1 MKIRRYI
8 TMMLFLLMY
17 ITATAQNNLSVGK
30 LTGGQGKDVLIPI
43 SLENTDEV
51 VALQFDLQLP
61 FDRSSRT
68 APTLSQSR
76 INEHT
81 VSVRNLGNHKYRVV
95 VVNMSNRPLSGN
107 AGTIINFPMAVPTG
121 LDPGTEYAVSLSDV
135 IITNRKGDNIQ
146 GNSNVN
152 GSYTVQRENAP
163 DLATTDVNITEST
176 LVPGNYVTVTWKV
189 SNIGNADTRSG
200 WTERVY
206 LVSNGTEEA
215 VHIGNTYFSN
225 TLLKGGYI
233 ARSAIFNLSQTVGLE
248 GEVTA
253 KVVVEPNSGCGEYNA
268 DRANNTASGGT
279 AELEKHLFLTAP
291 DNSVKEGESMRLTLK
306 RSGDRSM
313 DETFSI
319 ASSLP
324 EHAKVPATVIISKGQ
339 SAASFDVVCPD
350 NNVVNT
356 YSKVTITVNKANG
369 YPQDV
374 ATSFNI
380 KDDELLPL
388 TVKLDKTEYNEGE
401 TMKATVSVPYRIGN
415 DTLTVYFSVEKPKR
429 FRLPKSYTF
438 EPGATEAVIDIPI
451 IDDNI
456 AANDETLQLSV
467 SADHH
472 LTGKALFVLKDN
484 DVPAISMTLLPTT
497 VSEAAGY
504 NAIHAT
510 IKRTEAKNSKI
521 TLKLSDDSN
530 GELYYTTPITMPEGT
545 EEVTFPIGVKDNQ
558 KVDGTRKVKFSA
570 AIYITDCGCSAI
582 GDKQTVVSDTITIL
596 DNDGPTLSVTSN
608 KTTIL
613 EGDATGATLTI
624 SRNDATTNPLTV
636 TLSAKGDDL
645 QFAKTV
651 TIPAGKESVTTP
663 FVAKSNETSEGN
675 RTISV
680 IASSD
685 GYSPG
690 TVWMLISDQ
699 TLPDAEMQT
708 PACDAEIEAGSKA
721 KVTITVKNIGA
732 IKMPKGTQIR
742 TSIGSSSTMTQ
753 TDADIAVGA
762 TYTSVVELDAP
773 SVPGKYRV
781 TAEIN
786 PNGTVTELQT
796 INNSAYT
803 ETTVTTAYTY
813 DVKSAKNTYNIGEKV
828 VLGGTVKTRSGA
840 TAANVEVEPYIIYAG
855 SRIALKATTDAEGKY
870 SAEYTIQ
877 AGMGGEYGYGVCTP
891 GENISA
897 QQGTF
902 AVYGISRTTTEY
914 IKHEMYEG
922 DVARGTIKVKNMSS
936 LPQHSLTA
944 TCEPNEQYEVTFSDN
959 TELAGG
965 GTAEISYTIKP
976 LSLSKTKEWD
986 RLTFN
991 ITTAEGASLS
1001 VVTYNYTRKHTPN
1014 LVVSTNSINTTVTKG
1029 KVRTYPIVLTNTG
1042 IAETGKITVSLP
1054 AALSD
1059 FISLATP
1066 ATMPSLATGDS
1077 ATVMLKFNAANYDV
1091 NVYQKGSIAINCS
1104 EGNGKQI
1111 GFNVK
1116 VVSEEKGNLRIRVRD
1131 ENTIYANKD
1140 GEHPYVSN
1148 ASVRL
1153 TDYNTGA
1160 LVMQDVTG
1168 EDGSITFNDLNEGYY
1183 HLHVTADRHDTY
1195 DQYVLV
1201 SPGET
1206 TEHLATIS
1214 YQAIRV
1220 DWTVEETEIEDEY
1233 DITTKLTYE
1242 TQVPVPV
1249 VEMNAPDAIILADIN
1264 RGKSALFNVVL
1275 RNRGL
1280 IAAQNVQY
1288 TPPTADGFVFMPM
1301 VEYSGFTL
1309 APEQSY
1315 VIPVL
1320 VMHEEDFNSDNFAQ
1334 NVKRKMVQYAEGRAK
1349 KKCFGDMGTRFEWP
1363 CGDNAKFAW
1372 IGSVIRYVQDN
1383 AECSDPPPAGGGH
1396 AVIYPQTQPGLG
1408 GGPYGDFG
1416 GYATASGGRTDAEA
1430 LMKLVC
1436 TAIECVPIPDLPLCM
1451 SPAITNALEGS
1462 ALQFAGDC
1470 AMEFIS
1476 GKIGEK
1482 IPLFDCL
1489 KGIASNYGPDMVEC
1503 LGNWGKKLAGMIS
1516 KAPMR
1521 KADAAEDKPM
1531 PALMESSGYKQ
1542 FLFYSYFDTYMEY
1555 NRQLTQAP
1563 EAISMKDFGVEL
1575 MAAIH
1580 NADLEL
1586 QKMRKDGTLWTFD
1599 LNTIPDNTT
1608 VDDKSQGMGTYLTS
1622 LMPNKSANIAD
1633 FSLRN
1638 YVERLRNTWS
1648 KEDGRGYI
1656 SNNHMD
1662 EAVVAD
1668 ILQTRQNCVAK
1679 LVNLGIPTWTDL
1691 MGSARKDMLQYME
1704 TQSENTCAQVKLEIK
1719 QKLVLTRQAF
1729 RGTLT
1734 IENGSSNAINDI
1746 LVDVNATNMETGF
1759 MATSREMQIAIE
1771 KIEGFEGEKDGAWRL
1786 GAGKKGVATI
1796 LFIPTKYAAPE
1807 NLTTYSFGGT
1817 LSFKDGSTTQNRS
1830 LYPVSLPVK
1839 PSPELDLTYFMQR
1852 DVYGDN
1858 PLTPDV
1864 VEPVI
1869 PAEFSVLIHNKGKG
1883 DANNVRM
1890 ITKKPEI
1897 VENEKGL
1904 LIDFDIISSSL
1915 NGGEKTMALD
1925 DDIATQFGTIAA
1937 GTASYATWDLTA
1949 SLMGHFTEYD
1959 VNVTHVTDYGN
1970 PDLSLLDRVTIHE
1983 LIHSMNATIGDKV
1996 YRAWI
2001 TNDEPDAE
2009 DAPDHIYFAN
2019 GTDEELATLSGETR
2033 MERIDATHYRVTVPT
2048 DVPRNWFYTAVAN
2061 PAGKYAKILSIT
2073 DETNNRKLDAANFWT
2088 TDYTMK
2094 DGIDPQLDYRLHIA
2108 DIVSGKGT
2116 NKYIVEFEPIPE
2128 LRLDVKSI
2136 TTVPAD
2142 DQIAEKPIE
2151 ELTVEFNKD
2160 IKPETF
2166 TREDIVVRH
2175 EGKLYSGDIAIA
2187 PKDEATK
2194 RVFKLN
2200 TSGLSENGYYVLQVK
2215 TDNITDAENYQGA
2228 EGKMVRW
2235 MLFKDGLVHYNV
2247 HVLPLAEWGS
2257 VECVKDA
2264 PIETPATAAKRGMKK
2279 AEANSGQLAYGGG
2292 MTFKATP
2299 SNGYKFVCWKDNATD
2314 EVLSNNAEYHVEARN
2329 TLDIS
2334 AVFEAETYKVT
2345 VKCDADGGTM
2355 DVASGLY
2362 EYGTKLTLDAKPNEG
2377 YRLDGYKLN
2386 GVQTE
2391 TAAPYELT
2399 VEGPTEVEVL
2409 FHDLSP
2415 VDVILDE
2422 RKDYQRPVEY
2432 VSAASLE
2439 NGTNV
2444 KLYRSFLKE
2453 AWNTICLPCAVENPE
2468 EVFGAGTQVAKLAG
2482 MTSTSLTFE
2491 YVEKMEANMPYIIK
2505 PTAVNNAAYANVAS
2519 PTVLYDLGMR
2529 TLEDLPEGKDR
2540 PTYETESGVS
2550 FIGAYRVENLPAN
2563 EGYYYISGNKFY
2575 YIDVPVPTTR
2585 YRGFFH
2591 SDVHNGA
2598 MLSLAF
2604 GGGTTNIE
2612 DVYFLPAGA
2621 GDIYDLTGKKVRS
2634 SGESLDGLKPGVYI
2648 TKNKKFVVK

>member
-1 MKIRRYI
+1 
-8 TMMLFLLMY
+8 MMLFLLMC
-17 ITATAQNNLSVGK
+17 ITAMAQNNLSVGK

-121 LDPGTEYAVSLSDV
+121 LDPGTEYVVSLSDV

-152 GSYTVQRENAP
+152 GSYTVQREDAP
-163 DLATTDVNITEST
+163 DLATTDVNITGST
-176 LVPGNYVTVTWKV
+176 LVPGKSVTVSWKV
-189 SNIGNADTRSG
+189 SNVGNADTRSG
-200 WTERVY
+200 WTERIY
-206 LVSNGTEEA
+206 LVSNETEEV
-215 VHIGNTYFSN
+215 VHVGNTYFSN

-233 ARSAIFNLSQTVGLE
+233 TRNATFNLSQTVGLE

-268 DRANNTASGGT
+268 DRANNTATGGT

-291 DNSVKEGESMRLTLK
+291 DKSVKEGQSMRLTLK

-319 ASSLP
+319 TSSLP
-324 EHAKVPATVIISKGQ
+324 EHTKVPATVTISKGQ
-339 SAASFDVVCPD
+339 SAASFDVACPD

-356 YSKVTITVNKANG
+356 YSEVTITVTKDHG

-388 TVKLDKTEYNEGE
+388 TVKLNKTEYNEGE

-438 EPGATEAVIDIPI
+438 EPGAKEAVIDIPI

-472 LTGKALFVLKDN
+472 LTGTALFVLKDN

-504 NAIHAT
+504 NAVHAT

-708 PACDAEIEAGSKA
+708 PVCDAEIEAGSKA

-732 IKMPKGTQIR
+732 IPMPKGTQIR
-742 TSIGSSSTMTQ
+742 TSIGSNSTMTQ

-773 SVPGKYRV
+773 SVPGNYRV

-813 DVKSAKNTYNIGEKV
+813 DVKAEKNTYNIGDKV
-828 VLGGTVKTRSGA
+828 VLSGTVKTRGGA

-936 LPQHSLTA
+936 LPQHSLKA
-944 TCEPNEQYEVTFSDN
+944 TCEPNEQYEVTFGGD

-1131 ENTIYANKD
+1131 ENTIYGNKD

-1168 EDGSITFNDLNEGYY
+1168 ADGSITFNDLNEGYY

-1195 DQYVLV
+1195 DQNVLV

-1301 VEYSGFTL
+1301 VEYEGFTL

-1320 VMHEEDFNSDNFAQ
+1320 VMHEEDFNSDDFAR
-1334 NVKRKMVQYAEGRAK
+1334 NVKRKVVQSVEGRAK
-1349 KKCFGDMGTRFEWP
+1349 KKCFGDMGTKFEWP
-1363 CGDNAKFAW
+1363 CGDNAKYAW
-1372 IGSVIRYVQDN
+1372 IGSIIRFVQDN

-1416 GYATASGGRTDAEA
+1416 DYATASGGRTDAKA
-1430 LMKLVC
+1430 LLKLFC
-1436 TAIECVPIPDLPLCM
+1436 TAIECVPLPDLPTCVA
-1451 SPAITNALEGS
+1451 PAITNALEGS

-1470 AMEFIS
+1470 AMDYLS
-1476 GKIGEK
+1476 GKVADK
-1482 IPLFDCL
+1482 IPLFSCL

-1503 LGNWGKKLAGMIS
+1503 LGNWGKELADKFS

-1521 KADAAEDKPM
+1521 KAAAAEDKPI

-1542 FLFYSYFDTYMEY
+1542 FLFFSYFDTYMEY
-1555 NRQLTQAP
+1555 NRQLTKAP
-1563 EAISMKDFGVEL
+1563 EALGMKDFGVEL
-1575 MAAIH
+1575 MSAIH
-1580 NADLEL
+1580 KADLEL
-1586 QKMRKDGTLWTFD
+1586 QKMRVDGTLWTFD

-1608 VDDKSQGMGTYLTS
+1608 VDDKSQGVGPYLTS

-1656 SNNHMD
+1656 SDNHMD

-1668 ILQTRQNCVAK
+1668 ILQTRQNCVTK
-1679 LVNLGIPTWTDL
+1679 LVNLGIPTWVDL

-1734 IENGSSNAINDI
+1734 IENGSSNAIEDI

-1807 NLTTYSFGGT
+1807 TLTTYSFGGT

-1830 LYPVSLPVK
+1830 LFPVSLQVK

-2001 TNDEPDAE
+2001 TNDVPDAE

-2019 GTDEELATLSGETR
+2019 GTDEELVTLSEETR

-2048 DVPRNWFYTAVAN
+2048 NVPRNWFYTAVAN

-2073 DETNNRKLDAANFWT
+2073 DETNNRSLDAANFWT

-2116 NKYIVEFEPIPE
+2116 NTYIVEFEPIPE

-2136 TTVPAD
+2136 TAVPAD

-2151 ELTVEFNKD
+2151 QLTVEFNKD

-2166 TREDIVVRH
+2166 TREDIVVRY
-2175 EGKLYSGDIAIA
+2175 EGALFSGDIAIT
-2187 PKDEATK
+2187 PKDDASK
-2194 RVFKLN
+2194 RIFNLN
-2200 TSGLSENGYYVLQVK
+2200 TSALNENGYYVLQVK
-2215 TDNITDAENYQGA
+2215 TDNIIDFENYQGA

-2247 HVLPLAEWGS
+2247 DILPLAACGR

-2264 PIETPATAAKRGMKK
+2264 PAETPAASAKRGMKK

-2292 MTFKATP
+2292 MTFKAAP
-2299 SNGYKFVCWKDNATD
+2299 NKGYKFVCWKDNNTG
-2314 EVLSNNAEYHVEARN
+2314 EVLSKDAEYHVEARN
-2329 TLDIS
+2329 TVNIS

-2355 DVASGLY
+2355 DVASGVY
-2362 EYGTKLTLDAKPNEG
+2362 EYGTKLTLDAKANEG

-2453 AWNTICLPCAVENPE
+2453 AWNTICLPCAVENPQ
-2468 EVFGAGTQVAKLAG
+2468 EVFGAGTQVAQLSG
-2482 MTSTSLTFE
+2482 MTPTSLTFE
-2491 YVEKMEANMPYIIK
+2491 YVDRMDANTPYIIK
-2505 PTAVNNAAYANVAS
+2505 PTAVNNVAYANVAS
-2519 PTVLYDLGMR
+2519 PTVLYDLGMS

-2540 PTYETESGVS
+2540 PTYEPGSGVS
-2550 FIGAYRVENLPAN
+2550 FIGAYSVVELPAN

-2604 GGGTTNIE
+2604 GGGMSSIE

-2634 SGESLDGLKPGVYI
+2634 GGEPLDGLKPGVYI
-2648 TKNKKFVVK
+2648 TNNKKFVVK

>member
-1 MKIRRYI
+1 
-8 TMMLFLLMY
+8 MMLFLLMC
-17 ITATAQNNLSVGK
+17 ITVMAQNNLSVGK

-121 LDPGTEYAVSLSDV
+121 LDPGTEYVVSLSDV

-152 GSYTVQRENAP
+152 GSYTVQREDAP
-163 DLATTDVNITEST
+163 DLATTNVNITGST
-176 LVPGNYVTVTWKV
+176 LVPGKSVTVSWKV
-189 SNIGNADTRSG
+189 SNVGNADTRSG

-206 LVSNGTEEA
+206 LVSNETEEV
-215 VHIGNTYFSN
+215 VHVGNTYFSN

-233 ARSAIFNLSQTVGLE
+233 TRNATFNLSQTVGLE

-268 DRANNTASGGT
+268 DRANNTATGGT
-279 AELEKHLFLTAP
+279 AELEKHLFLTVP
-291 DNSVKEGESMRLTLK
+291 DKSVKEGESMRLTLK

-313 DETFSI
+313 DEAFSI
-319 ASSLP
+319 TSSLP
-324 EHAKVPATVIISKGQ
+324 EHTKVPATVTISKGQ
-339 SAASFDVVCPD
+339 SAVSFDVACPD

-356 YSKVTITVNKANG
+356 YSEVTITVTKDHG

-388 TVKLDKTEYNEGE
+388 TVKLNKTEYNEGE

-438 EPGATEAVIDIPI
+438 EPGAKEAVIDIPI

-472 LTGKALFVLKDN
+472 LTGTALFVLKDN

-504 NAIHAT
+504 NAVHAT

-613 EGDATGATLTI
+613 EGDKTGATLTV

-663 FVAKSNETSEGN
+663 FVALSNETNEGN
-675 RTISV
+675 RTISI

-708 PACDAEIEAGSKA
+708 PVCDAEIEAGSKA
-721 KVTITVKNIGA
+721 KVTVTVKNIGA
-732 IKMPKGTQIR
+732 IAMPKGTQIR

-773 SVPGKYRV
+773 SVPGNYRV

-813 DVKSAKNTYNIGEKV
+813 GIGADKSTYNIGDKV
-828 VLGGTVKTRSGA
+828 VLSGTVKTRGGT
-840 TAANVEVEPYIIYAG
+840 TAASVEVEPYIIYAG
-855 SRIALKATTDAEGKY
+855 SRTALKATTDAEGKY
-870 SAEYTIQ
+870 SVEYTIQ

-902 AVYGISRTTTEY
+902 NVYGISRTTTEY

-922 DVARGTIKVKNMSS
+922 DVVTGTIKVKNMSS
-936 LPQHSLTA
+936 LPQTKLKA
-944 TCEPNEQYEVTFSDN
+944 ACEPNEQYDVTFSGD

-965 GTAEISYTIKP
+965 GTAEINYTIKP

-991 ITTAEGASLS
+991 ITTAEGASLC

-1077 ATVMLKFNAANYDV
+1077 ATVMLKFNAAKYDV
-1091 NVYQKGSIAINCS
+1091 NIYQKGSIAINCS

-1131 ENTIYANKD
+1131 ENTIYGNKD

-1168 EDGSITFNDLNEGYY
+1168 QDGSITFSDLNEGYY

-1195 DQYVLV
+1195 NQNVLV

-1220 DWTVEETEIEDEY
+1220 DWTVEETEVEDEY

-1249 VEMNAPDAIILADIN
+1249 VEMNAPEAIILADIN

-1320 VMHEEDFNSDNFAQ
+1320 VMHEEDFNSEDFAR
-1334 NVKRKMVQYAEGRAK
+1334 NVKRKVVQRAEGRTK
-1349 KKCFGDMGTRFEWP
+1349 KKCFGNMDTRFEWP
-1363 CGDNAKFAW
+1363 CGDDAKFAW

-1396 AVIYPQTQPGLG
+1396 SVFYPTQPGPG
-1408 GGPYGDFG
+1408 GGPHGDFG
-1416 GYATASGGRTDAEA
+1416 SYETASGGRTDAEA

-1436 TAIECVPIPDLPLCM
+1436 TVIECVPLPDLPTCVA
-1451 SPAITNALEGS
+1451 PAITNALEGS

-1470 AMEFIS
+1470 AMDYLS
-1476 GKIGEK
+1476 GKVADK
-1482 IPLFDCL
+1482 IPLFSCL

-1503 LGNWGKKLAGMIS
+1503 LGNWGKELAGMVS
-1516 KAPMR
+1516 KMPKR
-1521 KADAAEDKPM
+1521 KAGAAEDKPM

-1542 FLFYSYFDTYMEY
+1542 FLFFSYFDTYMEY

-1575 MAAIH
+1575 MSAIH
-1580 NADLEL
+1580 DVDYVL
-1586 QKMRKDGTLWTFD
+1586 QKMREDGSLWTLD

-1608 VDDKSQGMGTYLTS
+1608 VDDKSQGVGPYLTS
-1622 LMPNKSANIAD
+1622 LMPNKNAVIAD

-1656 SNNHMD
+1656 SDNHMD

-1668 ILQTRQNCVAK
+1668 ILQTRQNCVTK
-1679 LVNLGIPTWTDL
+1679 LVNLGIPTWVDL

-1734 IENGSSNAINDI
+1734 IENGSSNAIEDI

-1807 NLTTYSFGGT
+1807 TLTTYSFGGT

-1830 LYPVSLPVK
+1830 LFPVSLQVK

-2001 TNDEPDAE
+2001 TNDVPDAE

-2019 GTDEELATLSGETR
+2019 GTDEELVTLSEETR

-2048 DVPRNWFYTAVAN
+2048 NVPRNWFYTAVAN

-2073 DETNNRKLDAANFWT
+2073 DETNNRSLDAANFWT

-2116 NKYIVEFEPIPE
+2116 NTYIVEFEPIPE

-2151 ELTVEFNKD
+2151 QLTVEFNKD

-2166 TREDIVVRH
+2166 TREDIVVRY
-2175 EGKLYSGDIAIA
+2175 EGALFSGDIAIT
-2187 PKDEATK
+2187 PKDDASK
-2194 RVFKLN
+2194 RIFNLN
-2200 TSGLSENGYYVLQVK
+2200 TSALNENGYYVLQVK
-2215 TDNITDAENYQGA
+2215 TDNIIDFENYQGA

-2247 HVLPLAEWGS
+2247 DILPLAACGR

-2264 PIETPATAAKRGMKK
+2264 PAETPAASAKRGMKK

-2292 MTFKATP
+2292 MTFKAAP
-2299 SNGYKFVCWKDNATD
+2299 NKGYKFVCWKDNNTG
-2314 EVLSNNAEYHVEARN
+2314 EVLSKDAEYHVEARN
-2329 TLDIS
+2329 TVNIS

-2355 DVASGLY
+2355 DVASGVY
-2362 EYGTKLTLDAKPNEG
+2362 EYGTKLTLDAKANEG

-2399 VEGPTEVEVL
+2399 VEEPTEVEVI

-2444 KLYRSFLKE
+2444 KFYRSFLKE
-2453 AWNTICLPCAVENPE
+2453 AWNTICLPCAVENPQ
-2468 EVFGAGTQVAKLAG
+2468 EVFGAGTQVAQLSG
-2482 MTSTSLTFE
+2482 MTPTSLTFE
-2491 YVEKMEANMPYIIK
+2491 YVDKMDANTPYIIK
-2505 PTAVNNAAYANVAS
+2505 PTAVNNVAYANVAS
-2519 PTVLYDLGMR
+2519 PTVLYDLGMS

-2540 PTYETESGVS
+2540 PTYEPGSGVS
-2550 FIGAYRVENLPAN
+2550 FIGAYSVVELPAN

-2604 GGGTTNIE
+2604 GGGMSSIE

-2634 SGESLDGLKPGVYI
+2634 GGEPLDGLKPGVYI
-2648 TKNKKFVVK
+2648 TNNKKFVVK

>member
-146 GNSNVN
+146 GDSNVN

-206 LVSNGTEEA
+206 LVSNETEEA
-215 VHIGNTYFSN
+215 VHVGNTYFSN

-233 ARSAIFNLSQTVGLE
+233 ARSAIFNLSQTVGLA

-319 ASSLP
+319 TSSLP
-324 EHAKVPATVIISKGQ
+324 EHAKVPATVTISKGQ

-388 TVKLDKTEYNEGE
+388 EVKLDKTEYNEGE

-472 LTGKALFVLKDN
+472 LTGTALFVLKDN

-663 FVAKSNETSEGN
+663 FVALSNEASEGN

-742 TSIGSSSTMTQ
+742 TSIGTSSTMTQ

-813 DVKSAKNTYNIGEKV
+813 DVKSEKNTYNIGEKV
-828 VLGGTVKTRSGA
+828 VLGGTVKTRGGA
-840 TAANVEVEPYIIYAG
+840 AAANVEVEPYIIYAG

-870 SAEYTIQ
+870 SVEYTIQ

-922 DVARGTIKVKNMSS
+922 DVVRGTIKVKNMSS

-944 TCEPNEQYEVTFSDN
+944 TCEQNEQYEVTFGGD

-1042 IAETGKITVSLP
+1042 IAETGKITISLP

-1131 ENTIYANKD
+1131 ENTIYGNKD

-1301 VEYSGFTL
+1301 VEYEGFTL

-1320 VMHEEDFNSDNFAQ
+1320 VMHEEDFNSDDFAR
-1334 NVKRKMVQYAEGRAK
+1334 NVKRKVVQSVEGRAK
-1349 KKCFGDMGTRFEWP
+1349 KKCFGDMGTKFEWP
-1363 CGDNAKFAW
+1363 CGDNAKYAW
-1372 IGSVIRYVQDN
+1372 IGSIIRFVQDN

-1416 GYATASGGRTDAEA
+1416 DYATASGGRTDAKA
-1430 LMKLVC
+1430 LLKLFC
-1436 TAIECVPIPDLPLCM
+1436 TAIECVPLPDLPTCVA
-1451 SPAITNALEGS
+1451 PAITNALEGS

-1470 AMEFIS
+1470 AMDYLS
-1476 GKIGEK
+1476 GKVADK
-1482 IPLFDCL
+1482 IPLFSCL

-1503 LGNWGKKLAGMIS
+1503 LGKWGKEMADKFS
-1516 KAPMR
+1516 KAPLR
-1521 KADAAEDKPM
+1521 KAAAAEDKPI
-1531 PALMESSGYKQ
+1531 PAMMESSGYKQ
-1542 FLFYSYFDTYMEY
+1542 FLFFSYFDTYMEY
-1555 NRQLTQAP
+1555 NRQLTKAP

-1575 MAAIH
+1575 MSAIH
-1580 NADLEL
+1580 KADLEL
-1586 QKMRKDGTLWTFD
+1586 QKMRVDGTLWTFD

-1608 VDDKSQGMGTYLTS
+1608 VDDKSQGVGPYLTS
-1622 LMPNKSANIAD
+1622 LMPNKNAVIAD

-1656 SNNHMD
+1656 SDNHMD

-1668 ILQTRQNCVAK
+1668 ILQTRQNCVTK

-1734 IENGSSNAINDI
+1734 IENGSSNAIEDI

-1830 LYPVSLPVK
+1830 LFPVSLQVK

-1959 VNVTHVTDYGN
+1959 VSVTHVTDYGN

-2001 TNDEPDAE
+2001 TNDEPDSE

-2019 GTDEELATLSGETR
+2019 GTDAELVTLSGQTR
-2033 MERIDATHYRVTVPT
+2033 MERIDNTHYRVTVPT
-2048 DVPRNWFYTAVAN
+2048 DMPRNWFYTAVAN

-2108 DIVSGKGT
+2108 DIVSSKGT

-2215 TDNITDAENYQGA
+2215 TYNITDAENYLGA

-2264 PIETPATAAKRGMKK
+2264 PTETPAAFAKRGMKK

-2299 SNGYKFVCWKDNATD
+2299 SKGYKFVCWKDNATD

-2355 DVASGLY
+2355 DVASGVY
-2362 EYGTKLTLDAKPNEG
+2362 EYGTKLTLDAKANEG

-2482 MTSTSLTFE
+2482 MTPTSLTFE

-2529 TLEDLPEGKDR
+2529 TLEDLPEGMDR

-2604 GGGTTNIE
+2604 GGGTTTIK
-2612 DVYFLPAGA
+2612 DVYFLPSGA

>member
-1 MKIRRYI
+1 
-8 TMMLFLLMY
+8 MMLFLLMC
-17 ITATAQNNLSVGK
+17 ITSMGQNNLSVGK

-68 APTLSQSR
+68 APTLNQSR

-146 GNSNVN
+146 GDSNVN
-152 GSYTVQRENAP
+152 GSYTVQREDAP
-163 DLATTDVNITEST
+163 DLATTDVNITGSK
-176 LVPGNYVTVTWKV
+176 LVPGKSVTVSWKV
-189 SNIGNADTRSG
+189 SNVGNADTRSG

-206 LVSNGTEEA
+206 LVSTETEEV
-215 VHIGNTYFSN
+215 VHVGNAYFSN

-233 ARSAIFNLSQTVGLE
+233 TRNATFNLSQTVGLE

-268 DRANNTASGGT
+268 DRANNTATGGT

-291 DNSVKEGESMRLTLK
+291 DNSVKEGQSMRLTLK

-319 ASSLP
+319 TSSLTDN
-324 EHAKVPATVIISKGQ
+324 AKVPATVTISKGQ

-356 YSKVTITVNKANG
+356 YSKVTITVNKAHG

-388 TVKLDKTEYNEGE
+388 TVKLDKTDYNEGE

-415 DTLTVYFSVEKPKR
+415 DELTVYFSVEKPKR

-472 LTGKALFVLKDN
+472 QTRSALFVLRDN

-613 EGDATGATLTI
+613 EGDKTGATLTI

-663 FVAKSNETSEGN
+663 FVALSNETSEGN

-708 PACDAEIEAGSKA
+708 PACDAEVEAGSKA
-721 KVTITVKNIGA
+721 KVTVTVKNIGA

-742 TSIGSSSTMTQ
+742 TSIGSNSTMTQ

-773 SVPGKYRV
+773 SVPGNYRV

-813 DVKSAKNTYNIGEKV
+813 GIGTDKSTYNIGDKV
-828 VLGGTVKTRSGA
+828 VLGGTVKTRGGA
-840 TAANVEVEPYIIYAG
+840 TAASVEVEPYIIYAG

-870 SAEYTIQ
+870 SVEYTLQ

-902 AVYGISRTTTEY
+902 NVYGISRTTTEY

-922 DVARGTIKVKNMSS
+922 DVVSGTIKVKNMSS
-936 LPQHSLTA
+936 LPQHNLKA
-944 TCEPNEQYEVTFSDN
+944 TCEKNEQYDVTFSGD

-991 ITTAEGASLS
+991 IATAEGASLS

-1042 IAETGKITVSLP
+1042 IAETGKISVSLP

-1077 ATVMLKFNAANYDV
+1077 ATVMLKFNAAKYDV
-1091 NVYQKGSIAINCS
+1091 NIYQKGSIAINCS

-1131 ENTIYANKD
+1131 ENTIYGNKD

-1168 EDGSITFNDLNEGYY
+1168 EDGSITFSDLTEGYY
-1183 HLHVTADRHDTY
+1183 HLHVTADRHDSY
-1195 DQYVLV
+1195 DQNVLV

-1220 DWTVEETEIEDEY
+1220 DWTVEETEVEDEY

-1301 VEYSGFTL
+1301 VEYEGFTL

-1334 NVKRKMVQYAEGRAK
+1334 NVKRHMVQRAEGRAK
-1349 KKCFGDMGTRFEWP
+1349 KKCFGNMGTKFEWP
-1363 CGDNAKFAW
+1363 CGDDAKFAW
-1372 IGSVIRYVQDN
+1372 IGSIIRYVQDN

-1396 AVIYPQTQPGLG
+1396 AVVYPQTQPGLG

-1416 GYATASGGRTDAEA
+1416 SYATASGGRTDAEA

-1470 AMEFIS
+1470 AMEFIN
-1476 GKIGEK
+1476 GKIGDK
-1482 IPLFDCL
+1482 IPLFDCM
-1489 KGIASNYGPDMVEC
+1489 KGIASNYGPDMVDC
-1503 LGNWGKKLAGMIS
+1503 LGNWGKQLAGMVS
-1516 KAPMR
+1516 KAPRR
-1521 KADAAEDKPM
+1521 KAGDKDDKPM

-1580 NADLEL
+1580 KADLEL
-1586 QKMRKDGTLWTFD
+1586 KKMREDGTLWTFD

-1608 VDDKSQGMGTYLTS
+1608 VDDKSQGMGAYLTS

-1668 ILQTRQNCVAK
+1668 ILKTRQNCVEK

-1734 IENGSSNAINDI
+1734 IENGSSNAIEDI

-1759 MATSREMQIAIE
+1759 MATSREMQISIE

-1807 NLTTYSFGGT
+1807 NITTYSFGGT

-1830 LYPVSLPVK
+1830 LYPVSLQVK
-1839 PSPELDLTYFMQR
+1839 PTPELDLTYFMQR

-1858 PLTPDV
+1858 PLTTDV

-1869 PAEFSVLIHNKGKG
+1869 PAEFSVLIHNKGYG

-1959 VNVTHVTDYGN
+1959 VSVTHVTDYGN

-2001 TNDEPDAE
+2001 TNDVPDAE

-2019 GTDEELATLSGETR
+2019 GTDEELATLSEATR

-2048 DVPRNWFYTAVAN
+2048 NVPRNWFYTTVAN

-2073 DETNNRKLDAANFWT
+2073 DETNNRPLDAANFWT

-2116 NKYIVEFEPIPE
+2116 NTYIVEFEPIPE

-2151 ELTVEFNKD
+2151 QLTVEFNKD

-2166 TREDIVVRH
+2166 TREDIMVRY
-2175 EGKLYSGDIAIA
+2175 EGKLFSGDIAIT
-2187 PKDEATK
+2187 PKDDASK
-2194 RVFKLN
+2194 RIFNLN
-2200 TSGLSENGYYVLQVK
+2200 TSTLSENGYYVLQVK
-2215 TDNITDAENYQGA
+2215 TDNITDTENYLGA

-2247 HVLPLAEWGS
+2247 DILPLAACGH
-2257 VECVKDA
+2257 VDCVKDA
-2264 PIETPATAAKRGMKK
+2264 APETQAASAKRVMKK
-2279 AEANSGQLAYGGG
+2279 AGANSGQLVYGGG

-2299 SNGYKFVCWKDNATD
+2299 SKGYKFVCWKDNVSG
-2314 EVLSNNAEYHVEARN
+2314 EVLSKDTEYHVEARN

-2355 DVASGLY
+2355 DVASGVY
-2362 EYGTKLTLDAKPNEG
+2362 EYGTKLTLDAKANEG

-2399 VEGPTEVEVL
+2399 VEEPTEVEVI

-2422 RKDYQRPVEY
+2422 RKDYQRPIEY

-2444 KLYRSFLKE
+2444 KFYRSFLKE
-2453 AWNTICLPCAVENPE
+2453 AWNTICLPCAVENPQ
-2468 EVFGAGTQVAKLAG
+2468 EVFGAGTQVAKLTG
-2482 MTSTSLTFE
+2482 MTKTSLTFE
-2491 YVEKMEANMPYIIK
+2491 YVEKMDANTPYIIK

-2529 TLEDLPEGKDR
+2529 TLEDLPMGKDR

-2550 FIGAYRVENLPAN
+2550 FIGAYKVEELPAN
-2563 EGYYYISGNKFY
+2563 EGYYYISSNKFY
-2575 YIDVPVPTTR
+2575 FVDVPVPTTR

-2591 SDVHNGA
+2591 SDVHNSA
-2598 MLSLAF
+2598 KLSLAF
-2604 GGGTTNIE
+2604 GDGTTNIE
-2612 DVYFLPAGA
+2612 NVYFLPVGA

-2634 SGESLDGLKPGVYI
+2634 SGESLDELKPGVYI
-2648 TKNKKFVVK
+2648 TNNKKFVVK

>member
-1 MKIRRYI
+1 
-8 TMMLFLLMY
+8 MMLFLLMC
-17 ITATAQNNLSVGK
+17 ITAMAQNNLSVGK

-68 APTLSQSR
+68 APTLNQSR

-121 LDPGTEYAVSLSDV
+121 LDPGTEYTVSLSDV

-146 GNSNVN
+146 GDSNVN
-152 GSYTVQRENAP
+152 GSYTVQREDAP
-163 DLATTDVNITEST
+163 DLATTDVNITGST
-176 LVPGNYVTVTWKV
+176 LVPGKSVTVSWKV
-189 SNIGNADTRSG
+189 SNVGNADTRSG

-206 LVSNGTEEA
+206 LVSTGTEEV
-215 VHIGNTYFSN
+215 VHVGNTYFSN

-233 ARSAIFNLSQTVGLE
+233 TRNATFNLSQTVGLE

-268 DRANNTASGGT
+268 DRANNTATGGT

-291 DNSVKEGESMRLTLK
+291 DNSVKEGQSMRLTLK

-324 EHAKVPATVIISKGQ
+324 DHAKVPATVTISKGQ
-339 SAASFDVVCPD
+339 SAASFNVVCPD

-388 TVKLDKTEYNEGE
+388 EVKLDKTDYNEGE

-438 EPGATEAVIDIPI
+438 EPGAKEAVIDIPI

-472 LTGKALFVLKDN
+472 LTGTALFVLKDN

-504 NAIHAT
+504 NAVHAT

-613 EGDATGATLTI
+613 EGDKTGATLTV

-663 FVAKSNETSEGN
+663 FVALSNETSEGN
-675 RTISV
+675 RTISI

-708 PACDAEIEAGSKA
+708 PVCDAEVEAGSKA
-721 KVTITVKNIGA
+721 KVTVTVKNIGA
-732 IKMPKGTQIR
+732 TKMPKGTQIR

-773 SVPGKYRV
+773 SVPGNYRV
-781 TAEIN
+781 TSEIN

-813 DVKSAKNTYNIGEKV
+813 GIGADKSTYNIGDKV
-828 VLGGTVKTRSGA
+828 VLGGTVKTRGGA

-870 SAEYTIQ
+870 SVEYTLQ

-902 AVYGISRTTTEY
+902 NVYGISRTTTEY

-936 LPQHSLTA
+936 LPQTKLKA
-944 TCEPNEQYEVTFSDN
+944 TCEPNEQYDVTFSGD

-991 ITTAEGASLS
+991 IATAEGASLS

-1077 ATVMLKFNAANYDV
+1077 ATVMLKFNAAKYDV
-1091 NVYQKGSIAINCS
+1091 NIYQKGSIAINCS

-1131 ENTIYANKD
+1131 ENTIYGNKD

-1168 EDGSITFNDLNEGYY
+1168 EDGSITFSDLTEGYY

-1195 DQYVLV
+1195 NQNVLV

-1214 YQAIRV
+1214 YQAIKV
-1220 DWTVEETEIEDEY
+1220 DWTVEETEVEDEY
-1233 DITTKLTYE
+1233 EITTKFTYE

-1301 VEYSGFTL
+1301 VEYEGFTL

-1334 NVKRKMVQYAEGRAK
+1334 NVKRHMVQRAEGRAK
-1349 KKCFGDMGTRFEWP
+1349 KKCFGNMGTKFEWP
-1363 CGDNAKFAW
+1363 CGDDAKFAW
-1372 IGSVIRYVQDN
+1372 IGSIIRYVQDN

-1396 AVIYPQTQPGLG
+1396 SVSYPQTQPGLG

-1470 AMEFIS
+1470 AMEFIN
-1476 GKIGEK
+1476 GKIGDK

-1489 KGIASNYGPDMVEC
+1489 KGIASNYGPDMVDC
-1503 LGNWGKKLAGMIS
+1503 LGNWGKQLAGMVS
-1516 KAPMR
+1516 KAPRR
-1521 KADAAEDKPM
+1521 KAGDKDDKPM

-1555 NRQLTQAP
+1555 NRQLTKAP
-1563 EAISMKDFGVEL
+1563 KAISMKDFGVEL

-1586 QKMRKDGTLWTFD
+1586 QKMREDGTLWTFD

-1608 VDDKSQGMGTYLTS
+1608 VDDKSQGVGPYLTS
-1622 LMPNKSANIAD
+1622 LMPNKNAVIAD

-1656 SNNHMD
+1656 SDNHMD

-1668 ILQTRQNCVAK
+1668 ILKTRQNCVEK
-1679 LVNLGIPTWTDL
+1679 LVNLGIPTWVDL

-1734 IENGSSNAINDI
+1734 IENGSSNAIEDI
-1746 LVDVNATNMETGF
+1746 LVNVNATNMETGF
-1759 MATSREMQIAIE
+1759 MATSREMQISIE

-1807 NLTTYSFGGT
+1807 KLTTYSFGGT

-1830 LYPVSLPVK
+1830 LFPVSLQVK
-1839 PSPELDLTYFMQR
+1839 PTPELDLTYFMQR

-1858 PLTPDV
+1858 PLTTDV

-1869 PAEFSVLIHNKGKG
+1869 PAEFSVLIHNKGYG

-1959 VNVTHVTDYGN
+1959 VSVTHVTDYGN

-2001 TNDEPDAE
+2001 TNDVPDAE

-2019 GTDEELATLSGETR
+2019 GTDEELVTLSEETR

-2048 DVPRNWFYTAVAN
+2048 NVPRNWFYTAVAN

-2073 DETNNRKLDAANFWT
+2073 DETNNRPLDAANFWT

-2116 NKYIVEFEPIPE
+2116 NTYIVEFEPIPE
-2128 LRLDVKSI
+2128 QRLDVKSI

-2151 ELTVEFNKD
+2151 QLTVEFNKD

-2166 TREDIVVRH
+2166 TRDDIMVRY
-2175 EGKLYSGDIAIA
+2175 EGKLFSGDIAIT
-2187 PKDEATK
+2187 PKDDASK
-2194 RVFKLN
+2194 RVFNLN
-2200 TSGLSENGYYVLQVK
+2200 TSALSENGYYVLQVK
-2215 TDNITDAENYQGA
+2215 TDNITDAENYLGA

-2247 HVLPLAEWGS
+2247 NVLPLAACGH
-2257 VECVKDA
+2257 VDCVKDA
-2264 PIETPATAAKRGMKK
+2264 APETQAASAKRVMKK
-2279 AEANSGQLAYGGG
+2279 AGANSGQLAYGGG

-2299 SNGYKFVCWKDNATD
+2299 SKGYKFVCWKDNVSG
-2314 EVLSNNAEYHVEARN
+2314 EVLSKDAEYHVEARN

-2355 DVASGLY
+2355 DVASGVY
-2362 EYGTKLTLDAKPNEG
+2362 EYGTKLTLDAKANEG

-2444 KLYRSFLKE
+2444 KFYRSFLKE
-2453 AWNTICLPCAVENPE
+2453 AWNTICLPCAVENPQ
-2468 EVFGAGTQVAKLAG
+2468 EVFGAGTQVAKLTG
-2482 MTSTSLTFE
+2482 MTPTSLTFE
-2491 YVEKMEANMPYIIK
+2491 YVEKMDANTPYIIK

-2529 TLEDLPEGKDR
+2529 TLEDLPVGMDR
-2540 PTYETESGVS
+2540 PTYETESGVL
-2550 FIGAYRVENLPAN
+2550 FIGAYYVENLPAN
-2563 EGYYYISGNKFY
+2563 EGYYYISDNKFY

-2598 MLSLAF
+2598 KLSLAF
-2604 GGGTTNIE
+2604 GGGMTNIE
-2612 DVYFLPAGA
+2612 DVYFLPVGA

-2648 TKNKKFVVK
+2648 TNNKKFVVK

>member
-1 MKIRRYI
+1 
-8 TMMLFLLMY
+8 MMLFLLIC
-17 ITATAQNNLSVGK
+17 ITSMGQNNLSVGK

-121 LDPGTEYAVSLSDV
+121 LDPGKEYAVSLSDV

-152 GSYTVQRENAP
+152 GSYTVQREDAP
-163 DLATTDVNITEST
+163 DLATTDVNITGST
-176 LVPGNYVTVTWKV
+176 LVPGNSVTVSWKV
-189 SNIGNADTRSG
+189 SNVGNADTRSG

-206 LVSNGTEEA
+206 LVSTETEEV
-215 VHIGNTYFSN
+215 VHVGNTYFSN

-233 ARSAIFNLSQTVGLE
+233 TRNATFNLSQTVGLE

-268 DRANNTASGGT
+268 DRANNTATGGT
-279 AELEKHLFLTAP
+279 ADLEKHLFLTAP
-291 DNSVKEGESMRLTLK
+291 DKSVKEGQSMRLTLK

-319 ASSLP
+319 TSSLP
-324 EHAKVPATVIISKGQ
+324 DHAKVPATVTISKGQ
-339 SAASFDVVCPD
+339 SAASFDVACPD

-356 YSKVTITVNKANG
+356 YSEVTITVTKANG

-374 ATSFNI
+374 ATSLNI

-388 TVKLDKTEYNEGE
+388 EVKLDKTEYNEGQ

-438 EPGATEAVIDIPI
+438 EPGATKAVIDIPI

-472 LTGKALFVLKDN
+472 LTGTALFVLKDN

-497 VSEAAGY
+497 ISEAAGY
-504 NAIHAT
+504 NAVHAT

-613 EGDATGATLTI
+613 EGDNTGATLTI

-636 TLSAKGDDL
+636 TLNAKGDDL

-663 FVAKSNETSEGN
+663 FVALSNATSEGN
-675 RTISV
+675 RTISI

-708 PACDAEIEAGSKA
+708 PSCDAEIEAGSKA
-721 KVTITVKNIGA
+721 KVTVTVKNIGA

-742 TSIGSSSTMTQ
+742 TNIGTSSTMTQ

-813 DVKSAKNTYNIGEKV
+813 DIGTDKSTYNIGDKV
-828 VLGGTVKTRSGA
+828 VLNGTVKTRGGA

-855 SRIALKATTDAEGKY
+855 SRIALKATADAEGKY
-870 SAEYTIQ
+870 SVEYTIQ

-902 AVYGISRTTTEY
+902 NVYGISRTTTEY

-922 DVARGTIKVKNMSS
+922 DVVSGTIKVKNMSS
-936 LPQHSLTA
+936 LPQTKLKA
-944 TCEPNEQYEVTFSDN
+944 ACEPNEQYEVTFGGD

-1077 ATVMLKFNAANYDV
+1077 ATVMLKFNAAKYDV
-1091 NVYQKGSIAINCS
+1091 NIYQKGSIAINCS

-1116 VVSEEKGNLRIRVRD
+1116 VVSEEKGNLRICVRD
-1131 ENTIYANKD
+1131 ENTIYGNKD

-1168 EDGSITFNDLNEGYY
+1168 EDGSITFSDLNEGYY

-1195 DQYVLV
+1195 DQNVLV

-1220 DWTVEETEIEDEY
+1220 DWTVEETEVEDEY

-1249 VEMNAPDAIILADIN
+1249 VEMNAPDAIILADID

-1301 VEYSGFTL
+1301 VEYEGFTL

-1320 VMHEEDFNSDNFAQ
+1320 VMHEEDFNSDNFAR
-1334 NVKRKMVQYAEGRAK
+1334 NVKRKVVQRAEGRGK
-1349 KKCFGDMGTRFEWP
+1349 KKCFANMGTRFEWP

-1383 AECSDPPPAGGGH
+1383 AECSDPPPAGGGQS
-1396 AVIYPQTQPGLG
+1396 VYYPTQPGLG
-1408 GGPYGDFG
+1408 GGPHGDFG
-1416 GYATASGGRTDAEA
+1416 SYETASGGRTDAEA

-1436 TAIECVPIPDLPLCM
+1436 TAIECVPLPDLPLCM

-1476 GKIGEK
+1476 GKIGDK

-1489 KGIASNYGPDMVEC
+1489 KGVASNYGPDMVEC
-1503 LGNWGKKLAGMIS
+1503 LGNWGKELAGKVS
-1516 KAPMR
+1516 KMPKR
-1521 KADAAEDKPM
+1521 KADTAEDKPI

-1542 FLFYSYFDTYMEY
+1542 FLFYSYFDTFMEY
-1555 NRQLTQAP
+1555 NRKLTQAP

-1586 QKMRKDGTLWTFD
+1586 QKMREDGTLWTFD

-1608 VDDKSQGMGTYLTS
+1608 VDDKSQGVGAYLTS

-1656 SNNHMD
+1656 SDNHMD

-1734 IENGSSNAINDI
+1734 IENGSSNAIEDI

-1830 LYPVSLPVK
+1830 LYPVSLQVK

-1959 VNVTHVTDYGN
+1959 VSVTHVTDYGN

-1983 LIHSMNATIGDKV
+1983 LIHSMNATIGDNV

-2001 TNDEPDAE
+2001 TNDVPDAE

-2019 GTDEELATLSGETR
+2019 GTDEELVTLSTETK

-2048 DVPRNWFYTAVAN
+2048 DIPRNWFYTAVAN
-2061 PAGKYAKILSIT
+2061 PAGKYSKILSIT
-2073 DETNNRKLDAANFWT
+2073 DETNSRLLDAANFWT

-2116 NKYIVEFEPIPE
+2116 NTYIVEFEPIPE

-2142 DQIAEKPIE
+2142 NQIAEKPIE
-2151 ELTVEFNKD
+2151 QLTVEFNKD

-2175 EGKLYSGDIAIA
+2175 EGTLFSGDIAIT
-2187 PKDEATK
+2187 PKEDASK
-2194 RVFKLN
+2194 RIFNLN
-2200 TSGLSENGYYVLQVK
+2200 TSALSENGYYVLQVK
-2215 TDNITDAENYQGA
+2215 TDNITDTENYQGA

-2247 HVLPLAEWGS
+2247 DILPLAACGR

-2264 PIETPATAAKRGMKK
+2264 TAETPAASAKRGMKK

-2299 SNGYKFVCWKDNATD
+2299 SKGYKFVCWKDKATG
-2314 EVLSNNAEYHVEARN
+2314 EVLSKDTEYHVEARN

-2355 DVASGLY
+2355 DVASGVY
-2362 EYGTKLTLDAKPNEG
+2362 EYGTKLTLDAKANEG

-2399 VEGPTEVEVL
+2399 VEGPTEVEVI

-2432 VSAASLE
+2432 VSSASLE

-2444 KLYRSFLKE
+2444 KFYRSFLKD
-2453 AWNTICLPCAVENPE
+2453 AWNTICLPCAVENPQ
-2468 EVFGAGTQVAKLAG
+2468 EVFGAGTQVAQLSG

-2491 YVEKMEANMPYIIK
+2491 YVDKMDANTPYLIK

-2519 PTVLYDLGMR
+2519 PTVLYDLGMS

-2540 PTYETESGVS
+2540 PTYENGSGVS
-2550 FIGAYRVENLPAN
+2550 FIGAYSVVELPAN

-2604 GGGTTNIE
+2604 GGGMSSIE

-2634 SGESLDGLKPGVYI
+2634 KGESLDGLKPGVYI
-2648 TKNKKFVVK
+2648 TNNKKFVVK

>member
-1 MKIRRYI
+1 
-8 TMMLFLLMY
+8 MMLFLLMC
-17 ITATAQNNLSVGK
+17 ITAMAQNNLSVGK

-121 LDPGTEYAVSLSDV
+121 LDPGTEYVVSLSDV

-152 GSYTVQRENAP
+152 GSYTVQREDAP
-163 DLATTDVNITEST
+163 DLATTDVNITGST
-176 LVPGNYVTVTWKV
+176 LVPGKSVTVSWKV
-189 SNIGNADTRSG
+189 SNVGNADTRSG
-200 WTERVY
+200 WTERIY
-206 LVSNGTEEA
+206 LVSNETEEV
-215 VHIGNTYFSN
+215 VHVGNTYFSN

-233 ARSAIFNLSQTVGLE
+233 TRNATFNLSQTVGLE

-268 DRANNTASGGT
+268 DRANNTATGGT

-291 DNSVKEGESMRLTLK
+291 DKSVKEGESMRLTLK

-319 ASSLP
+319 TSSLP
-324 EHAKVPATVIISKGQ
+324 EHTKVPATVTISKGQ
-339 SAASFDVVCPD
+339 SAVSFDVACPD

-356 YSKVTITVNKANG
+356 YSEVTITVTKDHG

-388 TVKLDKTEYNEGE
+388 TVKLNKTEYNEGE

-438 EPGATEAVIDIPI
+438 EPGAKEAVIDIPI

-472 LTGKALFVLKDN
+472 LTGTALFVLKDN

-504 NAIHAT
+504 NAVHAT

-530 GELYYTTPITMPEGT
+530 GELYYTTPITLPEGT

-613 EGDATGATLTI
+613 EGDKTGATLTVT
-624 SRNDATTNPLTV
+624 RNDATTNPLTV

-663 FVAKSNETSEGN
+663 FVALSNATNEGN
-675 RTISV
+675 RTISI

-708 PACDAEIEAGSKA
+708 PVCDAEIEAGSKA
-721 KVTITVKNIGA
+721 KVTVTVKNIGA
-732 IKMPKGTQIR
+732 IAMPKGTQIR
-742 TSIGSSSTMTQ
+742 TSIGTSSTMTQ

-773 SVPGKYRV
+773 SVPGNYRV

-813 DVKSAKNTYNIGEKV
+813 GIGADKSTYNIGDKV
-828 VLGGTVKTRSGA
+828 VLSGTVKTRGGT
-840 TAANVEVEPYIIYAG
+840 TAASVEVEPYIIYAG
-855 SRIALKATTDAEGKY
+855 SRTALKATTDAEGKY
-870 SAEYTIQ
+870 SVEYTIQ

-902 AVYGISRTTTEY
+902 NVYGISRTTTEY

-922 DVARGTIKVKNMSS
+922 DVVTGTIKVKNMSS
-936 LPQHSLTA
+936 LPQTKLKA
-944 TCEPNEQYEVTFSDN
+944 ACEPNEQYDVTFSGD

-965 GTAEISYTIKP
+965 GTAEINYTIKP

-991 ITTAEGASLS
+991 ITTAEGASLC

-1077 ATVMLKFNAANYDV
+1077 ATVMLKFNAAKYDV
-1091 NVYQKGSIAINCS
+1091 NIYQKGSIAINCS

-1131 ENTIYANKD
+1131 ENTIYGNKD

-1168 EDGSITFNDLNEGYY
+1168 EDGSITFSDLNEGYY

-1195 DQYVLV
+1195 DQNVLV

-1220 DWTVEETEIEDEY
+1220 DWTVEETEVEDEY

-1249 VEMNAPDAIILADIN
+1249 VEMNAPEAIILADIN

-1320 VMHEEDFNSDNFAQ
+1320 VMHEEDFNSEDFAR
-1334 NVKRKMVQYAEGRAK
+1334 NVKRKVVQRAEGRAK
-1349 KKCFGDMGTRFEWP
+1349 KKCFGNMDTRFEWP
-1363 CGDNAKFAW
+1363 CGDDAKFAW

-1396 AVIYPQTQPGLG
+1396 SVFYPTQPGPG
-1408 GGPYGDFG
+1408 GGPHGDFG
-1416 GYATASGGRTDAEA
+1416 SYETASGGRTDAEA

-1436 TAIECVPIPDLPLCM
+1436 TVIECVPLPDLPTCVA
-1451 SPAITNALEGS
+1451 PAITNALEGS

-1470 AMEFIS
+1470 AMDYLS
-1476 GKIGEK
+1476 GKVADK
-1482 IPLFDCL
+1482 IPLFSCL

-1503 LGNWGKKLAGMIS
+1503 LGNWGKELAGMVS
-1516 KAPMR
+1516 KMPKR
-1521 KADAAEDKPM
+1521 KADAAEDKPI

-1542 FLFYSYFDTYMEY
+1542 FLFFSYFDTYMEY

-1575 MAAIH
+1575 MSAIH
-1580 NADLEL
+1580 DVDYVL
-1586 QKMRKDGTLWTFD
+1586 QKMREDGSLWTLD

-1608 VDDKSQGMGTYLTS
+1608 VDDKSQGVGPYLTS
-1622 LMPNKSANIAD
+1622 LMPNKNAVIAD

-1656 SNNHMD
+1656 SDNHMD

-1668 ILQTRQNCVAK
+1668 ILQTRQNCVTK
-1679 LVNLGIPTWTDL
+1679 LVNLGIPTWVDL

-1734 IENGSSNAINDI
+1734 IENGSSNAIEDI

-1807 NLTTYSFGGT
+1807 TLTTYSFGGT

-1830 LYPVSLPVK
+1830 LFPVSLQVK

-2001 TNDEPDAE
+2001 TNDVPDAE

-2019 GTDEELATLSGETR
+2019 GTDEELVTLSEETR

-2048 DVPRNWFYTAVAN
+2048 NVPRNWFYTAVAN

-2073 DETNNRKLDAANFWT
+2073 DETNNRSLDAANFWT

-2116 NKYIVEFEPIPE
+2116 NTYIVEFEPIPE

-2151 ELTVEFNKD
+2151 QLTVEFNKD

-2166 TREDIVVRH
+2166 TREDIVVRY
-2175 EGKLYSGDIAIA
+2175 EGALFSGDIAIT
-2187 PKDEATK
+2187 PKDDASK
-2194 RVFKLN
+2194 RIFNLN
-2200 TSGLSENGYYVLQVK
+2200 TSALNENGYYVLQVK
-2215 TDNITDAENYQGA
+2215 TDNIIDFENYQGA

-2247 HVLPLAEWGS
+2247 DILPLAACGR

-2264 PIETPATAAKRGMKK
+2264 PAETPAASAKRGMKK

-2292 MTFKATP
+2292 MTFKAAP
-2299 SNGYKFVCWKDNATD
+2299 NKGYKFVCWKDNNTG
-2314 EVLSNNAEYHVEARN
+2314 EVLSKDAEYHVEARN
-2329 TLDIS
+2329 TVNIS

-2355 DVASGLY
+2355 DVASGVY
-2362 EYGTKLTLDAKPNEG
+2362 EYGTKLTLDAKANEG

-2399 VEGPTEVEVL
+2399 VEEPTEVEVI

-2422 RKDYQRPVEY
+2422 RKDYQRPIEY

-2444 KLYRSFLKE
+2444 KFYRSFLKE
-2453 AWNTICLPCAVENPE
+2453 AWNTICLPCAVENPQK
-2468 EVFGAGTQVAKLAG
+2468 VFGAGTQVAQLSG
-2482 MTSTSLTFE
+2482 MTPTSLTFE
-2491 YVEKMEANMPYIIK
+2491 YVDKMDANTPYIIK
-2505 PTAVNNAAYANVAS
+2505 PTAVNNVAYANVAS
-2519 PTVLYDLGMR
+2519 PTVLYDLGMS

-2540 PTYETESGVS
+2540 PTYEPGSGVS
-2550 FIGAYRVENLPAN
+2550 FIGAYSVVELPAN

-2604 GGGTTNIE
+2604 GGGMSSIE

-2634 SGESLDGLKPGVYI
+2634 GGEPLDGLKPGVYI
-2648 TKNKKFVVK
+2648 TNNKKFVVK

>member
-1 MKIRRYI
+1 
-8 TMMLFLLMY
+8 MMLFLLMC
-17 ITATAQNNLSVGK
+17 ITSMGQNNLSVGK

-152 GSYTVQRENAP
+152 GSYTVQREDAP
-163 DLATTDVNITEST
+163 DLATTDVSISGST

-189 SNIGNADTRSG
+189 SNVGNADTRSG

-206 LVSNGTEEA
+206 LVSTETEEV
-215 VHIGNTYFSN
+215 VHVGNTYFSN

-233 ARSAIFNLSQTVGLE
+233 TRNATFSLSQTVGLE

-268 DRANNTASGGT
+268 DRANNTATGGT
-279 AELEKHLFLTAP
+279 AQLEKHLFLTAP
-291 DNSVKEGESMRLTLK
+291 DTSVKEGQSMRLTLK

-319 ASSLP
+319 TSSLTDK
-324 EHAKVPATVIISKGQ
+324 AKVPTTVTISKGQ

-350 NNVVNT
+350 NNVVND
-356 YSKVTITVNKANG
+356 YSKVTITVNKAHG

-374 ATSFNI
+374 AASFNI

-388 TVKLDKTEYNEGE
+388 EVKLDKTDYNEGE

-472 LTGKALFVLKDN
+472 LTGSALFVLKDN

-504 NAIHAT
+504 NAVHAT

-663 FVAKSNETSEGN
+663 FVALSNETSEGN

-708 PACDAEIEAGSKA
+708 PVCDAEIEAGSKA
-721 KVTITVKNIGA
+721 KVTVTVKNIGA
-732 IKMPKGTQIR
+732 TKMPKGTQIR

-773 SVPGKYRV
+773 SVPGNYRV

-813 DVKSAKNTYNIGEKV
+813 GIGTDKRTYNIGDKV
-828 VLGGTVKTRSGA
+828 VLGGTVKTRGGA
-840 TAANVEVEPYIIYAG
+840 TAASVEVEPYIIYAG

-870 SAEYTIQ
+870 SVEYTLQ

-902 AVYGISRTTTEY
+902 NVYGISRTTTEY

-922 DVARGTIKVKNMSS
+922 DVVSGTIKVKNMSS
-936 LPQHSLTA
+936 LPQHNLKA
-944 TCEPNEQYEVTFSDN
+944 TCEKNEQYDVTFNGD

-991 ITTAEGASLS
+991 IATAEGASLS

-1042 IAETGKITVSLP
+1042 IAETGKISVSLP

-1111 GFNVK
+1111 SFNVK

-1131 ENTIYANKD
+1131 ENTIYGNKD

-1168 EDGSITFNDLNEGYY
+1168 EDGSITFSDLTEGYY

-1195 DQYVLV
+1195 NQNVLV

-1214 YQAIRV
+1214 YQAIKV
-1220 DWTVEETEIEDEY
+1220 DWTVEETEVEDEY
-1233 DITTKLTYE
+1233 EITTKFTYE

-1249 VEMNAPDAIILADIN
+1249 VEMNAPEAIILADIN

-1301 VEYSGFTL
+1301 VEYEGFTL

-1334 NVKRKMVQYAEGRAK
+1334 NVKRHMVQRAEGRAK
-1349 KKCFGDMGTRFEWP
+1349 KKCFGNMGTKFEWP
-1363 CGDNAKFAW
+1363 CGDDAKFAW

-1396 AVIYPQTQPGLG
+1396 SVSYPQTQPGLG

-1470 AMEFIS
+1470 AMEFIN
-1476 GKIGEK
+1476 GKIGDK
-1482 IPLFDCL
+1482 IPLFDCM
-1489 KGIASNYGPDMVEC
+1489 KGIASNYGPDMVDC
-1503 LGNWGKKLAGMIS
+1503 LGNWGKQLAGMVS
-1516 KAPMR
+1516 KAPRR
-1521 KADAAEDKPM
+1521 KAGDKDDKPM

-1563 EAISMKDFGVEL
+1563 KAISMKDFGVEL

-1586 QKMRKDGTLWTFD
+1586 QKMREDGTLWTFD

-1608 VDDKSQGMGTYLTS
+1608 VDDKSQGVGPYLTS
-1622 LMPNKSANIAD
+1622 LMPNKNAVIAD

-1656 SNNHMD
+1656 SDNHMD

-1668 ILQTRQNCVAK
+1668 ILKTRQNCVEK

-1734 IENGSSNAINDI
+1734 IENGSSNAIEDI

-1759 MATSREMQIAIE
+1759 MATSREMQISIE

-1830 LYPVSLPVK
+1830 LFPVSLQVK
-1839 PSPELDLTYFMQR
+1839 PTPELDLTYFMQR

-1858 PLTPDV
+1858 PLTTDV

-1869 PAEFSVLIHNKGKG
+1869 PAEFSVLIHNKGYG

-1959 VNVTHVTDYGN
+1959 VSVTHVTDYGN

-2019 GTDEELATLSGETR
+2019 GTDEELATLSEATR

-2048 DVPRNWFYTAVAN
+2048 DVPRNWFYTTVAN

-2073 DETNNRKLDAANFWT
+2073 DETNNRPLDAANFWT

-2116 NKYIVEFEPIPE
+2116 NTYIVEFEPIPE

-2151 ELTVEFNKD
+2151 QLTVEFNKD

-2166 TREDIVVRH
+2166 TREDIMVRY
-2175 EGKLYSGDIAIA
+2175 EGKLFSGDIAIT
-2187 PKDEATK
+2187 PKDEASK
-2194 RVFKLN
+2194 RIFNLN
-2200 TSGLSENGYYVLQVK
+2200 TSTLSENGYYVLQVK
-2215 TDNITDAENYQGA
+2215 TDNITDTENYLGA

-2247 HVLPLAEWGS
+2247 NVLPLAACGH
-2257 VECVKDA
+2257 VDCVKDA
-2264 PIETPATAAKRGMKK
+2264 DTETPAPAAKRSMK
-2279 AEANSGQLAYGGG
+2279 ATANNSGQLAYGGG

-2299 SNGYKFVCWKDNATD
+2299 SKGYKFVCWKDNASG
-2314 EVLSNNAEYHVEARN
+2314 EMLSKDAEYHVEARN

-2355 DVASGLY
+2355 DVASGVY
-2362 EYGTKLTLDAKPNEG
+2362 EYGTKLTLDAKANEG

-2444 KLYRSFLKE
+2444 KFYRSFLKN
-2453 AWNTICLPCAVENPE
+2453 AWNTICLPCAVEDPE
-2468 EVFGAGTQVAKLAG
+2468 EVFGTGTQVAKLTG
-2482 MTSTSLTFE
+2482 MTPTSLTFE
-2491 YVEKMEANMPYIIK
+2491 YVEKMEANTPYIIK

-2529 TLEDLPEGKDR
+2529 TLEDLPEGMER

-2550 FIGAYRVENLPAN
+2550 FIGAYKVEELPAN
-2563 EGYYYISGNKFY
+2563 EGYYYISSNKFY
-2575 YIDVPVPTTR
+2575 FVDVPVPTTR

-2591 SDVHNGA
+2591 SDVHNSA
-2598 MLSLAF
+2598 KLSLAF
-2604 GGGTTNIE
+2604 GDGTTNIE
-2612 DVYFLPAGA
+2612 NVYFLPAGA

-2648 TKNKKFVVK
+2648 TNNKKFVVK

>member
-1 MKIRRYI
+1 MKTRRYI

-17 ITATAQNNLSVGK
+17 ITAMAQNNLSVGK

-146 GNSNVN
+146 GDSNVN

-189 SNIGNADTRSG
+189 SNVGNADTRSG

-206 LVSNGTEEA
+206 LVSNETEEA
-215 VHIGNTYFSN
+215 VHVGNTYFSN
-225 TLLKGGYI
+225 TLLQGGYI
-233 ARSAIFNLSQTVGLE
+233 TRNATFNLSQTVGLE

-253 KVVVEPNSGCGEYNA
+253 RVVVEPNSGCGEYNA
-268 DRANNTASGGT
+268 DRANNTATGGT
-279 AELEKHLFLTAP
+279 AQLEKHLFLTAP
-291 DNSVKEGESMRLTLK
+291 DKSVKEGESMRLTLK

-319 ASSLP
+319 TSSLP
-324 EHAKVPATVIISKGQ
+324 EHAKVPATVTISKGQ

-388 TVKLDKTEYNEGE
+388 SVKLDKTEYNEGE
-401 TMKATVSVPYRIGN
+401 MMKATVSVPYRIGN

-438 EPGATEAVIDIPI
+438 EPGATEAVINIPI

-472 LTGKALFVLKDN
+472 LAGTALFVLKDN

-504 NAIHAT
+504 NAVHAT

-675 RTISV
+675 RTISIIV
-680 IASSD
+680 SSD

-721 KVTITVKNIGA
+721 KVTVKVKNIGA
-732 IKMPKGTQIR
+732 IAMPKGTQIR

-773 SVPGKYRV
+773 SVPGNYRV

-803 ETTVTTAYTY
+803 ETTITTAYTY
-813 DVKSAKNTYNIGEKV
+813 GIGADKNTYNIGDKV
-828 VLGGTVKTRSGA
+828 VLSGEVKTRGGA
-840 TAANVEVEPYIIYAG
+840 AAANVEVEPYIIYAG

-870 SAEYTIQ
+870 SVEYTIQ

-891 GENISA
+891 GENINA

-936 LPQHSLTA
+936 LPQHSLKA
-944 TCEPNEQYEVTFSDN
+944 TCEPNEQYEVTFGGD

-1077 ATVMLKFNAANYDV
+1077 ATVMLKFNAAKYDV
-1091 NVYQKGSIAINCS
+1091 NIYQKGSIAINCS

-1116 VVSEEKGNLRIRVRD
+1116 VVSEEKGNLLIRVRD
-1131 ENTIYANKD
+1131 ENTIYGNKD

-1168 EDGSITFNDLNEGYY
+1168 EDGSITFNNLNEGYY

-1195 DQYVLV
+1195 DQNVLV

-1301 VEYSGFTL
+1301 VEYEGFTL

-1320 VMHEEDFNSDNFAQ
+1320 VMHEEDFNSDDFAR
-1334 NVKRKMVQYAEGRAK
+1334 NVKRKVVQRVEGRAK
-1349 KKCFGDMGTRFEWP
+1349 KKCFGNMGTQFEWP
-1363 CGDNAKFAW
+1363 CGDGAKYAW
-1372 IGSVIRYVQDN
+1372 IGSIIRFVQDN
-1383 AECSDPPPAGGGH
+1383 AECSDPQPAGGH
-1396 AVIYPQTQPGLG
+1396 AVFYPNIQTGLGRGPGLK
-1408 GGPYGDFG
+1408 PGD
-1416 GYATASGGRTDAEA
+1416 YATASGGRTDAKA
-1430 LMKLVC
+1430 LLKLFC
-1436 TAIECVPIPDLPLCM
+1436 TAIECVPLPDLPTCVA
-1451 SPAITNALEGS
+1451 PAITNALEGS

-1470 AMEFIS
+1470 AMDYLS
-1476 GKIGEK
+1476 GKVADK
-1482 IPLFDCL
+1482 IPLFSCL

-1503 LGNWGKKLAGMIS
+1503 LGKWGKEMADKFS

-1521 KADAAEDKPM
+1521 KAAAAEDKPI

-1542 FLFYSYFDTYMEY
+1542 FLFFSYFDTYMEY

-1575 MAAIH
+1575 MSAIH
-1580 NADLEL
+1580 QADLEL
-1586 QKMRKDGTLWTFD
+1586 QKMRVDGTLWTFD

-1608 VDDKSQGMGTYLTS
+1608 VDDKSQGMGAYLTS

-1656 SNNHMD
+1656 SDNHMD

-1668 ILQTRQNCVAK
+1668 ILQTRQNCVTK

-1734 IENGSSNAINDI
+1734 IENGSSNAIEDI

-1759 MATSREMQIAIE
+1759 MATSREMQITIE
-1771 KIEGFEGEKDGAWRL
+1771 KIEGFDGEKDGAWRL

-1830 LYPVSLPVK
+1830 LFPVSLQVK

-1959 VNVTHVTDYGN
+1959 VSVTHVTDYGN

-1983 LIHSMNATIGDKV
+1983 LIHSLNATIGDKV

-2019 GTDEELATLSGETR
+2019 GTDAELVTLSEQTR
-2033 MERIDATHYRVTVPT
+2033 MERIDNTHYRVTVPT
-2048 DVPRNWFYTAVAN
+2048 NVPRNWFYTAVAN

-2073 DETNNRKLDAANFWT
+2073 DETNNRPLDAANFWT

-2108 DIVSGKGT
+2108 DIVSDKGT

-2175 EGKLYSGDIAIA
+2175 EGKLFSGDIAITPKDDA
-2187 PKDEATK
+2187 PK
-2194 RVFKLN
+2194 RIFRLN
-2200 TSGLSENGYYVLQVK
+2200 TSALSENGYYVLQVK
-2215 TDNITDAENYQGA
+2215 TDNITDAENYLGA

-2247 HVLPLAEWGS
+2247 DILPLAACGR

-2264 PIETPATAAKRGMKK
+2264 TAETPAASAKRGMKK

-2299 SNGYKFVCWKDNATD
+2299 SKGYKFVCWKDNATG
-2314 EVLSNNAEYHVEARN
+2314 EVLSKDAEYHVEARN

-2355 DVASGLY
+2355 DVASGVY

-2386 GVQTE
+2386 GKQTA
-2391 TAAPYELT
+2391 TADPYELT
-2399 VEGPTEVEVL
+2399 VEGPTEVEVV

-2422 RKDYQRPVEY
+2422 RKDYQRPIEY

-2468 EVFGAGTQVAKLAG
+2468 EVFGAGTQVAQLAG

-2491 YVEKMEANMPYIIK
+2491 YVEKMDANTPYIIK

-2550 FIGAYRVENLPAN
+2550 FIGAYKVEELPAD

-2575 YIDVPVPTTR
+2575 YIDVPVSTTR

-2591 SDVHNGA
+2591 SNVHNGA

-2612 DVYFLPAGA
+2612 NVYFLPAGA

>member
-1 MKIRRYI
+1 
-8 TMMLFLLMY
+8 MMLFLLMC
-17 ITATAQNNLSVGK
+17 ITAMAQNNLSVGK

-107 AGTIINFPMAVPTG
+107 AGTIISFPMAVPTG
-121 LDPGTEYAVSLSDV
+121 LDPGTEYVVSLSDV

-152 GSYTVQRENAP
+152 GSYTVQREDAP
-163 DLATTDVNITEST
+163 DLATTDVNITGST
-176 LVPGNYVTVTWKV
+176 LVPGKSVTVSWKV
-189 SNIGNADTRSG
+189 SNVGNADTRSG

-206 LVSNGTEEA
+206 LVSNETEEV
-215 VHIGNTYFSN
+215 VHVGNTYFSN

-233 ARSAIFNLSQTVGLE
+233 TRNATFNLSQTVGLE

-268 DRANNTASGGT
+268 DRANNTATGGT
-279 AELEKHLFLTAP
+279 AELEKHLFLTVP
-291 DNSVKEGESMRLTLK
+291 DKSVKEGESMRLTLK

-313 DETFSI
+313 DEAFSI
-319 ASSLP
+319 TSSLP
-324 EHAKVPATVIISKGQ
+324 EHTKVPATVTISKGQ
-339 SAASFDVVCPD
+339 SAVSFDVACPD

-356 YSKVTITVNKANG
+356 YSEVTITVTKDHG

-388 TVKLDKTEYNEGE
+388 TVKLNKTEYNEGE

-438 EPGATEAVIDIPI
+438 EPGAKEAVIDIPI

-472 LTGKALFVLKDN
+472 LTGTALFVLKDN

-504 NAIHAT
+504 NAVHAT

-545 EEVTFPIGVKDNQ
+545 KEVTFPIGVKDNQ

-613 EGDATGATLTI
+613 EGDKTGATLTV

-663 FVAKSNETSEGN
+663 FVALSNETNEGN
-675 RTISV
+675 RTISI

-708 PACDAEIEAGSKA
+708 PVCDAEIEAGSKA
-721 KVTITVKNIGA
+721 KVTVTVKNIGA
-732 IKMPKGTQIR
+732 IAMPKGTQIR
-742 TSIGSSSTMTQ
+742 TSIGISSTMTQ

-773 SVPGKYRV
+773 SVPGNYRV

-813 DVKSAKNTYNIGEKV
+813 GIGADKSTYNIGDKV
-828 VLGGTVKTRSGA
+828 VLSGTVKTRGGT
-840 TAANVEVEPYIIYAG
+840 TAASVEVEPYIIYAG
-855 SRIALKATTDAEGKY
+855 SRTALKATTDAEGKY
-870 SAEYTIQ
+870 SVEYAIQ

-902 AVYGISRTTTEY
+902 NVYGISRTTTEY

-922 DVARGTIKVKNMSS
+922 DVVTGTIKVKNMSS
-936 LPQHSLTA
+936 LPQTKLKA
-944 TCEPNEQYEVTFSDN
+944 ACEPNEQYDVTFSGD

-965 GTAEISYTIKP
+965 GTAEINYTIKP

-991 ITTAEGASLS
+991 ITTAEGASLC

-1077 ATVMLKFNAANYDV
+1077 ATVMLKFNAAKYDV
-1091 NVYQKGSIAINCS
+1091 NIYQKGSIAINCS

-1131 ENTIYANKD
+1131 ENTIYGNKD

-1168 EDGSITFNDLNEGYY
+1168 QDGSITFSDLNEGYY

-1195 DQYVLV
+1195 DQNVLV

-1220 DWTVEETEIEDEY
+1220 DWTVEETEVEDEY

-1249 VEMNAPDAIILADIN
+1249 VEMNAPEAIILADIN

-1320 VMHEEDFNSDNFAQ
+1320 VMHEEDFNSEDFAR
-1334 NVKRKMVQYAEGRAK
+1334 NVKRKVVQRAEGRAK
-1349 KKCFGDMGTRFEWP
+1349 KKCFGNMDTRFEWP
-1363 CGDNAKFAW
+1363 CGDDAKFAW

-1396 AVIYPQTQPGLG
+1396 SVFYPTQPGLG
-1408 GGPYGDFG
+1408 GGPHGDFG
-1416 GYATASGGRTDAEA
+1416 SYETASGGRTDAEA

-1436 TAIECVPIPDLPLCM
+1436 TVIECVPLPDLPTCVA
-1451 SPAITNALEGS
+1451 PAITNALEGS

-1470 AMEFIS
+1470 AMDYLS
-1476 GKIGEK
+1476 GKVADK
-1482 IPLFDCL
+1482 IPLFSCL

-1503 LGNWGKKLAGMIS
+1503 LGNWGKELAGMVS
-1516 KAPMR
+1516 KMPKR
-1521 KADAAEDKPM
+1521 KAGAAEDKPM

-1542 FLFYSYFDTYMEY
+1542 FLFFSYFDTYMEY

-1575 MAAIH
+1575 MSAIH
-1580 NADLEL
+1580 DVDYVL
-1586 QKMRKDGTLWTFD
+1586 QKMREDGSLWTLD

-1608 VDDKSQGMGTYLTS
+1608 VDDKSQGVGPYLTS
-1622 LMPNKSANIAD
+1622 LMPNKNAVIAD

-1656 SNNHMD
+1656 SDNHMD

-1668 ILQTRQNCVAK
+1668 ILKTRQNCVEK

-1734 IENGSSNAINDI
+1734 IENGSSNAIEDI

-1807 NLTTYSFGGT
+1807 TLTTYSFGGT

-1830 LYPVSLPVK
+1830 LFPVSLQVK

-2001 TNDEPDAE
+2001 TNDVPDAE

-2019 GTDEELATLSGETR
+2019 GTDEELVTLSEETR

-2048 DVPRNWFYTAVAN
+2048 NVPRNWFYTAVAN

-2073 DETNNRKLDAANFWT
+2073 DETNNRSLDAANFWT

-2116 NKYIVEFEPIPE
+2116 NTYIVEFEPIPE

-2151 ELTVEFNKD
+2151 QLTVEFNKD

-2166 TREDIVVRH
+2166 TREDIVVRY
-2175 EGKLYSGDIAIA
+2175 EGALFSGDIAIT
-2187 PKDEATK
+2187 PKDDASK
-2194 RVFKLN
+2194 RIFNLN
-2200 TSGLSENGYYVLQVK
+2200 TSALNENGYYVLQVK
-2215 TDNITDAENYQGA
+2215 TDNIIDFENYQGA

-2247 HVLPLAEWGS
+2247 NVLPLAACGQ
-2257 VECVKDA
+2257 VDCVKDA
-2264 PIETPATAAKRGMKK
+2264 APETQAASAKRVMKK
-2279 AEANSGQLAYGGG
+2279 AGANSGQLAYGGG
-2292 MTFKATP
+2292 MTFKAAP
-2299 SNGYKFVCWKDNATD
+2299 NKGYKFVCWKDNNTG
-2314 EVLSNNAEYHVEARN
+2314 EVLSKDAEYHVEARN
-2329 TLDIS
+2329 TVNIS

-2355 DVASGLY
+2355 DVASGVY
-2362 EYGTKLTLDAKPNEG
+2362 EYGTKLTLDAKANEG

-2399 VEGPTEVEVL
+2399 VERPTEVEVI

-2444 KLYRSFLKE
+2444 KFYRSFLKE
-2453 AWNTICLPCAVENPE
+2453 AWNTICLPCAVENPQ
-2468 EVFGAGTQVAKLAG
+2468 EVFGAGTQVAQLSG
-2482 MTSTSLTFE
+2482 MTPTSLTFE
-2491 YVEKMEANMPYIIK
+2491 YVDRMDANTPYIIK
-2505 PTAVNNAAYANVAS
+2505 PTAVNNVAYANVAS
-2519 PTVLYDLGMR
+2519 PTVLYDLGMS

-2540 PTYETESGVS
+2540 PTYEPGSGVS
-2550 FIGAYRVENLPAN
+2550 FIGAYSVVELPAN

-2604 GGGTTNIE
+2604 GGGMSSIE

-2634 SGESLDGLKPGVYI
+2634 GGEPLDGLKPGVYI
-2648 TKNKKFVVK
+2648 TNNKKFVVK

>member
-1 MKIRRYI
+1 
-8 TMMLFLLMY
+8 MMLFLLMC
-17 ITATAQNNLSVGK
+17 ITSMGQNNLSVGK

-152 GSYTVQRENAP
+152 GSYTVQREDAP
-163 DLATTDVNITEST
+163 DLATTDVSISEST
-176 LVPGNYVTVTWKV
+176 LVPGKPVTVSWKV
-189 SNIGNADTRSG
+189 SNVGNADTRSG

-206 LVSNGTEEA
+206 LVSTGTEEV
-215 VHIGNTYFSN
+215 VHVGNTYFSN

-233 ARSAIFNLSQTVGLE
+233 TRNATFSLSQTVGLE
-248 GEVTA
+248 GDVTA

-268 DRANNTASGGT
+268 DRANNTATGGT
-279 AELEKHLFLTAP
+279 AQLEKHLFLTAP
-291 DNSVKEGESMRLTLK
+291 DTSVKEGQSMRLTLK

-319 ASSLP
+319 TSSLP
-324 EHAKVPATVIISKGQ
+324 DHAKVSATVTIAKGQ

-356 YSKVTITVNKANG
+356 YSKVTVTVNKAHG

-374 ATSFNI
+374 AASFNI

-388 TVKLDKTEYNEGE
+388 EVKLDKTDYNEGE

-415 DTLTVYFSVEKPKR
+415 DELTVYFSVEKPKR

-472 LTGKALFVLKDN
+472 LTGSALFVLRDN

-596 DNDGPTLSVTSN
+596 DNDGPTLSVSSN

-613 EGDATGATLTI
+613 EGDKTGATLTI

-663 FVAKSNETSEGN
+663 FVALSNATNEGN

-721 KVTITVKNIGA
+721 KVTVTVKNIGA

-773 SVPGKYRV
+773 SVPGSYRV

-813 DVKSAKNTYNIGEKV
+813 GIGADKSTYNIGDKV
-828 VLGGTVKTRSGA
+828 VLGGTVKTRGGA
-840 TAANVEVEPYIIYAG
+840 AAANVEVEPYIIYAG
-855 SRIALKATTDAEGKY
+855 SRTALKATTDAEGKY
-870 SAEYTIQ
+870 SVEYTLQ

-891 GENISA
+891 GENIST
-897 QQGTF
+897 QQSTF
-902 AVYGISRTTTEY
+902 NVYGISRTTTEY

-922 DVARGTIKVKNMSS
+922 DVVSGTVKVKNMSS
-936 LPQHSLTA
+936 LPQHNLKA
-944 TCEPNEQYEVTFSDN
+944 TCEKNEQYEVTFGGD

-991 ITTAEGASLS
+991 IATAEGASLS

-1042 IAETGKITVSLP
+1042 IAETGKISVSLP

-1131 ENTIYANKD
+1131 ENTIYGNKD

-1168 EDGSITFNDLNEGYY
+1168 EDGSITFSDLTEGYY

-1195 DQYVLV
+1195 NQNVLV

-1214 YQAIRV
+1214 YQAIKV
-1220 DWTVEETEIEDEY
+1220 DWTVEETEVEDEY
-1233 DITTKLTYE
+1233 EITTKFTYE

-1249 VEMNAPDAIILADIN
+1249 VEMNAPEAIILADIN

-1301 VEYSGFTL
+1301 VEYEGFTL

-1334 NVKRKMVQYAEGRAK
+1334 NVKRHMVQRAEGRAK
-1349 KKCFGDMGTRFEWP
+1349 KKCFGNMGTKFEWP
-1363 CGDNAKFAW
+1363 CGDDAKFAW

-1396 AVIYPQTQPGLG
+1396 SVSYPQTQPGLG

-1470 AMEFIS
+1470 AMEFIN
-1476 GKIGEK
+1476 GKIGDK

-1503 LGNWGKKLAGMIS
+1503 LGNWGKQLAGMVS
-1516 KAPMR
+1516 KAPRR
-1521 KADAAEDKPM
+1521 KAGDKDDKPM

-1555 NRQLTQAP
+1555 NRQLTKAP
-1563 EAISMKDFGVEL
+1563 KAISMKDFGVEL
-1575 MAAIH
+1575 MSAIH

-1586 QKMRKDGTLWTFD
+1586 QKMREDGTLWTFD

-1608 VDDKSQGMGTYLTS
+1608 VDDKSQGVGPYLTS
-1622 LMPNKSANIAD
+1622 LMPNKNAVIAD

-1656 SNNHMD
+1656 SDNHLD

-1668 ILQTRQNCVAK
+1668 ILKTRQNCVEK

-1734 IENGSSNAINDI
+1734 IENGSSNAIEDI
-1746 LVDVNATNMETGF
+1746 LVDLNATNMETGF

-1807 NLTTYSFGGT
+1807 TLTTYSFGGT

-1830 LYPVSLPVK
+1830 LFPVSLQVK

-1869 PAEFSVLIHNKGKG
+1869 PAEFSVLIHNKGYG

-1890 ITKKPEI
+1890 ITKKPKI

-1959 VNVTHVTDYGN
+1959 VSVTHVTDYGN

-2019 GTDEELATLSGETR
+2019 GTDEELVTLSEQTR

-2048 DVPRNWFYTAVAN
+2048 NVPRNWFYTAVAN

-2073 DETNNRKLDAANFWT
+2073 DETNNRPLDAANFWT

-2116 NKYIVEFEPIPE
+2116 NTYIVEFEPIPE

-2151 ELTVEFNKD
+2151 QLTVEFNKD

-2166 TREDIVVRH
+2166 TREDIMVRY
-2175 EGKLYSGDIAIA
+2175 EGKLFSGDIAIT
-2187 PKDEATK
+2187 PKDDASK
-2194 RVFKLN
+2194 RVFNLN
-2200 TSGLSENGYYVLQVK
+2200 TSALNENGYYVLQVK
-2215 TDNITDAENYQGA
+2215 TDNITDTENYLGA

-2247 HVLPLAEWGS
+2247 NVLPLADCGH
-2257 VECVKDA
+2257 VDCVKDA
-2264 PIETPATAAKRGMKK
+2264 APETQAASAKRVMKK
-2279 AEANSGQLAYGGG
+2279 AGANSGQLTYGGG

-2299 SNGYKFVCWKDNATD
+2299 SKGYKFVCWKDNVSG
-2314 EVLSNNAEYHVEARN
+2314 EVLSKDAEYHVEARN

-2355 DVASGLY
+2355 DVASGVY
-2362 EYGTKLTLDAKPNEG
+2362 EYGTKLTLDAKANEG

-2399 VEGPTEVEVL
+2399 VEGATEVEVI

-2432 VSAASLE
+2432 VSAASLQ

-2444 KLYRSFLKE
+2444 KFYRSFLKN

-2468 EVFGAGTQVAKLAG
+2468 EVFGTGTQVAKLTG
-2482 MTSTSLTFE
+2482 MTPTSLTFE
-2491 YVEKMEANMPYIIK
+2491 YVVKMEANTPYIIK
-2505 PTAVNNAAYANVAS
+2505 PTAVNSAAYANVAS

-2529 TLEDLPEGKDR
+2529 TLEDLPVGKDR

-2550 FIGAYRVENLPAN
+2550 FIGAYKVEELPAN
-2563 EGYYYISGNKFY
+2563 EGYYYISSNKFY
-2575 YIDVPVPTTR
+2575 FVDVPVPTTR

-2591 SDVHNGA
+2591 SDVHNA
-2598 MLSLAF
+2598 AKLSLAF
-2604 GGGTTNIE
+2604 GDGTTNIE
-2612 DVYFLPAGA
+2612 NVYFLPAGA

-2648 TKNKKFVVK
+2648 TNNKKFVVK

>member
-1 MKIRRYI
+1 
-8 TMMLFLLMY
+8 MMLFLLMY
-17 ITATAQNNLSVGK
+17 ITAMAQNNLSVGK

-146 GNSNVN
+146 GDSNVN

-206 LVSNGTEEA
+206 LVSNETEEA
-215 VHIGNTYFSN
+215 VHVGNTYFSN

-268 DRANNTASGGT
+268 DRANNTATGGT
-279 AELEKHLFLTAP
+279 AQLEKHLFLTAP
-291 DNSVKEGESMRLTLK
+291 DKSVKEGQSMRLTLK

-324 EHAKVPATVIISKGQ
+324 EHAKVPATVTISKGQ

-350 NNVVNT
+350 NNVVND

-369 YPQDV
+369 YLQDV

-388 TVKLDKTEYNEGE
+388 EVKLDKTEYNEGE

-472 LTGKALFVLKDN
+472 LTGTALFVLKDN

-663 FVAKSNETSEGN
+663 FVALSNETSEGN

-680 IASSD
+680 IASSE

-708 PACDAEIEAGSKA
+708 PACDTEIEAGSKA
-721 KVTITVKNIGA
+721 KVTVMVKNIGA

-773 SVPGKYRV
+773 SVPGNYRV
-781 TAEIN
+781 SAEIN

-803 ETTVTTAYTY
+803 ETTITTAYTY
-813 DVKSAKNTYNIGEKV
+813 DVKADKNTYNIGEKV

-840 TAANVEVEPYIIYAG
+840 AAANVEVEPYIIYAG

-870 SAEYTIQ
+870 SVEYTIQ

-944 TCEPNEQYEVTFSDN
+944 TCEPNEQYEVTFGGD

-976 LSLSKTKEWD
+976 LSLSKSKEWD

-1042 IAETGKITVSLP
+1042 IADTGKITVSLP

-1131 ENTIYANKD
+1131 ENTIYGNKD

-1195 DQYVLV
+1195 DQNVLV

-1288 TPPTADGFVFMPM
+1288 TPPAADGFVFMPM
-1301 VEYSGFTL
+1301 VEYTGFTL

-1320 VMHEEDFNSDNFAQ
+1320 VMHEEDFNSDDFAR
-1334 NVKRKMVQYAEGRAK
+1334 NVKRKVVQRVEGRA
-1349 KKCFGDMGTRFEWP
+1349 KKCFGDMGTKFEWP
-1363 CGDNAKFAW
+1363 CGDGAKFAW

-1383 AECSDPPPAGGGH
+1383 AECSPPAGGGH

-1408 GGPYGDFG
+1408 GGPWGGAG
-1416 GYATASGGRTDAEA
+1416 GYATASGGRTDAKA
-1430 LMKLVC
+1430 LLKLFC
-1436 TAIECVPIPDLPLCM
+1436 TAIECVPLPDLPTCVA
-1451 SPAITNALEGS
+1451 PAITNALEGS

-1470 AMEFIS
+1470 AMDYLS
-1476 GKIGEK
+1476 GKVADK
-1482 IPLFDCL
+1482 IPLFSCL

-1503 LGNWGKKLAGMIS
+1503 LGKWGKEMADKFS

-1521 KADAAEDKPM
+1521 KAAAAEDKPI

-1542 FLFYSYFDTYMEY
+1542 FLFFSYFDTYMEY

-1563 EAISMKDFGVEL
+1563 EALGMKDFGVEL
-1575 MAAIH
+1575 MSAIH
-1580 NADLEL
+1580 KADLEL
-1586 QKMRKDGTLWTFD
+1586 QKMRVDGTLWTFD

-1608 VDDKSQGMGTYLTS
+1608 VDDKSQGVGPYLTS
-1622 LMPNKSANIAD
+1622 LMPNKNAVIAD

-1656 SNNHMD
+1656 SDNHMD

-1668 ILQTRQNCVAK
+1668 ILQTRQNCVTK

-1734 IENGSSNAINDI
+1734 IENGSSNAIEDI

-1830 LYPVSLPVK
+1830 LFPVSLQVK

-1959 VNVTHVTDYGN
+1959 VSVTHVTDYGN

-1983 LIHSMNATIGDKV
+1983 LIHSLNATIGDKV

-2019 GTDEELATLSGETR
+2019 GTDEELVTLSGETR
-2033 MERIDATHYRVTVPT
+2033 MERIDNTHYRVTVPT
-2048 DVPRNWFYTAVAN
+2048 NVPRNWFYTAVAN

-2073 DETNNRKLDAANFWT
+2073 DETNNRPLDPANFWT

-2175 EGKLYSGDIAIA
+2175 EGKLFSGDIAITPKADA
-2187 PKDEATK
+2187 PK
-2194 RVFKLN
+2194 RIFSLN
-2200 TSGLSENGYYVLQVK
+2200 TSALSENGYYVLQVK
-2215 TDNITDAENYQGA
+2215 TDNITDAENYLGA

-2247 HVLPLAEWGS
+2247 DILPLAACGH

-2264 PIETPATAAKRGMKK
+2264 PVETPAASAKRGMKK

-2299 SNGYKFVCWKDNATD
+2299 SKGYKFVCWKDNATG
-2314 EVLSNNAEYHVEARN
+2314 EVLSKDAEYHVEARN

-2355 DVASGLY
+2355 DVASGVY

-2386 GVQTE
+2386 GVQTA
-2391 TAAPYELT
+2391 TADPYELT
-2399 VEGPTEVEVL
+2399 VEGPTEVEVV

-2468 EVFGAGTQVAKLAG
+2468 EVFGAGTQVAQLAG

-2491 YVEKMEANMPYIIK
+2491 YVEKMDANTPYIIK

-2612 DVYFLPAGA
+2612 NVYFLPAGA

>member
-8 TMMLFLLMY
+8 TMTLFLLMY

-30 LTGGQGKDVLIPI
+30 LTGGQGKDVLIPV

-61 FDRSSRT
+61 FHRSSTT

-107 AGTIINFPMAVPTG
+107 AGTIISFPMAVPTG
-121 LDPGTEYAVSLSDV
+121 LNPGTEYAVSLSDV

-146 GNSNVN
+146 GDSNVN

-176 LVPGNYVTVTWKV
+176 LVPGKSVTVTWKV

-206 LVSNGTEEA
+206 LVSNETEEA

-225 TLLKGGYI
+225 TLIQGGYI
-233 ARSAIFNLSQTVGLE
+233 ARSATFNLSQTVGLE

-291 DNSVKEGESMRLTLK
+291 DKSVKEGESMRLTLK

-324 EHAKVPATVIISKGQ
+324 EHAKVPATVTISKGQ
-339 SAASFDVVCPD
+339 SAASFDVRCPD
-350 NNVVNT
+350 NNVVND
-356 YSKVTITVNKANG
+356 YSKVTITVNKVNG

-438 EPGATEAVIDIPI
+438 EPGAKEAVIDIPI

-472 LTGKALFVLKDN
+472 LTDTALFVLKDN

-510 IKRTEAKNSKI
+510 VKRTEAKNSKI

-651 TIPAGKESVTTP
+651 TIPVGKESVTTP
-663 FVAKSNETSEGN
+663 FVALSNETSEGN

-721 KVTITVKNIGA
+721 KVTVTVKNIGA

-773 SVPGKYRV
+773 SVPGNYRV

-803 ETTVTTAYTY
+803 ETTVTTAYTF
-813 DVKSAKNTYNIGEKV
+813 DVKAEKNTYNIGEKV
-828 VLGGTVKTRSGA
+828 VLGGTVKTRGGA

-944 TCEPNEQYEVTFSDN
+944 TCEPNDQYEVTFGGD

-1131 ENTIYANKD
+1131 ENTIYGNKD

-1168 EDGSITFNDLNEGYY
+1168 ADGSITFNGLNEGYY

-1195 DQYVLV
+1195 DQNVLV

-1301 VEYSGFTL
+1301 VEYTGFTL

-1320 VMHEEDFNSDNFAQ
+1320 VMHEEDFNSDDFAR
-1334 NVKRKMVQYAEGRAK
+1334 NVKRKMVQRAEGRA
-1349 KKCFGDMGTRFEWP
+1349 KKCFGDMGTKFEWP
-1363 CGDNAKFAW
+1363 CGDNAKYAW
-1372 IGSVIRYVQDN
+1372 IGSIIRFVQDN

-1416 GYATASGGRTDAEA
+1416 DYATASGGRTDAKA
-1430 LMKLVC
+1430 LLKLFC
-1436 TAIECVPIPDLPLCM
+1436 TAIECVPLPDLPTCVA
-1451 SPAITNALEGS
+1451 PAITNALEGS

-1470 AMEFIS
+1470 AMDYLS
-1476 GKIGEK
+1476 GKVADK
-1482 IPLFDCL
+1482 IPLFSCL

-1503 LGNWGKKLAGMIS
+1503 LGKWGKEMADKFS

-1521 KADAAEDKPM
+1521 KAAAAEDKPI

-1555 NRQLTQAP
+1555 NRQLTKAP

-1575 MAAIH
+1575 MSAIH
-1580 NADLEL
+1580 KADLEL
-1586 QKMRKDGTLWTFD
+1586 QKMRVDGTLWTFD

-1608 VDDKSQGMGTYLTS
+1608 VDDKSQGVGPYLTS

-1656 SNNHMD
+1656 SANHMD

-1668 ILQTRQNCVAK
+1668 ILQTRQNCVTK

-1734 IENGSSNAINDI
+1734 IENGSSNAIEDI

-1830 LYPVSLPVK
+1830 LFPVSLQVK

-1959 VNVTHVTDYGN
+1959 VSVTHVTDYGN

-1983 LIHSMNATIGDKV
+1983 LIHSLNATIGDKV

-2019 GTDEELATLSGETR
+2019 GTDEELVTLSEQTR
-2033 MERIDATHYRVTVPT
+2033 MERIDNTHYRVTVPT

-2073 DETNNRKLDAANFWT
+2073 DETNNRPLDPANFWT

-2142 DQIAEKPIE
+2142 DQIAEKLIE

-2200 TSGLSENGYYVLQVK
+2200 TSALSENGYYVLQVK
-2215 TDNITDAENYQGA
+2215 TDNITDAENYPGA

-2247 HVLPLAEWGS
+2247 HVLPLADWGS

-2264 PIETPATAAKRGMKK
+2264 PTETPAASAKRAMKK

-2299 SNGYKFVCWKDNATD
+2299 SKGYRFVCWKDNATD

-2362 EYGTKLTLDAKPNEG
+2362 EYGTKLTLDAKPNDG

-2399 VEGPTEVEVL
+2399 VDGPIEVEVL

-2432 VSAASLE
+2432 VSAASLQ

-2482 MTSTSLTFE
+2482 MTPTSLTFE
-2491 YVEKMEANMPYIIK
+2491 YVEKMEANTPYIIK

-2612 DVYFLPAGA
+2612 NVYFLPAGA

-2648 TKNKKFVVK
+2648 TQNKKFVVK

>member
-1 MKIRRYI
+1 
-8 TMMLFLLMY
+8 MMLFLLMC
-17 ITATAQNNLSVGK
+17 ITAMAQNNLSVGK

-121 LDPGTEYAVSLSDV
+121 LDPGTEYVVSLSDV

-152 GSYTVQRENAP
+152 GSYTVQREDAP
-163 DLATTDVNITEST
+163 DLATTDVNITGST
-176 LVPGNYVTVTWKV
+176 LVPGKSVTVSWKV
-189 SNIGNADTRSG
+189 SNVGNADTRSG

-206 LVSNGTEEA
+206 LVSNETEEV
-215 VHIGNTYFSN
+215 VHVGNTYFSN

-233 ARSAIFNLSQTVGLE
+233 TRNATFNLSQTVGLE

-268 DRANNTASGGT
+268 DRANNTATGGT

-291 DNSVKEGESMRLTLK
+291 DKSVKEGESMRLTLK

-319 ASSLP
+319 TSSLP
-324 EHAKVPATVIISKGQ
+324 EHTKVPATVTISKGQ
-339 SAASFDVVCPD
+339 SAVSFDVACPD

-356 YSKVTITVNKANG
+356 YSEVTITVTKDHG

-388 TVKLDKTEYNEGE
+388 TVKLNKTEYNEGE

-438 EPGATEAVIDIPI
+438 EPGAKEAVIDIPI

-472 LTGKALFVLKDN
+472 LTGTALFVLKDN

-504 NAIHAT
+504 NAVHAT

-613 EGDATGATLTI
+613 EGDKTGATLTV

-663 FVAKSNETSEGN
+663 FVALSNETNEGN
-675 RTISV
+675 RTISI

-708 PACDAEIEAGSKA
+708 PVCDAEIEAGSKA
-721 KVTITVKNIGA
+721 KVTVTVKNIGA
-732 IKMPKGTQIR
+732 IAMPKGTQIR
-742 TSIGSSSTMTQ
+742 TSIGISSTMTQ

-773 SVPGKYRV
+773 SVPGNYRV

-813 DVKSAKNTYNIGEKV
+813 GIGADKSTYNIGDKV
-828 VLGGTVKTRSGA
+828 VLSGTVKTRGGT
-840 TAANVEVEPYIIYAG
+840 TAASVEVEPYIIYAG
-855 SRIALKATTDAEGKY
+855 SRTALKATTDAEGKY
-870 SAEYTIQ
+870 SVEYAIQ

-902 AVYGISRTTTEY
+902 NVYGISRTTTEY

-922 DVARGTIKVKNMSS
+922 DVVTGTIKVKNMSS
-936 LPQHSLTA
+936 LPQTKLKA
-944 TCEPNEQYEVTFSDN
+944 ACEPNEQYDVTFSGD

-965 GTAEISYTIKP
+965 GTAEINYTIKP

-991 ITTAEGASLS
+991 ITTAEGASLC

-1077 ATVMLKFNAANYDV
+1077 ATVMLKFNAAKYDV
-1091 NVYQKGSIAINCS
+1091 NIYQKGSIAINCS

-1131 ENTIYANKD
+1131 ENTIYGNKD

-1168 EDGSITFNDLNEGYY
+1168 QDGSITFSDLNEGYY

-1195 DQYVLV
+1195 DQNVLV

-1220 DWTVEETEIEDEY
+1220 DWTVEETEVEDEY

-1249 VEMNAPDAIILADIN
+1249 VEMNAPEAIILADIN

-1320 VMHEEDFNSDNFAQ
+1320 VMHEEDFNSEDFAR
-1334 NVKRKMVQYAEGRAK
+1334 NVKRKVVQRAEGRAK
-1349 KKCFGDMGTRFEWP
+1349 KKCFGNMDTRFEWP
-1363 CGDNAKFAW
+1363 CGDDAKFAW

-1396 AVIYPQTQPGLG
+1396 SVFYPTQPGLG
-1408 GGPYGDFG
+1408 GGPHGDFG
-1416 GYATASGGRTDAEA
+1416 SYETASGGRTDAEA

-1436 TAIECVPIPDLPLCM
+1436 TVIECVPLPDLPTCVA
-1451 SPAITNALEGS
+1451 PAITNALEGS

-1470 AMEFIS
+1470 AMDYLS
-1476 GKIGEK
+1476 GKVADK
-1482 IPLFDCL
+1482 IPLFSCL

-1503 LGNWGKKLAGMIS
+1503 LGNWGKELAGMVS
-1516 KAPMR
+1516 KMPKR
-1521 KADAAEDKPM
+1521 KAGAAEDKPM

-1542 FLFYSYFDTYMEY
+1542 FLFFSYFDTYMEY

-1575 MAAIH
+1575 MSAIH
-1580 NADLEL
+1580 DVDYVL
-1586 QKMRKDGTLWTFD
+1586 QKMREDGSLWTLD

-1608 VDDKSQGMGTYLTS
+1608 VDDKSQGVGPYLTS
-1622 LMPNKSANIAD
+1622 LMPNKNAVIAD

-1656 SNNHMD
+1656 SDNHMD

-1668 ILQTRQNCVAK
+1668 ILQTRQNCVTK
-1679 LVNLGIPTWTDL
+1679 LVNLGIPTWVDL

-1734 IENGSSNAINDI
+1734 IENGSSNAIEDI

-1807 NLTTYSFGGT
+1807 TLTTYSFGGT

-1830 LYPVSLPVK
+1830 LFPVSLQVK

-2001 TNDEPDAE
+2001 TNDVPDAE

-2019 GTDEELATLSGETR
+2019 GTDEELVTLSEETR

-2048 DVPRNWFYTAVAN
+2048 NVPRNWFYTAVAN

-2073 DETNNRKLDAANFWT
+2073 DETNNRSLDAANFWT

-2116 NKYIVEFEPIPE
+2116 NTYIVEFEPIPE

-2151 ELTVEFNKD
+2151 QLTVEFNKD

-2166 TREDIVVRH
+2166 TREDIVVRY
-2175 EGKLYSGDIAIA
+2175 EGALFSGDIAIT
-2187 PKDEATK
+2187 PKDDASK
-2194 RVFKLN
+2194 RIFNLN
-2200 TSGLSENGYYVLQVK
+2200 TSALNENGYYVLQVK
-2215 TDNITDAENYQGA
+2215 TDNIIDFENYQGA

-2247 HVLPLAEWGS
+2247 DILPLAACGR

-2264 PIETPATAAKRGMKK
+2264 PAETPAASAKRGMKK

-2292 MTFKATP
+2292 MTFKAAP
-2299 SNGYKFVCWKDNATD
+2299 NKGYKFVCWKDNNTG
-2314 EVLSNNAEYHVEARN
+2314 EVLSKDAEYHVEARN
-2329 TLDIS
+2329 TVNIS

-2355 DVASGLY
+2355 DVASGVY
-2362 EYGTKLTLDAKPNEG
+2362 EYGTKLTLDAKANEG

-2399 VEGPTEVEVL
+2399 VERPTEVEVI

-2444 KLYRSFLKE
+2444 KFYRSFLKE
-2453 AWNTICLPCAVENPE
+2453 AWNTICLPCAVENPQ
-2468 EVFGAGTQVAKLAG
+2468 EVFGAGTQVAQLSG
-2482 MTSTSLTFE
+2482 MTPTSLTFE
-2491 YVEKMEANMPYIIK
+2491 YVDKMDANTPYIIK
-2505 PTAVNNAAYANVAS
+2505 PTAVNNVAYANVAS
-2519 PTVLYDLGMR
+2519 PTVLYDLGMS

-2540 PTYETESGVS
+2540 PTYEPGSGVS
-2550 FIGAYRVENLPAN
+2550 FIGAYSVVELPAN

-2604 GGGTTNIE
+2604 GGGMSSIE

-2634 SGESLDGLKPGVYI
+2634 GGEPLDGLKPGVYI
-2648 TKNKKFVVK
+2648 TNNKKFVVK

>member
-1 MKIRRYI
+1 
-8 TMMLFLLMY
+8 MMLFLLIC
-17 ITATAQNNLSVGK
+17 ITSMGQNNLSVGK

-68 APTLSQSR
+68 APTLNQSR

-121 LDPGTEYAVSLSDV
+121 LDPGKEYAVSLSDV

-152 GSYTVQRENAP
+152 GSYTVQREDAP
-163 DLATTDVNITEST
+163 DLATTDVNITGST
-176 LVPGNYVTVTWKV
+176 LVPGNSVTVSWKV
-189 SNIGNADTRSG
+189 SNVGNADTRSG

-206 LVSNGTEEA
+206 LVSTETEEV
-215 VHIGNTYFSN
+215 VHVGNTYFSN

-233 ARSAIFNLSQTVGLE
+233 TRNATFNLSQTVGLE

-268 DRANNTASGGT
+268 DRANNTATGGT

-291 DNSVKEGESMRLTLK
+291 DKSVKEGQSMRLTLK

-319 ASSLP
+319 TSSLP
-324 EHAKVPATVIISKGQ
+324 DHAKVPATVTISKGQ
-339 SAASFDVVCPD
+339 SAASFDVACPD

-356 YSKVTITVNKANG
+356 YSEVTITVTKDHG

-374 ATSFNI
+374 ATSLNI

-388 TVKLDKTEYNEGE
+388 EVKLDKTEYNEGQ

-438 EPGATEAVIDIPI
+438 EPGATKAVIDIPI

-472 LTGKALFVLKDN
+472 LTGTALFVLKDN

-497 VSEAAGY
+497 ISEAAGY
-504 NAIHAT
+504 NAVHAT

-613 EGDATGATLTI
+613 EGDNTGATLTI

-636 TLSAKGDDL
+636 TLNAKGDDL

-663 FVAKSNETSEGN
+663 FVALSNATSEGN
-675 RTISV
+675 RTISI

-708 PACDAEIEAGSKA
+708 PSCDAEVEAGSKA
-721 KVTITVKNIGA
+721 KVTVTVKNIGA

-742 TSIGSSSTMTQ
+742 TSIGTNSTMTQ

-762 TYTSVVELDAP
+762 TFTSVVELDAP

-813 DVKSAKNTYNIGEKV
+813 GIGTDKSTYNIGDKV
-828 VLGGTVKTRSGA
+828 VLNGTVKTRGGA
-840 TAANVEVEPYIIYAG
+840 TAASVEVEPYIIYAG
-855 SRIALKATTDAEGKY
+855 SRIALKATADAEGKY
-870 SAEYTIQ
+870 SVEYTIQ

-902 AVYGISRTTTEY
+902 NVYGISRATTEY

-922 DVARGTIKVKNMSS
+922 DVVSGTIKVKNMSS
-936 LPQHSLTA
+936 LPQTKLKA
-944 TCEPNEQYEVTFSDN
+944 ACEPNEQYEVTFGGD

-1077 ATVMLKFNAANYDV
+1077 ATVMLKFNAAKYDV
-1091 NVYQKGSIAINCS
+1091 NIYQKGSIAINCS

-1131 ENTIYANKD
+1131 ENTIYGNKD

-1168 EDGSITFNDLNEGYY
+1168 EDGSITFSDLNEGYY

-1195 DQYVLV
+1195 DQNVLV

-1220 DWTVEETEIEDEY
+1220 DWTVEETEVEDEY

-1249 VEMNAPDAIILADIN
+1249 VEMNAPDAIILADID

-1320 VMHEEDFNSDNFAQ
+1320 VMHEEDFNSDNFAR
-1334 NVKRKMVQYAEGRAK
+1334 NVKRKVVQRAEGRAK
-1349 KKCFGDMGTRFEWP
+1349 KCFANMGTRFEWP

-1383 AECSDPPPAGGGH
+1383 AECSDPPPAGGGQS
-1396 AVIYPQTQPGLG
+1396 VYYPTQPGLG
-1408 GGPYGDFG
+1408 GGPHGDFG
-1416 GYATASGGRTDAEA
+1416 SYETASGGRTDAEA

-1436 TAIECVPIPDLPLCM
+1436 TAIECVPLPDLPLCM

-1476 GKIGEK
+1476 GKIGDK

-1489 KGIASNYGPDMVEC
+1489 KGVASNYGPDMVEC
-1503 LGNWGKKLAGMIS
+1503 LGNWGKELAGMVS
-1516 KAPMR
+1516 KMPKR
-1521 KADAAEDKPM
+1521 KADTAEDKPI

-1542 FLFYSYFDTYMEY
+1542 FLVYSYFDTFMEY
-1555 NRQLTQAP
+1555 NRKLTNAP

-1586 QKMRKDGTLWTFD
+1586 QKMREDGTLWKFD

-1608 VDDKSQGMGTYLTS
+1608 VDDKSQGVGAYLTS

-1656 SNNHMD
+1656 SDNHMD

-1734 IENGSSNAINDI
+1734 IENGSSNAIEDI

-1830 LYPVSLPVK
+1830 LYPVSLQVK

-2001 TNDEPDAE
+2001 TNDVPDAE

-2019 GTDEELATLSGETR
+2019 GTDEELVTLSTETK

-2048 DVPRNWFYTAVAN
+2048 DIPRNWFYTAVAN
-2061 PAGKYAKILSIT
+2061 PAGKYSKILSIT
-2073 DETNNRKLDAANFWT
+2073 DETNNRPLDAANFWT

-2094 DGIDPQLDYRLHIA
+2094 DGIDPLLDYRLHIA

-2116 NKYIVEFEPIPE
+2116 NTYIVEFEPIPE

-2142 DQIAEKPIE
+2142 NQIAEKPIE
-2151 ELTVEFNKD
+2151 QLTVEFNKD

-2175 EGKLYSGDIAIA
+2175 EGTLFSGDIAIT
-2187 PKDEATK
+2187 PKDDASK
-2194 RVFKLN
+2194 RIFNLN
-2200 TSGLSENGYYVLQVK
+2200 TSALSENGYYVLQVK
-2215 TDNITDAENYQGA
+2215 TDNITDTENYQGA

-2247 HVLPLAEWGS
+2247 DILPLAACGR

-2264 PIETPATAAKRGMKK
+2264 TAETPAASAKRGMKK

-2299 SNGYKFVCWKDNATD
+2299 SKGYKFVCWKDNATG
-2314 EVLSNNAEYHVEARN
+2314 EVLSKDAEYHVEARN

-2355 DVASGLY
+2355 DVASGVY
-2362 EYGTKLTLDAKPNEG
+2362 EYGTKLTLDAKANEG

-2399 VEGPTEVEVL
+2399 VEGPTEVEVI

-2432 VSAASLE
+2432 VSSASLE

-2444 KLYRSFLKE
+2444 KFYRSFLKE
-2453 AWNTICLPCAVENPE
+2453 AWNTICLPCAVEDPQ
-2468 EVFGAGTQVAKLAG
+2468 EVFGAGTQVAQLSG
-2482 MTSTSLTFE
+2482 MTPTSLTFE
-2491 YVEKMEANMPYIIK
+2491 YVDRMDANTPYLIK

-2519 PTVLYDLGMR
+2519 PTVLYDLGMS

-2540 PTYETESGVS
+2540 PTYENGSGVS
-2550 FIGAYRVENLPAN
+2550 FIGAYSVVELPAN

-2591 SDVHNGA
+2591 SDVHSGA

-2604 GGGTTNIE
+2604 GGGMSSIE

-2634 SGESLDGLKPGVYI
+2634 KGESLDGLKPGVYI
-2648 TKNKKFVVK
+2648 TNNKKFVVK

>member
-1 MKIRRYI
+1 
-8 TMMLFLLMY
+8 MMLFLLMC
-17 ITATAQNNLSVGK
+17 ITAMAQNNLSVGK

-121 LDPGTEYAVSLSDV
+121 LDPGTEYVVSLSDV

-152 GSYTVQRENAP
+152 GSYTVQREDAP
-163 DLATTDVNITEST
+163 DLATTNVNITGST
-176 LVPGNYVTVTWKV
+176 LVPGKSVTVSWKV
-189 SNIGNADTRSG
+189 SNVGNADTRSG

-206 LVSNGTEEA
+206 LVSNETEEV
-215 VHIGNTYFSN
+215 VHVGNTYFSN

-233 ARSAIFNLSQTVGLE
+233 TRNATFNLSQTVGLE

-253 KVVVEPNSGCGEYNA
+253 KVVVEPNSGCGEYNV
-268 DRANNTASGGT
+268 DRANNTATGGT
-279 AELEKHLFLTAP
+279 AELEKHLFLTVP
-291 DNSVKEGESMRLTLK
+291 DKSVKEGESMRLTLK

-319 ASSLP
+319 TSSLP
-324 EHAKVPATVIISKGQ
+324 EHTKVPATVTISKGQ
-339 SAASFDVVCPD
+339 SAVSFDVACPD

-356 YSKVTITVNKANG
+356 YSEVTITVTKDHG

-388 TVKLDKTEYNEGE
+388 TVKLNKTEYNEGE

-438 EPGATEAVIDIPI
+438 EPGAKEAVIDIPI

-472 LTGKALFVLKDN
+472 LTGTALFVLKDN

-504 NAIHAT
+504 NAVHAT

-570 AIYITDCGCSAI
+570 AIYITDCGCSVI

-613 EGDATGATLTI
+613 EGDATGATLTV

-663 FVAKSNETSEGN
+663 FVALSNETNEGN
-675 RTISV
+675 RTISI

-708 PACDAEIEAGSKA
+708 PVCDAEIEAGSKA
-721 KVTITVKNIGA
+721 KVTVTVKNIGA
-732 IKMPKGTQIR
+732 IAMPKGTQIR
-742 TSIGSSSTMTQ
+742 TSIGISSTMTQ

-773 SVPGKYRV
+773 SVPGNYRV

-813 DVKSAKNTYNIGEKV
+813 GIGADKSTYNIGDKV
-828 VLGGTVKTRSGA
+828 VLSGTVKTRGGA

-855 SRIALKATTDAEGKY
+855 SRTALKATTDAEGKY
-870 SAEYTIQ
+870 SVEYTIQ

-902 AVYGISRTTTEY
+902 NVYGISRTTTEY

-922 DVARGTIKVKNMSS
+922 DVVTGTIKVKNMSS
-936 LPQHSLTA
+936 LPQTKLKA
-944 TCEPNEQYEVTFSDN
+944 ACEPNEQYDVTFSGD

-965 GTAEISYTIKP
+965 GTAEINYTIKP

-991 ITTAEGASLS
+991 ITTAEGASLC

-1077 ATVMLKFNAANYDV
+1077 ATVMLKFNAAKYDV
-1091 NVYQKGSIAINCS
+1091 NIYQKGSIAINCS

-1131 ENTIYANKD
+1131 ENTIYGNKD

-1168 EDGSITFNDLNEGYY
+1168 EDGSITFSDLNEGYY

-1195 DQYVLV
+1195 DQNVLV

-1220 DWTVEETEIEDEY
+1220 DWIVEETEVEDEY

-1249 VEMNAPDAIILADIN
+1249 VEMNAPEAIILADIN

-1320 VMHEEDFNSDNFAQ
+1320 VMHEEDFNSEDFAR
-1334 NVKRKMVQYAEGRAK
+1334 NVKRKVVQCAEGRAK
-1349 KKCFGDMGTRFEWP
+1349 KKCFGNMDTRFEWP
-1363 CGDNAKFAW
+1363 CGDDAKFAW

-1396 AVIYPQTQPGLG
+1396 SVFYPTQPGPG
-1408 GGPYGDFG
+1408 GGPHGDFG
-1416 GYATASGGRTDAEA
+1416 SYETASGGRTDAEA

-1436 TAIECVPIPDLPLCM
+1436 TVIECVPLPDLPTCVA
-1451 SPAITNALEGS
+1451 PAITNALEGS

-1470 AMEFIS
+1470 AMDYLS
-1476 GKIGEK
+1476 GKVADK
-1482 IPLFDCL
+1482 IPLFSCL

-1503 LGNWGKKLAGMIS
+1503 LGNWGKELAGMVS
-1516 KAPMR
+1516 KMPKR
-1521 KADAAEDKPM
+1521 KAGAAEDKPM

-1542 FLFYSYFDTYMEY
+1542 FLFFSYFDTYMEY

-1575 MAAIH
+1575 MSAIH
-1580 NADLEL
+1580 DVDYVL
-1586 QKMRKDGTLWTFD
+1586 QKMREDGSLWTLD

-1608 VDDKSQGMGTYLTS
+1608 VDDKSQGVGPYLTS
-1622 LMPNKSANIAD
+1622 LMPNKNAVIAD

-1656 SNNHMD
+1656 SDNHMD

-1668 ILQTRQNCVAK
+1668 ILQTRQNCVTK

-1734 IENGSSNAINDI
+1734 IENGSSNAIEDI

-1807 NLTTYSFGGT
+1807 TLTTYSFGGT

-1830 LYPVSLPVK
+1830 LFPVSLQVK

-2001 TNDEPDAE
+2001 TNDVPDAE

-2019 GTDEELATLSGETR
+2019 GTDEELVTLSEETR

-2048 DVPRNWFYTAVAN
+2048 NVPRNWFYTAVAN

-2073 DETNNRKLDAANFWT
+2073 DETNNRSLDAANFWT

-2108 DIVSGKGT
+2108 DIVSSKGT
-2116 NKYIVEFEPIPE
+2116 NTYIVEFEPIPE

-2151 ELTVEFNKD
+2151 QLTVEFNKD

-2166 TREDIVVRH
+2166 TREDIVVRY
-2175 EGKLYSGDIAIA
+2175 EGALFSGDIAIT
-2187 PKDEATK
+2187 PKDDASK
-2194 RVFKLN
+2194 RIFNLN
-2200 TSGLSENGYYVLQVK
+2200 TSALNENGYYVLQVK
-2215 TDNITDAENYQGA
+2215 TDNIIDFENYQGA

-2247 HVLPLAEWGS
+2247 DILPLAACGR

-2264 PIETPATAAKRGMKK
+2264 PAETPAASAKRGMKK

-2292 MTFKATP
+2292 MTFKAAP
-2299 SNGYKFVCWKDNATD
+2299 NKGYKFVCWKDNNTG
-2314 EVLSNNAEYHVEARN
+2314 EVLSKDAEYHVEARN
-2329 TLDIS
+2329 TVNIS

-2355 DVASGLY
+2355 DVASGVY
-2362 EYGTKLTLDAKPNEG
+2362 EYGTKLTLDAKANEG
-2377 YRLDGYKLN
+2377 YRLNGYKLN

-2399 VEGPTEVEVL
+2399 VERPTEVEVI

-2444 KLYRSFLKE
+2444 KFYRSFLKE
-2453 AWNTICLPCAVENPE
+2453 AWNTICLPCAVENPQ
-2468 EVFGAGTQVAKLAG
+2468 EVFGAGTQVAQLSG
-2482 MTSTSLTFE
+2482 MTPTSLTFE
-2491 YVEKMEANMPYIIK
+2491 YVDRMDANTPYIIK
-2505 PTAVNNAAYANVAS
+2505 PTAVNNVAYANVAS
-2519 PTVLYDLGMR
+2519 PTVLYDLGMS

-2540 PTYETESGVS
+2540 PTYEPGSGVS
-2550 FIGAYRVENLPAN
+2550 FIGAYSVVELPAN

-2604 GGGTTNIE
+2604 GGGMSSIE

-2634 SGESLDGLKPGVYI
+2634 GGEPLDGLKPGVYI
-2648 TKNKKFVVK
+2648 TNNKKFVVK

>member
-17 ITATAQNNLSVGK
+17 ITATPQNNLSVGK
-30 LTGGQGKDVLIPI
+30 LTGGQGKDVLIPV

-61 FDRSSRT
+61 FHRSSRT

-146 GNSNVN
+146 GDSNAN

-163 DLATTDVNITEST
+163 DIATTDVNITEST
-176 LVPGNYVTVTWKV
+176 LVPGKSLAVTWKV

-206 LVSNGTEEA
+206 LVSNETEEA

-225 TLLKGGYI
+225 TLIQGGYI
-233 ARSAIFNLSQTVGLE
+233 ARSATFNLSQTVGLE
-248 GEVTA
+248 GEVMA

-268 DRANNTASGGT
+268 DRANNTATGGT

-291 DNSVKEGESMRLTLK
+291 DKSVKEGESMRLTLK

-324 EHAKVPATVIISKGQ
+324 EHAKVPATVTISKGQ

-350 NNVVNT
+350 NNVVND
-356 YSKVTITVNKANG
+356 YSKVTITVNKANR

-438 EPGATEAVIDIPI
+438 EPGATETVIDIPI

-472 LTGKALFVLKDN
+472 LTDTALFVLKDN

-530 GELYYTTPITMPEGT
+530 GELYYTTPITMPEGI

-663 FVAKSNETSEGN
+663 FVALSNEASEGN

-721 KVTITVKNIGA
+721 KVTVTVKNIGA

-773 SVPGKYRV
+773 SVPGNYRV

-786 PNGTVTELQT
+786 PNGTITELQT

-803 ETTVTTAYTY
+803 ETTVTTAYTF
-813 DVKSAKNTYNIGEKV
+813 DVKAEKNTYNIGEKV
-828 VLGGTVKTRSGA
+828 VLSGTVKTRGGA

-897 QQGTF
+897 HQGTF

-944 TCEPNEQYEVTFSDN
+944 TCEPNDQYEVTFGGD

-1104 EGNGKQI
+1104 EGNGKLI

-1131 ENTIYANKD
+1131 ENTIYGNKD

-1168 EDGSITFNDLNEGYY
+1168 ADGSITFNDLNEGYY

-1195 DQYVLV
+1195 DQNVLV

-1301 VEYSGFTL
+1301 VEYTGFTL

-1320 VMHEEDFNSDNFAQ
+1320 VMHEEDFNSDDFAR
-1334 NVKRKMVQYAEGRAK
+1334 NVKRKVMQRAEGRA
-1349 KKCFGDMGTRFEWP
+1349 KKCFGDMGTKFEWP
-1363 CGDNAKFAW
+1363 CGDNAKYAW
-1372 IGSVIRYVQDN
+1372 IGSIIRFVQDN

-1416 GYATASGGRTDAEA
+1416 DYATASGGRTDAKA
-1430 LMKLVC
+1430 LLKLFC
-1436 TAIECVPIPDLPLCM
+1436 TAIECVPLPDLPTCVA
-1451 SPAITNALEGS
+1451 PAITNALEGS

-1470 AMEFIS
+1470 AMDYLS
-1476 GKIGEK
+1476 GKVADK
-1482 IPLFDCL
+1482 IPLFSCL

-1503 LGNWGKKLAGMIS
+1503 LGKWGKEMADKFS

-1521 KADAAEDKPM
+1521 KAAAAEDKPI

-1542 FLFYSYFDTYMEY
+1542 FLFFSYFDTYMEY
-1555 NRQLTQAP
+1555 NRQLTKAP

-1575 MAAIH
+1575 MSAIH
-1580 NADLEL
+1580 KADLEL
-1586 QKMRKDGTLWTFD
+1586 QKMRVDGTLWTFD

-1608 VDDKSQGMGTYLTS
+1608 VDDKSQGVGPYLTS

-1656 SNNHMD
+1656 STNHMD

-1668 ILQTRQNCVAK
+1668 ILQTRQNCVTK

-1734 IENGSSNAINDI
+1734 IENGSSNAIEDI

-1830 LYPVSLPVK
+1830 LFPVSLQVK

-1959 VNVTHVTDYGN
+1959 VSVTHVTDYGN

-1983 LIHSMNATIGDKV
+1983 LIHSLNATIGDKV

-2019 GTDEELATLSGETR
+2019 GTDEELVTLSGQTR
-2033 MERIDATHYRVTVPT
+2033 MERIDNTHYRVTVPT

-2073 DETNNRKLDAANFWT
+2073 DETNNRQLDPANFWT

-2136 TTVPAD
+2136 TSVPAD

-2200 TSGLSENGYYVLQVK
+2200 TSALSENGYYVLQVK
-2215 TDNITDAENYQGA
+2215 TDNITDAENYPGA

-2247 HVLPLAEWGS
+2247 HVLPLADWGS

-2264 PIETPATAAKRGMKK
+2264 PAETPAASAKRAMKK

-2299 SNGYKFVCWKDNATD
+2299 SKGYRFVCWKDNATD
-2314 EVLSNNAEYHVEARN
+2314 EVLSNNAEYHAEARN

-2399 VEGPTEVEVL
+2399 VEGQTEVEVL

-2432 VSAASLE
+2432 VSAASLQ

-2482 MTSTSLTFE
+2482 MTPTSLTFE
-2491 YVEKMEANMPYIIK
+2491 YVEKMEANTPYIIK

-2529 TLEDLPEGKDR
+2529 TLEDLPEGKER
-2540 PTYETESGVS
+2540 PTYETKSGVS

-2612 DVYFLPAGA
+2612 NVYFLPAGA

-2648 TKNKKFVVK
+2648 TQNKKFVVK

>member
-1 MKIRRYI
+1 
-8 TMMLFLLMY
+8 MMLFLLMC
-17 ITATAQNNLSVGK
+17 ITSMGQNNLSVGK

-68 APTLSQSR
+68 APTLNQSR

-146 GNSNVN
+146 GDSNVN
-152 GSYTVQRENAP
+152 GSYTVQREDAP
-163 DLATTDVNITEST
+163 DLATTDVNITGSK
-176 LVPGNYVTVTWKV
+176 LVPGKSVTVSWKV
-189 SNIGNADTRSG
+189 SNVGNADTRSG

-206 LVSNGTEEA
+206 LVSTETEEV
-215 VHIGNTYFSN
+215 VHVGNTYFSN

-233 ARSAIFNLSQTVGLE
+233 ARNATFNLSQTVGLE

-268 DRANNTASGGT
+268 DRANNTATGGT
-279 AELEKHLFLTAP
+279 AELEKHLFLAAP
-291 DNSVKEGESMRLTLK
+291 DNSVKEGQSMRLTLK

-319 ASSLP
+319 TSSLP
-324 EHAKVPATVIISKGQ
+324 EHAKVPATVTISKGQ

-356 YSKVTITVNKANG
+356 YSKVTITVNKAHG

-388 TVKLDKTEYNEGE
+388 EVKLDKTDYNEGE

-438 EPGATEAVIDIPI
+438 EPGAKEAVIDIPI

-472 LTGKALFVLKDN
+472 LTGSALFVLKDN

-504 NAIHAT
+504 NAVHAT

-613 EGDATGATLTI
+613 EGDKTGATLTI

-663 FVAKSNETSEGN
+663 FVALSNETSEGN

-708 PACDAEIEAGSKA
+708 PVCDAEIEAGSKA
-721 KVTITVKNIGA
+721 KVTVTVKNIGA
-732 IKMPKGTQIR
+732 TKMPKGTQIR

-773 SVPGKYRV
+773 SVPGNYRV

-813 DVKSAKNTYNIGEKV
+813 GIGADKSTYNIGEKV
-828 VLGGTVKTRSGA
+828 VLGGTVKTRGGA
-840 TAANVEVEPYIIYAG
+840 TAASVEVEPYIIYAG
-855 SRIALKATTDAEGKY
+855 SRTVLKATTDAEGKY
-870 SAEYTIQ
+870 SVEYTLQ

-902 AVYGISRTTTEY
+902 NVYGISRTTTEY

-922 DVARGTIKVKNMSS
+922 DVVSGTIKVKNMSS
-936 LPQHSLTA
+936 LPQHNLKA
-944 TCEPNEQYEVTFSDN
+944 TCEKNEQYEVTFDGD

-991 ITTAEGASLS
+991 IATAEGASLS

-1042 IAETGKITVSLP
+1042 IAETGKISVSLP

-1131 ENTIYANKD
+1131 ENTIYGNKD

-1168 EDGSITFNDLNEGYY
+1168 EDGSITFSDLTEGYY

-1195 DQYVLV
+1195 NQNVLV

-1220 DWTVEETEIEDEY
+1220 DWTVEETEVEDEY

-1301 VEYSGFTL
+1301 VEYEGFTL

-1334 NVKRKMVQYAEGRAK
+1334 NVKRHMVQRAEGRAK
-1349 KKCFGDMGTRFEWP
+1349 KKCFGNMGTKFEWP
-1363 CGDNAKFAW
+1363 CGDDAKFAW
-1372 IGSVIRYVQDN
+1372 IGSIIRYVQDN

-1396 AVIYPQTQPGLG
+1396 SVSYPQTQPGLG

-1470 AMEFIS
+1470 AMEFIN
-1476 GKIGEK
+1476 GKIGDK

-1489 KGIASNYGPDMVEC
+1489 KGIASNYGPDMVDC
-1503 LGNWGKKLAGMIS
+1503 LGNWGKQLAGMVS
-1516 KAPMR
+1516 KAPRR
-1521 KADAAEDKPM
+1521 KAGDKDDKPM

-1563 EAISMKDFGVEL
+1563 KAISMKDFGVEL
-1575 MAAIH
+1575 MSAIH
-1580 NADLEL
+1580 KADLEL
-1586 QKMRKDGTLWTFD
+1586 QKMREDGTLWTFD

-1608 VDDKSQGMGTYLTS
+1608 VDDKSQGVGPYLTS
-1622 LMPNKSANIAD
+1622 LMPNKNAVIAD

-1656 SNNHMD
+1656 SDNHMD

-1668 ILQTRQNCVAK
+1668 ILKTRQNCVEK
-1679 LVNLGIPTWTDL
+1679 LVNLGIPTWIDL

-1734 IENGSSNAINDI
+1734 IENGSSNAIEDI
-1746 LVDVNATNMETGF
+1746 LVNVNATNMETGF
-1759 MATSREMQIAIE
+1759 MATSREMQISIE

-1807 NLTTYSFGGT
+1807 NITTYSFGGT

-1830 LYPVSLPVK
+1830 LFPVSLQVK
-1839 PSPELDLTYFMQR
+1839 PTPELDLTYFMQR

-1858 PLTPDV
+1858 PLTTDV

-1869 PAEFSVLIHNKGKG
+1869 PAEFSVLIHNKGYG

-1890 ITKKPEI
+1890 ITKKPKI

-1959 VNVTHVTDYGN
+1959 VSVTHVTDYGN

-2019 GTDEELATLSGETR
+2019 GTDEELVTLSEQTR

-2048 DVPRNWFYTAVAN
+2048 NVPRNWFYTAVAN

-2073 DETNNRKLDAANFWT
+2073 DETNNRPLDAANFWT

-2116 NKYIVEFEPIPE
+2116 NTYIVEFEPIPE

-2151 ELTVEFNKD
+2151 QLTVEFNKD

-2166 TREDIVVRH
+2166 TREDIMVRY
-2175 EGKLYSGDIAIA
+2175 EGKLFSGDIAIT
-2187 PKDEATK
+2187 PKDEASK
-2194 RVFKLN
+2194 RIFNLN

-2215 TDNITDAENYQGA
+2215 TDNITDTENYLGA

-2247 HVLPLAEWGS
+2247 NVLPLAACGQ
-2257 VECVKDA
+2257 VDCVKDA
-2264 PIETPATAAKRGMKK
+2264 APETQAASAKRVMKK
-2279 AEANSGQLAYGGG
+2279 AGANSGQLTYGGG

-2299 SNGYKFVCWKDNATD
+2299 SKGYKFVCWKDNVSG
-2314 EVLSNNAEYHVEARN
+2314 EVLSKDAEYHVEARN

-2355 DVASGLY
+2355 DVASGVY
-2362 EYGTKLTLDAKPNEG
+2362 EYGTKLTLDAKANEG

-2399 VEGPTEVEVL
+2399 VEGTTEVEVL

-2444 KLYRSFLKE
+2444 KFYRSFLKE
-2453 AWNTICLPCAVENPE
+2453 AWNTICLPCAVENPQ
-2468 EVFGAGTQVAKLAG
+2468 EVFGAGTQVAKLTG
-2482 MTSTSLTFE
+2482 MTKTSLTFE
-2491 YVEKMEANMPYIIK
+2491 YVEKMEANTPYIIK

-2529 TLEDLPEGKDR
+2529 KLEDLPVGKDR
-2540 PTYETESGVS
+2540 PTYETEGGVS

-2598 MLSLAF
+2598 KLSLAF
-2604 GGGTTNIE
+2604 GGGMTNIE
-2612 DVYFLPAGA
+2612 DVYFLPVGA

-2648 TKNKKFVVK
+2648 TNNKKFVVK

>member
-30 LTGGQGKDVLIPI
+30 LTGGQGKDVLIPV

-146 GNSNVN
+146 GDSNVN

-176 LVPGNYVTVTWKV
+176 LVPGKSLAVTWKV

-206 LVSNGTEEA
+206 LVSNETEEA

-225 TLLKGGYI
+225 TLIQGGYI
-233 ARSAIFNLSQTVGLE
+233 ARSATFNLSQTVGLE

-268 DRANNTASGGT
+268 DRANNTATGGT

-291 DNSVKEGESMRLTLK
+291 DKSVKEGESMRLTLK

-324 EHAKVPATVIISKGQ
+324 EHAKVPATVTISKGQ

-350 NNVVNT
+350 NNVVND

-438 EPGATEAVIDIPI
+438 EPGAKEAVIDIPI

-456 AANDETLQLSV
+456 AANDETLKLSV

-472 LTGKALFVLKDN
+472 LTGTALFVLKDN

-663 FVAKSNETSEGN
+663 FIALSNEASEGN

-721 KVTITVKNIGA
+721 KVTVTVKNIGA

-773 SVPGKYRV
+773 SVPGNYRV

-786 PNGTVTELQT
+786 PNGTITELQT

-813 DVKSAKNTYNIGEKV
+813 GIGADKNTYNIGDKV
-828 VLGGTVKTRSGA
+828 VLSGTVKTRGGA

-944 TCEPNEQYEVTFSDN
+944 TCEPNDQYEVTFGGD

-1104 EGNGKQI
+1104 EGNGKLI

-1116 VVSEEKGNLRIRVRD
+1116 VVSDEKGNLRIRVRD
-1131 ENTIYANKD
+1131 ENTIYGNKD

-1168 EDGSITFNDLNEGYY
+1168 ADGSITFNGLNEGYY

-1195 DQYVLV
+1195 DQNVLV

-1301 VEYSGFTL
+1301 VEYTGFTL

-1320 VMHEEDFNSDNFAQ
+1320 VMHEEDFNSDDFAR
-1334 NVKRKMVQYAEGRAK
+1334 NVKRKVMQRAEGRA
-1349 KKCFGDMGTRFEWP
+1349 KKCFGDMGTKFEWP
-1363 CGDNAKFAW
+1363 CGDNAKYAW
-1372 IGSVIRYVQDN
+1372 IGSIIRFVQDN

-1416 GYATASGGRTDAEA
+1416 DYATASGGRTDAKA
-1430 LMKLVC
+1430 LLKLFC
-1436 TAIECVPIPDLPLCM
+1436 TAIECVPLPDLPTCVA
-1451 SPAITNALEGS
+1451 PAITNALEGS

-1470 AMEFIS
+1470 AMDYLS
-1476 GKIGEK
+1476 GKVADK
-1482 IPLFDCL
+1482 IPLFSCL

-1503 LGNWGKKLAGMIS
+1503 LGKWGKEMADKFS

-1521 KADAAEDKPM
+1521 KAAAAEDKPI

-1555 NRQLTQAP
+1555 NRQLTKAP

-1575 MAAIH
+1575 MSAIH
-1580 NADLEL
+1580 KADIEL
-1586 QKMRKDGTLWTFD
+1586 QKMRVDGTLWTFD

-1608 VDDKSQGMGTYLTS
+1608 VDDKSQGMGAYLTS

-1656 SNNHMD
+1656 SANHMD

-1668 ILQTRQNCVAK
+1668 ILQTRQNCVTK

-1734 IENGSSNAINDI
+1734 IENGSSNAIEDI

-1830 LYPVSLPVK
+1830 LFPVSLQVK

-1959 VNVTHVTDYGN
+1959 VSVTHVTDYGN

-1983 LIHSMNATIGDKV
+1983 LIHSLNATIGDKV

-2001 TNDEPDAE
+2001 TNDESDAE

-2019 GTDEELATLSGETR
+2019 GTDEELVTLSEQTR
-2033 MERIDATHYRVTVPT
+2033 MERIDNTHYRVTVPT
-2048 DVPRNWFYTAVAN
+2048 DLPRNWFYTAVAN

-2073 DETNNRKLDAANFWT
+2073 DETNNRQLDPANFWT

-2136 TTVPAD
+2136 TSVPAD

-2200 TSGLSENGYYVLQVK
+2200 TSALSENGYYVLQVK
-2215 TDNITDAENYQGA
+2215 TDNITDAENYPGA

-2247 HVLPLAEWGS
+2247 HVLPLEEWGS

-2264 PIETPATAAKRGMKK
+2264 PAETPAASAKRAMKK

-2299 SNGYKFVCWKDNATD
+2299 SKGYRFVCWKDNATD
-2314 EVLSNNAEYHVEARN
+2314 EVLSNNAEYHAEARN

-2399 VEGPTEVEVL
+2399 VEGQTEVEVL

-2432 VSAASLE
+2432 VSAASLQ

-2482 MTSTSLTFE
+2482 MTPTSLTFE
-2491 YVEKMEANMPYIIK
+2491 YVEKMEANTPYIIK

-2529 TLEDLPEGKDR
+2529 TLEDLPEGKER
-2540 PTYETESGVS
+2540 PTYETKSGVS

-2612 DVYFLPAGA
+2612 NVYFLPAGA

-2648 TKNKKFVVK
+2648 TQNKKFVVK

>member
-1 MKIRRYI
+1 
-8 TMMLFLLMY
+8 MMLFLLIC
-17 ITATAQNNLSVGK
+17 ITSMGQNNLSVGK

-68 APTLSQSR
+68 APTLNQSR

-152 GSYTVQRENAP
+152 GSYTVQREDAP
-163 DLATTDVNITEST
+163 DLATTDVNITGST
-176 LVPGNYVTVTWKV
+176 LVPGNSVTVSWKV
-189 SNIGNADTRSG
+189 SNVGNADTRSG

-206 LVSNGTEEA
+206 LVSTETEEV
-215 VHIGNTYFSN
+215 VHVGNTYFSN

-233 ARSAIFNLSQTVGLE
+233 TRNATFNLSQTVGLE

-268 DRANNTASGGT
+268 DRANNTATGGT
-279 AELEKHLFLTAP
+279 ADLEKHLFLTAP
-291 DNSVKEGESMRLTLK
+291 DKSVKEGQSMRLTLK

-319 ASSLP
+319 TSSLP
-324 EHAKVPATVIISKGQ
+324 DHAKVPATVTISKGQ
-339 SAASFDVVCPD
+339 SAASFDVACPD

-356 YSKVTITVNKANG
+356 YSEVTITVTKANG

-374 ATSFNI
+374 ATSLNI

-388 TVKLDKTEYNEGE
+388 EVKLDKTEYNEGQ

-438 EPGATEAVIDIPI
+438 EPGATKAVIDIPI

-472 LTGKALFVLKDN
+472 LTGTALFVLKDN

-497 VSEAAGY
+497 ISEAAGY
-504 NAIHAT
+504 NAVHAT

-613 EGDATGATLTI
+613 EGDNTGATLTI

-636 TLSAKGDDL
+636 TLNAKGDDL

-663 FVAKSNETSEGN
+663 FVALSNATSEGN
-675 RTISV
+675 RTISI

-708 PACDAEIEAGSKA
+708 PSCDAEIEAGSKA
-721 KVTITVKNIGA
+721 KVTVTVKNIGA

-742 TSIGSSSTMTQ
+742 TSIGTNSTMTQ

-762 TYTSVVELDAP
+762 TYTAVVELDAP

-796 INNSAYT
+796 INNSAYS

-813 DVKSAKNTYNIGEKV
+813 DIGTDKSTYNIGDKV
-828 VLGGTVKTRSGA
+828 VLNGTVKTRGGA

-855 SRIALKATTDAEGKY
+855 SRIALKATADAEGKY
-870 SAEYTIQ
+870 SVEYTIQ

-902 AVYGISRTTTEY
+902 NVYGISRTTTEY

-922 DVARGTIKVKNMSS
+922 DVVSGTIKVKNMSS
-936 LPQHSLTA
+936 LPQTKLKA
-944 TCEPNEQYEVTFSDN
+944 ACEPNEQYEVTFGGE

-976 LSLSKTKEWD
+976 LSLSKTKDWD

-1077 ATVMLKFNAANYDV
+1077 ATVMLKFNAAKYDV
-1091 NVYQKGSIAINCS
+1091 NIYQKGSIAINCS

-1131 ENTIYANKD
+1131 ENTIYGNKD

-1168 EDGSITFNDLNEGYY
+1168 EDGSITFSDLNEGYY

-1195 DQYVLV
+1195 DQNVLV

-1220 DWTVEETEIEDEY
+1220 DWTVEETEVEDEY

-1249 VEMNAPDAIILADIN
+1249 VEMNAPDAIILADID

-1301 VEYSGFTL
+1301 VEYEGFTL

-1320 VMHEEDFNSDNFAQ
+1320 VMHEEDFNSNDFAR
-1334 NVKRKMVQYAEGRAK
+1334 NVKRKVVQRAEGRGK
-1349 KKCFGDMGTRFEWP
+1349 KKCFANMGTRFEWP

-1383 AECSDPPPAGGGH
+1383 AECSDPPPAGGGQS
-1396 AVIYPQTQPGLG
+1396 VYYPTQPGLG
-1408 GGPYGDFG
+1408 GGPHGDFG
-1416 GYATASGGRTDAEA
+1416 SYETASGGRTDAEA

-1436 TAIECVPIPDLPLCM
+1436 TAIECVPLPDLPLCM

-1476 GKIGEK
+1476 GKIGDK

-1489 KGIASNYGPDMVEC
+1489 KGVASNYGPDMVEC
-1503 LGNWGKKLAGMIS
+1503 LGNWGKELAGKVS
-1516 KAPMR
+1516 KMPKR
-1521 KADAAEDKPM
+1521 KADTAEDKPI

-1542 FLFYSYFDTYMEY
+1542 FLFYSYFDTFMEY
-1555 NRQLTQAP
+1555 NRKLTQAP

-1586 QKMRKDGTLWTFD
+1586 QKMREDGTLWTFD

-1608 VDDKSQGMGTYLTS
+1608 VDDKSQGVGAYLTS

-1648 KEDGRGYI
+1648 KEDGRGYV
-1656 SNNHMD
+1656 SDNHMD

-1734 IENGSSNAINDI
+1734 IENGSSNAIEDI

-1830 LYPVSLPVK
+1830 LYPVSLQVK

-1959 VNVTHVTDYGN
+1959 VSVTHVTDYGN

-2001 TNDEPDAE
+2001 TNDVPDAE

-2019 GTDEELATLSGETR
+2019 GTDEELVTLSTETK

-2048 DVPRNWFYTAVAN
+2048 DIPRNWFYTAVAN
-2061 PAGKYAKILSIT
+2061 PAGKYSKILSIT
-2073 DETNNRKLDAANFWT
+2073 DETNNRPLDAANFWT

-2116 NKYIVEFEPIPE
+2116 NTYIVEFEPIPE

-2142 DQIAEKPIE
+2142 NQIAEKPIE
-2151 ELTVEFNKD
+2151 QLTVEFNKD

-2175 EGKLYSGDIAIA
+2175 EGTLFSGDIAIT
-2187 PKDEATK
+2187 PKDDASK
-2194 RVFKLN
+2194 RIFNLN
-2200 TSGLSENGYYVLQVK
+2200 TSALSENGYYVLQVK
-2215 TDNITDAENYQGA
+2215 TDNITDTENYQGA

-2247 HVLPLAEWGS
+2247 DILPLAACGR

-2264 PIETPATAAKRGMKK
+2264 TAETPAASAKRGMKK

-2299 SNGYKFVCWKDNATD
+2299 SKGYKFVCWKDNATG
-2314 EVLSNNAEYHVEARN
+2314 EVLSKDTKYHVEARN

-2355 DVASGLY
+2355 DVASGVY
-2362 EYGTKLTLDAKPNEG
+2362 EYGTKLTLDAKANEG

-2399 VEGPTEVEVL
+2399 VEGPTEVEVI

-2444 KLYRSFLKE
+2444 KFYRSFLKE
-2453 AWNTICLPCAVENPE
+2453 AWNTICLPCAVEDPQ
-2468 EVFGAGTQVAKLAG
+2468 EVFGAGTQVAQLSG
-2482 MTSTSLTFE
+2482 MTPTSLTFE
-2491 YVEKMEANMPYIIK
+2491 YVDRMDANTPYLIK

-2519 PTVLYDLGMR
+2519 PTVLYDLGMS

-2540 PTYETESGVS
+2540 PTYENGSGVS
-2550 FIGAYRVENLPAN
+2550 FIGAYSVVELPAD

-2604 GGGTTNIE
+2604 GGGMSSIE

-2634 SGESLDGLKPGVYI
+2634 KGESLDGLKPGVYI
-2648 TKNKKFVVK
+2648 TNNKKFVVK

>member
-1 MKIRRYI
+1 
-8 TMMLFLLMY
+8 MMLFLLMC
-17 ITATAQNNLSVGK
+17 ITAMAQNNLSVGK

-68 APTLSQSR
+68 APTLNQSR

-121 LDPGTEYAVSLSDV
+121 LDPGTEYVVSLSDV

-146 GNSNVN
+146 GDSNVN
-152 GSYTVQRENAP
+152 GSYTVQREDAP
-163 DLATTDVNITEST
+163 DLATTDVNISGSK
-176 LVPGNYVTVTWKV
+176 LVPGKSVTVSWKV
-189 SNIGNADTRSG
+189 SNVGNADTRSG

-206 LVSNGTEEA
+206 LVSTGTEEV
-215 VHIGNTYFSN
+215 VHVGNAYFSN

-233 ARSAIFNLSQTVGLE
+233 TRNATFNLSQTVGLA

-291 DNSVKEGESMRLTLK
+291 DKSVKEGESMRLTLK

-319 ASSLP
+319 TSSLP
-324 EHAKVPATVIISKGQ
+324 EHTKVPATVTISKGQ
-339 SAASFDVVCPD
+339 SAVSFDVACPD

-356 YSKVTITVNKANG
+356 YSEVTITVTKDHG

-388 TVKLDKTEYNEGE
+388 TVKLNKTEYNEGE

-438 EPGATEAVIDIPI
+438 EPGAKEAVIDIPI

-472 LTGKALFVLKDN
+472 LTGTALFVLKDN

-504 NAIHAT
+504 NAVHAT

-613 EGDATGATLTI
+613 EGDKTGATLTV

-663 FVAKSNETSEGN
+663 FVALSNATNEGN
-675 RTISV
+675 RTISI

-708 PACDAEIEAGSKA
+708 PVCDAEIEAGSKA
-721 KVTITVKNIGA
+721 KVTVTVKNIGA
-732 IKMPKGTQIR
+732 IAMPKGTQIR
-742 TSIGSSSTMTQ
+742 TSIGTSSTMTQ

-773 SVPGKYRV
+773 SVPDKYRV

-796 INNSAYT
+796 INNNAYI

-813 DVKSAKNTYNIGEKV
+813 GIGADKSTYNIGDKV
-828 VLGGTVKTRSGA
+828 VLSGTVKTRGGA
-840 TAANVEVEPYIIYAG
+840 TAASVEVEPYIIYAG
-855 SRIALKATTDAEGKY
+855 SRTALKATTDAEGKY
-870 SAEYTIQ
+870 SIEYTIQ

-902 AVYGISRTTTEY
+902 NVYGISRTTTEY

-922 DVARGTIKVKNMSS
+922 DVVTGTIKVKNMSS
-936 LPQHSLTA
+936 LPQTKLKA
-944 TCEPNEQYEVTFSDN
+944 ACEPNEQYDVTFSGD

-991 ITTAEGASLS
+991 ITTAEGASLC

-1077 ATVMLKFNAANYDV
+1077 ATVMLKFNAAKYDV
-1091 NVYQKGSIAINCS
+1091 NIYQKGSIAINCS

-1131 ENTIYANKD
+1131 ENTIYGNKD

-1168 EDGSITFNDLNEGYY
+1168 EDGSITFSDLTEGYY

-1195 DQYVLV
+1195 NQNVLV

-1214 YQAIRV
+1214 YQAIKV
-1220 DWTVEETEIEDEY
+1220 DWTVEETEVEDEY
-1233 DITTKLTYE
+1233 EITTKFTYE

-1301 VEYSGFTL
+1301 VEYEGFTL

-1334 NVKRKMVQYAEGRAK
+1334 NVKRHMVQRAEGRAK
-1349 KKCFGDMGTRFEWP
+1349 KKCFGNMGTKFEWP
-1363 CGDNAKFAW
+1363 CGDDAKFAW
-1372 IGSVIRYVQDN
+1372 IGSIIRYVQDN

-1396 AVIYPQTQPGLG
+1396 SVSYPQTQPGLG

-1470 AMEFIS
+1470 AMEFIN
-1476 GKIGEK
+1476 GKIGDK

-1503 LGNWGKKLAGMIS
+1503 LGNWGKQLAGMVS
-1516 KAPMR
+1516 KAPRR
-1521 KADAAEDKPM
+1521 KAGDKDDKPM

-1555 NRQLTQAP
+1555 NRQLTKAP
-1563 EAISMKDFGVEL
+1563 KAISMKDFGVEL

-1586 QKMRKDGTLWTFD
+1586 QKMREDGTLWTFD

-1608 VDDKSQGMGTYLTS
+1608 VDDKSQGVGPYLTS
-1622 LMPNKSANIAD
+1622 LMPNKNAVIAD

-1656 SNNHMD
+1656 SDNHMD

-1668 ILQTRQNCVAK
+1668 ILQTRQNCVKK
-1679 LVNLGIPTWTDL
+1679 LVDLGIPTWTDL

-1734 IENGSSNAINDI
+1734 IENGSSNAIEDI

-1759 MATSREMQIAIE
+1759 MATSREMQISIE

-1807 NLTTYSFGGT
+1807 NITTYSFGGT

-1830 LYPVSLPVK
+1830 LYPVSLQVK
-1839 PSPELDLTYFMQR
+1839 PTPELDLTYFMQR

-1858 PLTPDV
+1858 PLTTDV

-1869 PAEFSVLIHNKGKG
+1869 PAEFSVLIHNKGYG

-1959 VNVTHVTDYGN
+1959 VSVTHVTDYGN

-2019 GTDEELATLSGETR
+2019 GTDEELATLSEVTR

-2048 DVPRNWFYTAVAN
+2048 NVPRNWFYTAVAN
-2061 PAGKYAKILSIT
+2061 PAGKYSKILSIT
-2073 DETNNRKLDAANFWT
+2073 DETNNRPLDAANFWT

-2116 NKYIVEFEPIPE
+2116 NTYIVEFEPIPE

-2151 ELTVEFNKD
+2151 QLTVEFNKD

-2166 TREDIVVRH
+2166 TREDIMVRH
-2175 EGKLYSGDIAIA
+2175 EGKLFSGDIAIT
-2187 PKDEATK
+2187 PKDDASK
-2194 RVFKLN
+2194 RIFNLN
-2200 TSGLSENGYYVLQVK
+2200 TSTLSENGYYVLQVK
-2215 TDNITDAENYQGA
+2215 TDNITDTENYLGA

-2247 HVLPLAEWGS
+2247 NVLPLAACGQ
-2257 VECVKDA
+2257 VDCVKDA
-2264 PIETPATAAKRGMKK
+2264 APETQAASAKRVMKK
-2279 AEANSGQLAYGGG
+2279 AGANSGQLAYGGG

-2299 SNGYKFVCWKDNATD
+2299 SKGYKFVCWKDNVSG
-2314 EVLSNNAEYHVEARN
+2314 EVLSKDAEYHVEARN

-2355 DVASGLY
+2355 DVASGVY
-2362 EYGTKLTLDAKPNEG
+2362 EYGTKLTLDAKANEG

-2386 GVQTE
+2386 GVKTE

-2399 VEGPTEVEVL
+2399 VEGTTEVEVL

-2432 VSAASLE
+2432 VSAASLA

-2444 KLYRSFLKE
+2444 KFYRSFLKE
-2453 AWNTICLPCAVENPE
+2453 AWNTICLPCAVENPQ
-2468 EVFGAGTQVAKLAG
+2468 EVFGAGTQVAKLTG
-2482 MTSTSLTFE
+2482 MTKTSLTFE
-2491 YVEKMEANMPYIIK
+2491 YVEKMEANTPYIIK

-2529 TLEDLPEGKDR
+2529 TLEDLPVGKDR

-2598 MLSLAF
+2598 KLSLAF
-2604 GGGTTNIE
+2604 GGGMTNIE
-2612 DVYFLPAGA
+2612 DVYFLPVGA

-2634 SGESLDGLKPGVYI
+2634 SGEPLDGLKPGVYI
-2648 TKNKKFVVK
+2648 TNNKKFVVK

>member
-1 MKIRRYI
+1 
-8 TMMLFLLMY
+8 MMLFLLMC
-17 ITATAQNNLSVGK
+17 ITSMAQNNLSVGK

-146 GNSNVN
+146 GDSNVN
-152 GSYTVQRENAP
+152 GSYTVQREDAP
-163 DLATTDVNITEST
+163 DLATTDVNITGSK
-176 LVPGNYVTVTWKV
+176 LVPGKSVTVSWKV
-189 SNIGNADTRSG
+189 SNVGNADTRSG

-206 LVSNGTEEA
+206 LVSTETEEV
-215 VHIGNTYFSN
+215 VHVGNTYFSN

-233 ARSAIFNLSQTVGLE
+233 TRNATFNLSQTVGLE

-268 DRANNTASGGT
+268 DRANNTATGGI

-319 ASSLP
+319 TSSLTDN
-324 EHAKVPATVIISKGQ
+324 AKVPATVTISKGQ
-339 SAASFDVVCPD
+339 SATSFDVVCPD

-356 YSKVTITVNKANG
+356 YSKVTVTVNKAHG

-388 TVKLDKTEYNEGE
+388 EVKLDKTDYNEGE

-415 DTLTVYFSVEKPKR
+415 DELTVYFSVEKPKR

-472 LTGKALFVLKDN
+472 LTGSALFVLRDN

-613 EGDATGATLTI
+613 EGDKTGATLTI

-663 FVAKSNETSEGN
+663 FVALSNETSEGN

-708 PACDAEIEAGSKA
+708 PVCDAEVEAGSKA
-721 KVTITVKNIGA
+721 KVTVTVKNIGA

-773 SVPGKYRV
+773 SVPGNYRV

-813 DVKSAKNTYNIGEKV
+813 GIGTDKSTYNIGDKV
-828 VLGGTVKTRSGA
+828 VLGGTVKTRGGA
-840 TAANVEVEPYIIYAG
+840 TAASVEVEPYIIYAG
-855 SRIALKATTDAEGKY
+855 SRIALKATTDTEGKY
-870 SAEYTIQ
+870 SVEYTLQ

-902 AVYGISRTTTEY
+902 NVYGISRTTTEY

-922 DVARGTIKVKNMSS
+922 DVVSGTIKVKNMSS
-936 LPQHSLTA
+936 LPQHNLKA
-944 TCEPNEQYEVTFSDN
+944 TCEKNEQYDVTFRGD

-991 ITTAEGASLS
+991 IATAEGASLS

-1042 IAETGKITVSLP
+1042 IAETGKISVSLP

-1077 ATVMLKFNAANYDV
+1077 ATVMLKFNAAKYDV
-1091 NVYQKGSIAINCS
+1091 NIYQKGSIAINCS

-1131 ENTIYANKD
+1131 ENTIYGNKD

-1168 EDGSITFNDLNEGYY
+1168 EDGSITFSDLTEGYY

-1195 DQYVLV
+1195 NQNVLV

-1214 YQAIRV
+1214 YQAIKV
-1220 DWTVEETEIEDEY
+1220 DWTVEETEVEDEY
-1233 DITTKLTYE
+1233 EITTKFTYE

-1249 VEMNAPDAIILADIN
+1249 VEMNAPEAIILADIN

-1301 VEYSGFTL
+1301 VEYEGFTL

-1334 NVKRKMVQYAEGRAK
+1334 NVKRYMVQRAEGRAK
-1349 KKCFGDMGTRFEWP
+1349 KKCFGNMGTKFEWP
-1363 CGDNAKFAW
+1363 CGDDAKFAW

-1396 AVIYPQTQPGLG
+1396 SVSYPQTQPGLG

-1470 AMEFIS
+1470 AMEFIN
-1476 GKIGEK
+1476 GKIGDK

-1503 LGNWGKKLAGMIS
+1503 LGNWGKQLAGMVS
-1516 KAPMR
+1516 KAPRR
-1521 KADAAEDKPM
+1521 KAGDKDDKPM

-1555 NRQLTQAP
+1555 NRQLTKAP
-1563 EAISMKDFGVEL
+1563 KAISMKDFGVEL

-1586 QKMRKDGTLWTFD
+1586 QKMREDGTLWTFD

-1608 VDDKSQGMGTYLTS
+1608 VDDKSQGVGPYLTS
-1622 LMPNKSANIAD
+1622 LMPNKNAVIAD

-1656 SNNHMD
+1656 SANHMD

-1668 ILQTRQNCVAK
+1668 ILQTRQNCVTK

-1734 IENGSSNAINDI
+1734 IENGSSNAIEDI

-1759 MATSREMQIAIE
+1759 MATSREMQISIE

-1807 NLTTYSFGGT
+1807 KLTTYSFGGT

-1830 LYPVSLPVK
+1830 LYPVSLQVK
-1839 PSPELDLTYFMQR
+1839 PTPELDLTYFMQR

-1858 PLTPDV
+1858 PLTTDV

-1869 PAEFSVLIHNKGKG
+1869 PAEFSVLIHNKGYG

-1959 VNVTHVTDYGN
+1959 VSVTHVTDYGN

-2019 GTDEELATLSGETR
+2019 GTDEELATLSEATR

-2048 DVPRNWFYTAVAN
+2048 NVPRNWFYTAVAN

-2073 DETNNRKLDAANFWT
+2073 DETNNRPLDAANFWT

-2116 NKYIVEFEPIPE
+2116 NTYIVEFEPIPE

-2151 ELTVEFNKD
+2151 QLTVEFNKD

-2166 TREDIVVRH
+2166 TREDIMVRY
-2175 EGKLYSGDIAIA
+2175 EGKLFSGDIAIT
-2187 PKDEATK
+2187 PKDDASK
-2194 RVFKLN
+2194 RIFNLN

-2215 TDNITDAENYQGA
+2215 TDNITDTENYLGA

-2247 HVLPLAEWGS
+2247 NVLPLAACGQ
-2257 VECVKDA
+2257 VDCVKDA
-2264 PIETPATAAKRGMKK
+2264 APETQAASAKRVMKK
-2279 AEANSGQLAYGGG
+2279 AGDNSGQLAYGGG

-2299 SNGYKFVCWKDNATD
+2299 SKGYKFVCWKDNVSG
-2314 EVLSNNAEYHVEARN
+2314 EVLSKDTEYHVEARN

-2362 EYGTKLTLDAKPNEG
+2362 EYGTKLTLDAKPNDG

-2391 TAAPYELT
+2391 TADAYELT

-2444 KLYRSFLKE
+2444 KFYRSFLKE

-2468 EVFGAGTQVAKLAG
+2468 EVFGTGTQVAKLTG
-2482 MTSTSLTFE
+2482 MTPTSLTFE
-2491 YVEKMEANMPYIIK
+2491 YVVKMDANTPYIIK

-2529 TLEDLPEGKDR
+2529 TLEDLPVGKDR

-2598 MLSLAF
+2598 KLSLAF
-2604 GGGTTNIE
+2604 GGGMTNIE

-2648 TKNKKFVVK
+2648 TNNKKFVVK

>member
-1 MKIRRYI
+1 
-8 TMMLFLLMY
+8 MMLFLLMC
-17 ITATAQNNLSVGK
+17 IMAMAQNNLSVGK

-146 GNSNVN
+146 GDSNVN

-176 LVPGNYVTVTWKV
+176 LVPGKSVTVTWKV
-189 SNIGNADTRSG
+189 SNVGNADTRSG

-206 LVSNGTEEA
+206 LVSNETEEA
-215 VHIGNTYFSN
+215 VHVGNTYFSN

-253 KVVVEPNSGCGEYNA
+253 KVVVEPSSGCGEYNA
-268 DRANNTASGGT
+268 DRANNIATGGT

-324 EHAKVPATVIISKGQ
+324 EHAKVPATVTISKGQ

-350 NNVVNT
+350 NNAVNT
-356 YSKVTITVNKANG
+356 YSKITITVNKANE

-596 DNDGPTLSVTSN
+596 DNDGPTLRVTSN

-613 EGDATGATLTI
+613 EGDKTGATLTV
-624 SRNDATTNPLTV
+624 SRNDATTNALTV

-663 FVAKSNETSEGN
+663 FVALSNETNEGN

-721 KVTITVKNIGA
+721 RVTVTVKNIGA

-742 TSIGSSSTMTQ
+742 TSIGTSSTMTQ

-773 SVPGKYRV
+773 SVPGNYRV

-813 DVKSAKNTYNIGEKV
+813 DVKAEKNTYNIGEKV
-828 VLGGTVKTRSGA
+828 VLGGTVKTRGGA
-840 TAANVEVEPYIIYAG
+840 AAANVGVEPYIIYAG
-855 SRIALKATTDAEGKY
+855 LRIALKATTDAEGKY

-944 TCEPNEQYEVTFSDN
+944 TCEPNEQYEVTFGGD

-1014 LVVSTNSINTTVTKG
+1014 LVVSANSINTTVTKG

-1131 ENTIYANKD
+1131 ENTIYGNKD

-1168 EDGSITFNDLNEGYY
+1168 EDGSITFSDLTEGYY
-1183 HLHVTADRHDTY
+1183 HLHVTADRHDSY
-1195 DQYVLV
+1195 DQNVLV

-1220 DWTVEETEIEDEY
+1220 DWTVEETEVEDEY

-1301 VEYSGFTL
+1301 VEYEGFTL

-1334 NVKRKMVQYAEGRAK
+1334 NVKRHMVQRAEGRAK
-1349 KKCFGDMGTRFEWP
+1349 KCFGNMGTKFEWP
-1363 CGDNAKFAW
+1363 CGDDAKFAW

-1383 AECSDPPPAGGGH
+1383 AECSDPPPAGGH
-1396 AVIYPQTQPGLG
+1396 AVFYPEIQPGLG
-1408 GGPYGDFG
+1408 GGPWGGAG
-1416 GYATASGGRTDAEA
+1416 GYATASGGRTDGEA

-1470 AMEFIS
+1470 AMEFIN
-1476 GKIGEK
+1476 GKIGDK

-1489 KGIASNYGPDMVEC
+1489 KGIASNYGPDMVDC
-1503 LGNWGKKLAGMIS
+1503 LGNWGKKLAGMLS
-1516 KAPMR
+1516 KAPRR
-1521 KADAAEDKPM
+1521 KAGDKDDKPM

-1555 NRQLTQAP
+1555 NRQLTKAP
-1563 EAISMKDFGVEL
+1563 EALGMKDFGVEL
-1575 MAAIH
+1575 MSAIH
-1580 NADLEL
+1580 KADLEL
-1586 QKMRKDGTLWTFD
+1586 QKMRVDGTLWTFD

-1608 VDDKSQGMGTYLTS
+1608 VDDKSQGVGPYLTS
-1622 LMPNKSANIAD
+1622 LMPNKNAVIAD

-1656 SNNHMD
+1656 SANHMD

-1668 ILQTRQNCVAK
+1668 ILQTRQNCVTK

-1734 IENGSSNAINDI
+1734 IENGSSNAIEDI

-1830 LYPVSLPVK
+1830 LFPVSLQVK

-1864 VEPVI
+1864 VEPII

-1959 VNVTHVTDYGN
+1959 VSVTHVTDYGN

-2019 GTDEELATLSGETR
+2019 GTDEELATLSEATR

-2048 DVPRNWFYTAVAN
+2048 NVPRKWFYTTVAN

-2073 DETNNRKLDAANFWT
+2073 DETNNRPLDAANFWT

-2116 NKYIVEFEPIPE
+2116 NTYIVEFEPIPE

-2151 ELTVEFNKD
+2151 QLTVEFNKD
-2160 IKPETF
+2160 IRPETF

-2175 EGKLYSGDIAIA
+2175 EGKLFSGDIAIT
-2187 PKDEATK
+2187 PKDDASK
-2194 RVFKLN
+2194 RIFNLN
-2200 TSGLSENGYYVLQVK
+2200 TSALSENGYYVLQVK
-2215 TDNITDAENYQGA
+2215 TDNITDTENYLGA

-2247 HVLPLAEWGS
+2247 GILPFVACGR
-2257 VECVKDA
+2257 VDCVKDA
-2264 PIETPATAAKRGMKK
+2264 DTETPAPAAKRSMK
-2279 AEANSGQLAYGGG
+2279 ATANNSGQLAYGGG

-2299 SNGYKFVCWKDNATD
+2299 SKGYKFVCWKDNVSG
-2314 EVLSNNAEYHVEARN
+2314 EVLSKDAEYHVEARN

-2355 DVASGLY
+2355 DVASGVY
-2362 EYGTKLTLDAKPNEG
+2362 EYGTKLTLDAKANEG

-2399 VEGPTEVEVL
+2399 VEGQTEVEVL

-2422 RKDYQRPVEY
+2422 RKDYKRPIEY

-2444 KLYRSFLKE
+2444 KFYRSFLKE
-2453 AWNTICLPCAVENPE
+2453 AWNTICLPCAVENPQ
-2468 EVFGAGTQVAKLAG
+2468 EVFGVGTQVAKLTG
-2482 MTSTSLTFE
+2482 MTKTSLTFE
-2491 YVEKMEANMPYIIK
+2491 YVEKMDANTPYIIK

-2529 TLEDLPEGKDR
+2529 TLEDLPVGKDR
-2540 PTYETESGVS
+2540 PTYETEGGVS

-2591 SDVHNGA
+2591 SDVHNSA
-2598 MLSLAF
+2598 KLSLAF
-2604 GGGTTNIE
+2604 GDGTTNIE
-2612 DVYFLPAGA
+2612 DVYFLPVGA

-2648 TKNKKFVVK
+2648 TNNKKFVVK

>member
-17 ITATAQNNLSVGK
+17 ITATPQNNLSVGK

-146 GNSNVN
+146 GDSNVN

-176 LVPGNYVTVTWKV
+176 LVPGKSGTVTWKV

-206 LVSNGTEEA
+206 LVSNETEEA

-225 TLLKGGYI
+225 TLIQGGYI
-233 ARSAIFNLSQTVGLE
+233 ARSATFNLSQTVGLE
-248 GEVTA
+248 GEVMA

-268 DRANNTASGGT
+268 DRANNTATGGT

-291 DNSVKEGESMRLTLK
+291 DKSVKEGESMRLTLK

-350 NNVVNT
+350 NNAVND

-438 EPGATEAVIDIPI
+438 EPGAKEAVIDIPI

-472 LTGKALFVLKDN
+472 LTDTALFVLKDN

-530 GELYYTTPITMPEGT
+530 GELYYTTPITMPEGI

-582 GDKQTVVSDTITIL
+582 GDKQTVVSDTITVL

-613 EGDATGATLTI
+613 EGDATGAMLTI
-624 SRNDATTNPLTV
+624 SRNDATTSPLTV

-663 FVAKSNETSEGN
+663 FIALSNEASEGN

-721 KVTITVKNIGA
+721 KVTVTVKNIGA

-773 SVPGKYRV
+773 SVPGNYRV

-813 DVKSAKNTYNIGEKV
+813 GIGADKNTYNIGDKV
-828 VLGGTVKTRSGA
+828 VLSGTVKTRGGA

-944 TCEPNEQYEVTFSDN
+944 TCEPNEQYEVTFGGD

-991 ITTAEGASLS
+991 IITAEGASLS

-1104 EGNGKQI
+1104 EGNGKLI

-1131 ENTIYANKD
+1131 ENTIYGNKD

-1168 EDGSITFNDLNEGYY
+1168 ADGSITFNGLNEGYY

-1195 DQYVLV
+1195 DQNVLV

-1264 RGKSALFNVVL
+1264 RCKSALFNVVL

-1301 VEYSGFTL
+1301 VEYTGFTL

-1320 VMHEEDFNSDNFAQ
+1320 VMHEEDFNSDDFAR
-1334 NVKRKMVQYAEGRAK
+1334 NVKRKVMQRADGRA
-1349 KKCFGDMGTRFEWP
+1349 KKCFGDMGTKFEWP
-1363 CGDNAKFAW
+1363 CGDNAKYAW
-1372 IGSVIRYVQDN
+1372 IGSIIRFVQDN

-1416 GYATASGGRTDAEA
+1416 DYATASGGRTDAKA
-1430 LMKLVC
+1430 LLKLFC
-1436 TAIECVPIPDLPLCM
+1436 TAIECVPLPDLPTCVA
-1451 SPAITNALEGS
+1451 PAITNALEGS

-1470 AMEFIS
+1470 AMDYLS
-1476 GKIGEK
+1476 GKVADK
-1482 IPLFDCL
+1482 IPLFSCL

-1503 LGNWGKKLAGMIS
+1503 LGKWGKEMADKFS

-1521 KADAAEDKPM
+1521 KAAAAEDKPI

-1555 NRQLTQAP
+1555 NRQLTKAP
-1563 EAISMKDFGVEL
+1563 EALGMKDFGVEL
-1575 MAAIH
+1575 MSAIH
-1580 NADLEL
+1580 KADLEL
-1586 QKMRKDGTLWTFD
+1586 QKMRVDGTLWTFD

-1608 VDDKSQGMGTYLTS
+1608 VDDKSQGVGPYLTS

-1656 SNNHMD
+1656 SANHMD

-1668 ILQTRQNCVAK
+1668 ILQTRQNCVTK

-1734 IENGSSNAINDI
+1734 IENGSSNAIEDI

-1830 LYPVSLPVK
+1830 LFPVSLQVK

-1959 VNVTHVTDYGN
+1959 VSVTHVTDYGN

-1983 LIHSMNATIGDKV
+1983 LIHSLNATIGDKV

-2001 TNDEPDAE
+2001 TNDESDAE

-2019 GTDEELATLSGETR
+2019 GTDEELLTLSEQTR
-2033 MERIDATHYRVTVPT
+2033 MERIDNTHYRVTVPT

-2073 DETNNRKLDAANFWT
+2073 DETNNRQLDPANFWT

-2136 TTVPAD
+2136 TSVPAD

-2200 TSGLSENGYYVLQVK
+2200 TSALSENGYYVLQVK
-2215 TDNITDAENYQGA
+2215 TDNITDAENYPGA

-2247 HVLPLAEWGS
+2247 HVLPLADWGS

-2264 PIETPATAAKRGMKK
+2264 PAETPAASAKRAMKK

-2299 SNGYKFVCWKDNATD
+2299 SKGYRFVCWKDNATD
-2314 EVLSNNAEYHVEARN
+2314 EMLSNNAEYHVEARN

-2399 VEGPTEVEVL
+2399 VDGPIEVEVL

-2432 VSAASLE
+2432 VSAASLQ

-2482 MTSTSLTFE
+2482 MTPTSLTFE
-2491 YVEKMEANMPYIIK
+2491 YVEKMEANTPYIIK
-2505 PTAVNNAAYANVAS
+2505 PTAVNNAAYANIAS

-2529 TLEDLPEGKDR
+2529 TLEDLPEGNDR

-2612 DVYFLPAGA
+2612 NVYFLPAGA

-2648 TKNKKFVVK
+2648 TQNKKFVVK

>member
-1 MKIRRYI
+1 
-8 TMMLFLLMY
+8 MMLFLLMY
-17 ITATAQNNLSVGK
+17 ITAMAQNNLSVGK

-146 GNSNVN
+146 GDSNVN
-152 GSYTVQRENAP
+152 GSYTVQREDAP
-163 DLATTDVNITEST
+163 DLATTDVNITGST
-176 LVPGNYVTVTWKV
+176 LVPGNSVTVSWKV
-189 SNIGNADTRSG
+189 SNVGNADTRSG

-206 LVSNGTEEA
+206 LVSTGTEEV
-215 VHIGNTYFSN
+215 VHVGNTYFSN

-233 ARSAIFNLSQTVGLE
+233 TRNATFSLSQTVGLE
-248 GEVTA
+248 GDVTA

-268 DRANNTASGGT
+268 DRANNTATGGT
-279 AELEKHLFLTAP
+279 AQLEKHLFLTAP
-291 DNSVKEGESMRLTLK
+291 DTSVKEGQSMRLTLK
-306 RSGDRSM
+306 RSGDRST
-313 DETFSI
+313 DETFNI
-319 ASSLP
+319 TSSLP
-324 EHAKVPATVIISKGQ
+324 DHAKVSATVTIAKGQ

-356 YSKVTITVNKANG
+356 YSEVTITVNKAHG

-374 ATSFNI
+374 AASFNI

-388 TVKLDKTEYNEGE
+388 EVKLDKTDYNEGE

-415 DTLTVYFSVEKPKR
+415 DELTVYFSVEKPKR

-472 LTGKALFVLKDN
+472 LTGSALFVLRDN
-484 DVPAISMTLLPTT
+484 DMPAISMTLLPTT

-596 DNDGPTLSVTSN
+596 DNDGPTLSVSSN

-613 EGDATGATLTI
+613 EGDKTGATLTI
-624 SRNDATTNPLTV
+624 SRNDATTNALTV

-663 FVAKSNETSEGN
+663 FVALSNATNEGN

-708 PACDAEIEAGSKA
+708 PACEAEIEAGSKA
-721 KVTITVKNIGA
+721 KVTVTVKNIGA
-732 IKMPKGTQIR
+732 IAMPKGTQIR

-773 SVPGKYRV
+773 SVPGSYRV

-813 DVKSAKNTYNIGEKV
+813 GIGADKSTYNIGDKV
-828 VLGGTVKTRSGA
+828 VLGGTVKTRGGA
-840 TAANVEVEPYIIYAG
+840 AAANVEVEPYIIYAG
-855 SRIALKATTDAEGKY
+855 SRTALKATTDAEGNY
-870 SAEYTIQ
+870 SVEYTLQ

-897 QQGTF
+897 QQSTF
-902 AVYGISRTTTEY
+902 NVYGISRTTTEY

-922 DVARGTIKVKNMSS
+922 DVVSGTVKVKNMSS
-936 LPQHSLTA
+936 LPQHNLKA
-944 TCEPNEQYEVTFSDN
+944 TCEKNEQYEVTFGGD

-976 LSLSKTKEWD
+976 LSLSKTMEWD

-991 ITTAEGASLS
+991 IATAEGASLS

-1042 IAETGKITVSLP
+1042 IAETGKISVSLP

-1077 ATVMLKFNAANYDV
+1077 ATVMLKFNAAKYDV
-1091 NVYQKGSIAINCS
+1091 NIYQKGSIAINCS

-1131 ENTIYANKD
+1131 ENTIYGNKD

-1153 TDYNTGA
+1153 SDYNTGA

-1195 DQYVLV
+1195 DQNVLV

-1301 VEYSGFTL
+1301 VEYEGFTL

-1320 VMHEEDFNSDNFAQ
+1320 VMHEEDFNSDDFAR
-1334 NVKRKMVQYAEGRAK
+1334 NVKRKVVQRAEGRA
-1349 KKCFGDMGTRFEWP
+1349 KKCFGDMGTKFEWP
-1363 CGDNAKFAW
+1363 CGDNAKYAW
-1372 IGSVIRYVQDN
+1372 IGSIIRFVQDN
-1383 AECSDPPPAGGGH
+1383 AECSDPPSGGGH
-1396 AVIYPQTQPGLG
+1396 AVFYPNIQPGLG
-1408 GGPYGDFG
+1408 RGPGLKPGD
-1416 GYATASGGRTDAEA
+1416 YATASGGRTDAKA
-1430 LMKLVC
+1430 LLKLFC
-1436 TAIECVPIPDLPLCM
+1436 TAIECVPLPDLPTCVA
-1451 SPAITNALEGS
+1451 PAITNALEGS

-1470 AMEFIS
+1470 AMDYLS
-1476 GKIGEK
+1476 GKIADK
-1482 IPLFDCL
+1482 IPLFSCL
-1489 KGIASNYGPDMVEC
+1489 KGVASNYGPDMVEC
-1503 LGNWGKKLAGMIS
+1503 LGNWGKEMADKFS

-1521 KADAAEDKPM
+1521 KAAAAEDKPI

-1542 FLFYSYFDTYMEY
+1542 FLFFSYFDTYMEY
-1555 NRQLTQAP
+1555 NRQLTKAP
-1563 EAISMKDFGVEL
+1563 EALGMKDFGVEL
-1575 MAAIH
+1575 MSAIH
-1580 NADLEL
+1580 KADLEL
-1586 QKMRKDGTLWTFD
+1586 QKMREDGTLWTFD

-1608 VDDKSQGMGTYLTS
+1608 VDDKSQGVGPYLTS

-1656 SNNHMD
+1656 SANHMD

-1668 ILQTRQNCVAK
+1668 ILQTRQNCVTK

-1734 IENGSSNAINDI
+1734 IENGSSNAIEDI

-1830 LYPVSLPVK
+1830 LFPVSLQVK

-1925 DDIATQFGTIAA
+1925 NDIATQFGTIAA

-1983 LIHSMNATIGDKV
+1983 LIHSLNATIGDKV

-2019 GTDEELATLSGETR
+2019 GTDEELVTLSEQTR

-2048 DVPRNWFYTAVAN
+2048 NVPRNWFYTAVAN

-2073 DETNNRKLDAANFWT
+2073 DETNNRPLDAANFWT

-2116 NKYIVEFEPIPE
+2116 NSYIVEFEPIPE

-2142 DQIAEKPIE
+2142 NQIAEKPIE
-2151 ELTVEFNKD
+2151 QLTVEFNKD

-2166 TREDIVVRH
+2166 TRDDIMVRH
-2175 EGKLYSGDIAIA
+2175 EGKLFSGDIAIT
-2187 PKDEATK
+2187 PKDDASK
-2194 RVFKLN
+2194 RIFNLN
-2200 TSGLSENGYYVLQVK
+2200 TSALSENGYYVLQVK
-2215 TDNITDAENYQGA
+2215 TDNISDTENYLGA

-2247 HVLPLAEWGS
+2247 NVLPLADCGH
-2257 VECVKDA
+2257 VDCVKDA
-2264 PIETPATAAKRGMKK
+2264 APETQAASAKRVMKK
-2279 AEANSGQLAYGGG
+2279 AGANSGQLTYGGG
-2292 MTFKATP
+2292 MTFKAKP
-2299 SNGYKFVCWKDNATD
+2299 SKGYKFVCWKDNATG
-2314 EVLSNNAEYHVEARN
+2314 EVLSKDAEYHVEARN

-2355 DVASGLY
+2355 DVASGVY
-2362 EYGTKLTLDAKPNEG
+2362 EYGTKLTLDAKANEG

-2399 VEGPTEVEVL
+2399 VEGPTEVEVI

-2444 KLYRSFLKE
+2444 KFYRSFLKN

-2468 EVFGAGTQVAKLAG
+2468 EVFGTGTQVAKLTG
-2482 MTSTSLTFE
+2482 MTPTSLTFE
-2491 YVEKMEANMPYIIK
+2491 YVVKMDANTPYIIK
-2505 PTAVNNAAYANVAS
+2505 PTAVNSAAYANVAS

-2529 TLEDLPEGKDR
+2529 TLEDLPVGKDR

-2550 FIGAYRVENLPAN
+2550 FIGAYSVMELPAN
-2563 EGYYYISGNKFY
+2563 EGYYYYISSNKFY
-2575 YIDVPVPTTR
+2575 FVDVPVPTTR

-2591 SDVHNGA
+2591 SDVHNA
-2598 MLSLAF
+2598 AKLSLAF
-2604 GGGTTNIE
+2604 GDGTTNIE
-2612 DVYFLPAGA
+2612 NVYFLPAGA

-2648 TKNKKFVVK
+2648 TNNKKFVVK

>member
-1 MKIRRYI
+1 
-8 TMMLFLLMY
+8 MMLFLLMC
-17 ITATAQNNLSVGK
+17 ITSMAQNNLSVGK

-121 LDPGTEYAVSLSDV
+121 LDPGTEYTVSLSDV

-152 GSYTVQRENAP
+152 GSYTVQREDAP
-163 DLATTDVNITEST
+163 DLATTDVNITESK
-176 LVPGNYVTVTWKV
+176 LVPGKSVTVSWKV
-189 SNIGNADTRSG
+189 SNVGNADTRSG

-206 LVSNGTEEA
+206 LVSTGTEEV
-215 VHIGNTYFSN
+215 VHVGNAYFSN

-233 ARSAIFNLSQTVGLE
+233 TRNATFNLSQTVGLE

-268 DRANNTASGGT
+268 DRANNTATGGT

-291 DNSVKEGESMRLTLK
+291 DKSVKEGQSMRLTLK

-319 ASSLP
+319 TSSLT
-324 EHAKVPATVIISKGQ
+324 EHAKVPATVTISKGQ

-356 YSKVTITVNKANG
+356 YSKVTVTVNKAHG

-388 TVKLDKTEYNEGE
+388 EVKLDKTDYNEGE

-472 LTGKALFVLKDN
+472 LTGTALFVLRDN

-613 EGDATGATLTI
+613 EGDKTGATLTI

-663 FVAKSNETSEGN
+663 FVALSNETSEGN

-708 PACDAEIEAGSKA
+708 PVCDAEVEAGSKA
-721 KVTITVKNIGA
+721 KVTVTVKNIGA

-773 SVPGKYRV
+773 SVPGNYRV

-803 ETTVTTAYTY
+803 ETTVSTAYTY
-813 DVKSAKNTYNIGEKV
+813 GIGTDKRTYNIGDKV
-828 VLGGTVKTRSGA
+828 VLGGTVKTRGGA

-870 SAEYTIQ
+870 SVEYTLQ

-902 AVYGISRTTTEY
+902 NVYGISRTTTEY

-922 DVARGTIKVKNMSS
+922 DVVSGTIKVKNMSS
-936 LPQHSLTA
+936 LPQHNLKA
-944 TCEPNEQYEVTFSDN
+944 TCEENEQYEVTFSGD

-991 ITTAEGASLS
+991 IATAEGASLS

-1042 IAETGKITVSLP
+1042 IAETGKISVSLP

-1077 ATVMLKFNAANYDV
+1077 ATVMLKFNAAKYDV
-1091 NVYQKGSIAINCS
+1091 NIYQKGSIAINCS

-1131 ENTIYANKD
+1131 ENTIYGNKD

-1168 EDGSITFNDLNEGYY
+1168 EDGSITFSDLNEGYY

-1195 DQYVLV
+1195 DQNVLV

-1214 YQAIRV
+1214 YQAIKV
-1220 DWTVEETEIEDEY
+1220 DWTVEETEVEDEY
-1233 DITTKLTYE
+1233 EITTKFTYE

-1249 VEMNAPDAIILADIN
+1249 VEMNAPEAIILADIN

-1301 VEYSGFTL
+1301 VEYEGFTL

-1334 NVKRKMVQYAEGRAK
+1334 NVKRHMVQRAEGRAK
-1349 KKCFGDMGTRFEWP
+1349 KKCFGNMGTKFECP
-1363 CGDNAKFAW
+1363 CGDDAKFAW

-1396 AVIYPQTQPGLG
+1396 SVSYPQTQPGLG

-1470 AMEFIS
+1470 AMEFIN
-1476 GKIGEK
+1476 GKIGDK

-1503 LGNWGKKLAGMIS
+1503 LGNWGKQLAGMVS
-1516 KAPMR
+1516 KAPRR
-1521 KADAAEDKPM
+1521 KAGDKDDKPM

-1555 NRQLTQAP
+1555 NRQLTKAP
-1563 EAISMKDFGVEL
+1563 KAISMKDFGVEL

-1586 QKMRKDGTLWTFD
+1586 QKMREDGTLWTFD

-1608 VDDKSQGMGTYLTS
+1608 VDDKSQGVGPYLTS
-1622 LMPNKSANIAD
+1622 LMPNKNAVIAD

-1656 SNNHMD
+1656 SDNHMD

-1668 ILQTRQNCVAK
+1668 ILKTRQNCVEK

-1734 IENGSSNAINDI
+1734 IENGSSNAIEDI

-1759 MATSREMQIAIE
+1759 MATSREMQISIE

-1796 LFIPTKYAAPE
+1796 LFIPTKYAAPK
-1807 NLTTYSFGGT
+1807 NITTYSFGGT

-1830 LYPVSLPVK
+1830 LYPVSLQVK
-1839 PSPELDLTYFMQR
+1839 PTPELDLTYFMQR

-1858 PLTPDV
+1858 PLTTDV

-1869 PAEFSVLIHNKGKG
+1869 PAEFSVLIHNKGYG

-1959 VNVTHVTDYGN
+1959 VSVTHVTDYGN

-2019 GTDEELATLSGETR
+2019 GTDEELATLSEATR

-2048 DVPRNWFYTAVAN
+2048 NVPRNWFYTTVAN

-2073 DETNNRKLDAANFWT
+2073 DETNNRPLDAANFWT

-2151 ELTVEFNKD
+2151 QLTVEFNKD

-2175 EGKLYSGDIAIA
+2175 EGKLFSGDIAIT
-2187 PKDEATK
+2187 PKDDASK
-2194 RVFKLN
+2194 RIFNLN
-2200 TSGLSENGYYVLQVK
+2200 TSTLSENGYYVLQVK
-2215 TDNITDAENYQGA
+2215 TDNITDTENYLGA

-2247 HVLPLAEWGS
+2247 NVLPLAACGH
-2257 VECVKDA
+2257 VDCVKDA
-2264 PIETPATAAKRGMKK
+2264 APETQAASAKRVMKK
-2279 AEANSGQLAYGGG
+2279 AGANSGQLTYGGG

-2299 SNGYKFVCWKDNATD
+2299 SKGYKFVCWKDNVSG
-2314 EVLSNNAEYHVEARN
+2314 EVLSKDAEYHVEARN

-2355 DVASGLY
+2355 DVASGVY
-2362 EYGTKLTLDAKPNEG
+2362 EYGTKLTLDAKANDG

-2391 TAAPYELT
+2391 TADPYELM

-2444 KLYRSFLKE
+2444 KFYRSFLKE
-2453 AWNTICLPCAVENPE
+2453 AWNTICLPCAVENPQK
-2468 EVFGAGTQVAKLAG
+2468 VFGAGTQVAKLTG
-2482 MTSTSLTFE
+2482 MTKTSLTFE
-2491 YVEKMEANMPYIIK
+2491 YVEKMEANTPYIIK

-2529 TLEDLPEGKDR
+2529 TLEDLPVGKDR

-2598 MLSLAF
+2598 KLSLAF
-2604 GGGTTNIE
+2604 GGGMTNIE

-2648 TKNKKFVVK
+2648 TNNKKFVVK

>member
-1 MKIRRYI
+1 
-8 TMMLFLLMY
+8 MMLFLLMC
-17 ITATAQNNLSVGK
+17 ITSMGQNNLSVGK

-152 GSYTVQRENAP
+152 GSYTVQREDAP
-163 DLATTDVNITEST
+163 DLATTDVSISGST
-176 LVPGNYVTVTWKV
+176 LVPGKPVTVSWKV

-206 LVSNGTEEA
+206 LVSNETEEV
-215 VHIGNTYFSN
+215 VHVGNTYFSN

-233 ARSAIFNLSQTVGLE
+233 TRNATFSLSQTVGLE

-268 DRANNTASGGT
+268 DRANNTATGGT
-279 AELEKHLFLTAP
+279 AEFEKHLFLTAP
-291 DNSVKEGESMRLTLK
+291 DTSVKEGQSMRLTLK

-319 ASSLP
+319 TSSLP
-324 EHAKVPATVIISKGQ
+324 DHAKVSATVTIAKGQ
-339 SAASFDVVCPD
+339 SVASFDVVCPD

-356 YSKVTITVNKANG
+356 YSKVTVTVNKAHG

-374 ATSFNI
+374 AASFNI

-388 TVKLDKTEYNEGE
+388 EVKLDKTDYNEGE

-415 DTLTVYFSVEKPKR
+415 DELTVYFSVEKPKR

-472 LTGKALFVLKDN
+472 LTGSALFVLRDN

-504 NAIHAT
+504 NAVHAT

-596 DNDGPTLSVTSN
+596 DNDGPTLSVSSN

-613 EGDATGATLTI
+613 EGDKTGATLTI
-624 SRNDATTNPLTV
+624 SRNDATTNALTV

-663 FVAKSNETSEGN
+663 FVALSNATNEGN

-721 KVTITVKNIGA
+721 KVTVTVKNIGA

-753 TDADIAVGA
+753 TDADIAVGT

-773 SVPGKYRV
+773 SVPGSYRV

-813 DVKSAKNTYNIGEKV
+813 GIGADKSTYNIGDKV
-828 VLGGTVKTRSGA
+828 VLSGTVKTRGGA
-840 TAANVEVEPYIIYAG
+840 AAANVEVEPYIIYAG
-855 SRIALKATTDAEGKY
+855 SRTALKATTDAEGNY
-870 SAEYTIQ
+870 SVEYTLQ

-897 QQGTF
+897 QQSTF
-902 AVYGISRTTTEY
+902 NVYGISRTTTEY

-922 DVARGTIKVKNMSS
+922 DVVSGTVKVKNMSN
-936 LPQHSLTA
+936 LPQHNLKA
-944 TCEPNEQYEVTFSDN
+944 TCEKNEQYEVTFGGD

-991 ITTAEGASLS
+991 IATAEGASLS

-1042 IAETGKITVSLP
+1042 IAETGKISVSLP

-1077 ATVMLKFNAANYDV
+1077 ATVMLKFNAAKYDV
-1091 NVYQKGSIAINCS
+1091 NIYQKGSIAINCS

-1131 ENTIYANKD
+1131 ENTIYGNKD

-1168 EDGSITFNDLNEGYY
+1168 EDGSITFSDLTEGYY

-1195 DQYVLV
+1195 DQNVLV

-1214 YQAIRV
+1214 YQAIKV
-1220 DWTVEETEIEDEY
+1220 DWTVEETEVEDEY
-1233 DITTKLTYE
+1233 EITTKFTYE

-1301 VEYSGFTL
+1301 VEYEGFTL

-1334 NVKRKMVQYAEGRAK
+1334 NVKRHMVQRAEGRAK
-1349 KKCFGDMGTRFEWP
+1349 KKCFGNMGTRFEWP

-1372 IGSVIRYVQDN
+1372 IASVIRYVQDN

-1396 AVIYPQTQPGLG
+1396 AVVYPQTQPGLG

-1416 GYATASGGRTDAEA
+1416 SYATASGGRTDAEA

-1470 AMEFIS
+1470 AMEFIN
-1476 GKIGEK
+1476 GKIGDK

-1503 LGNWGKKLAGMIS
+1503 LGNWGKQLAGMVS
-1516 KAPMR
+1516 KAPRR
-1521 KADAAEDKPM
+1521 KAGDKDDKPM

-1586 QKMRKDGTLWTFD
+1586 QKMREDGTLWTFD
-1599 LNTIPDNTT
+1599 LSTIPDNTT
-1608 VDDKSQGMGTYLTS
+1608 VDDKSQGMGAYLTS
-1622 LMPNKSANIAD
+1622 LMPNKNANIAD

-1656 SNNHMD
+1656 SDNHMD

-1668 ILQTRQNCVAK
+1668 ILKTRQNCVEK
-1679 LVNLGIPTWTDL
+1679 LVNLGIATWTDL

-1704 TQSENTCAQVKLEIK
+1704 TQSENTCAQVKLEIQ

-1734 IENGSSNAINDI
+1734 IENGSSNAIEDI
-1746 LVDVNATNMETGF
+1746 LVDVNSTNMETGF
-1759 MATSREMQIAIE
+1759 MATSREMQISIE
-1771 KIEGFEGEKDGAWRL
+1771 KIEGFEGDKDGAWRL

-1807 NLTTYSFGGT
+1807 NITTYSFGGT

-1830 LYPVSLPVK
+1830 LYPVSLQVK
-1839 PSPELDLTYFMQR
+1839 PTPELDLTYFMQR

-1858 PLTPDV
+1858 PLTTDV

-1869 PAEFSVLIHNKGKG
+1869 PAEFSVLIHNKGYG

-1890 ITKKPEI
+1890 ITKKPKI

-1959 VNVTHVTDYGN
+1959 VSVTHVTDYGN

-2019 GTDEELATLSGETR
+2019 GTDEELATLSEETR

-2048 DVPRNWFYTAVAN
+2048 NVPRNWFYTAVAN

-2073 DETNNRKLDAANFWT
+2073 DETNNRPLDAANFWT

-2116 NKYIVEFEPIPE
+2116 NTYIVEFEPIPE

-2151 ELTVEFNKD
+2151 QLTVEFNKD

-2166 TREDIVVRH
+2166 TREDIMVRY
-2175 EGKLYSGDIAIA
+2175 EGKLFSGDIAIT
-2187 PKDEATK
+2187 PKDDASK

-2200 TSGLSENGYYVLQVK
+2200 TSALSENGYYVLQVK
-2215 TDNITDAENYQGA
+2215 TDNITDTENYLGA

-2247 HVLPLAEWGS
+2247 NVLPLAACGH
-2257 VECVKDA
+2257 VDCVKDA
-2264 PIETPATAAKRGMKK
+2264 APETQAASAKRVMKK
-2279 AEANSGQLAYGGG
+2279 AGANSGQLTYGGG

-2299 SNGYKFVCWKDNATD
+2299 SKGYKFVCWKDNVSG
-2314 EVLSNNAEYHVEARN
+2314 EVLSKDAEYHVEARN

-2355 DVASGLY
+2355 DVASGVY
-2362 EYGTKLTLDAKPNEG
+2362 EYGTKLTLDAKANEG

-2399 VEGPTEVEVL
+2399 VEGTTEVEVL

-2432 VSAASLE
+2432 VSAASLQ

-2444 KLYRSFLKE
+2444 KFYRSFLKN
-2453 AWNTICLPCAVENPE
+2453 AWNTICLPCAVENPQ
-2468 EVFGAGTQVAKLAG
+2468 EVFGAGTQVAKLTG
-2482 MTSTSLTFE
+2482 MTKTSLTFE
-2491 YVEKMEANMPYIIK
+2491 YVEKMDANTPYIIK

-2529 TLEDLPEGKDR
+2529 TLEDLPVGKDR

-2575 YIDVPVPTTR
+2575 FVDVPVPTTR

-2591 SDVHNGA
+2591 SDVHNA
-2598 MLSLAF
+2598 AKLSLAF
-2604 GGGTTNIE
+2604 GDGTTNIE
-2612 DVYFLPAGA
+2612 NVYFLPAGA

-2648 TKNKKFVVK
+2648 TNNKKFVVK

>member
-121 LDPGTEYAVSLSDV
+121 LDPGTEYVVSLSDV

-176 LVPGNYVTVTWKV
+176 LVPGKSVTVTWKV

-233 ARSAIFNLSQTVGLE
+233 ARSATFNLSQTVGLE
-248 GEVTA
+248 GELTA
-253 KVVVEPNSGCGEYNA
+253 KVVVEPSSGCGEYNA

-324 EHAKVPATVIISKGQ
+324 EHAKVPATVTISKGQ
-339 SAASFDVVCPD
+339 SAASFDVRCPD
-350 NNVVNT
+350 NNVVND
-356 YSKVTITVNKANG
+356 YSKVTITVNKANE

-438 EPGATEAVIDIPI
+438 EPGAKEAVIDIPI

-472 LTGKALFVLKDN
+472 LTGTALFVLKDN

-596 DNDGPTLSVTSN
+596 DNDGPTLSVSSN

-613 EGDATGATLTI
+613 EGDATGAMLTI
-624 SRNDATTNPLTV
+624 SRNDATTSPLTV
-636 TLSAKGDDL
+636 MLSAKGDDL

-663 FVAKSNETSEGN
+663 FVALSNEASEGN

-680 IASSD
+680 IASSE

-721 KVTITVKNIGA
+721 KVTIMVKNIGA

-781 TAEIN
+781 SAEIN

-813 DVKSAKNTYNIGEKV
+813 GIGADKNTYNIGDKV
-828 VLGGTVKTRSGA
+828 VLGGTVKTRGGA

-944 TCEPNEQYEVTFSDN
+944 TCEPNEQYEVTFGGD

-1001 VVTYNYTRKHTPN
+1001 VVTYNYTRKHTPT

-1131 ENTIYANKD
+1131 ENTIYGNKD
-1140 GEHPYVSN
+1140 GKHPYVSN

-1168 EDGSITFNDLNEGYY
+1168 EDGSITFNNLNEGYY

-1195 DQYVLV
+1195 DQNVLV

-1242 TQVPVPV
+1242 TPVPVPV
-1249 VEMNAPDAIILADIN
+1249 VEMNALDAIILADIN

-1301 VEYSGFTL
+1301 VEYTGFTL

-1320 VMHEEDFNSDNFAQ
+1320 VMHEEDFNSDDFAR
-1334 NVKRKMVQYAEGRAK
+1334 NVKRKVMQRAEGRA
-1349 KKCFGDMGTRFEWP
+1349 KKCFGDMGTKFEWP
-1363 CGDNAKFAW
+1363 CGDGAKFAW

-1383 AECSDPPPAGGGH
+1383 AECSPPAGGGH
-1396 AVIYPQTQPGLG
+1396 AVFYPNIQPGLG
-1408 GGPYGDFG
+1408 GGPWGGAG
-1416 GYATASGGRTDAEA
+1416 GYATASGGRTDAKA
-1430 LMKLVC
+1430 LLKLFC
-1436 TAIECVPIPDLPLCM
+1436 TAIECVPLPDLPTCVA
-1451 SPAITNALEGS
+1451 PAITNALEGS

-1470 AMEFIS
+1470 AMDYLS
-1476 GKIGEK
+1476 GKVADK
-1482 IPLFDCL
+1482 IPLFSCL

-1503 LGNWGKKLAGMIS
+1503 LGKWGKEMADKFS
-1516 KAPMR
+1516 KAPLR
-1521 KADAAEDKPM
+1521 KAAAAEDKPI

-1542 FLFYSYFDTYMEY
+1542 FLFFSYFDTYMEY
-1555 NRQLTQAP
+1555 NRQLTKAP
-1563 EAISMKDFGVEL
+1563 EALGMKDFGVEL
-1575 MAAIH
+1575 MSAIH
-1580 NADLEL
+1580 KADIEL
-1586 QKMRKDGTLWTFD
+1586 QKMRVDGTLWTFD

-1608 VDDKSQGMGTYLTS
+1608 VDDKSQGVGPYLTS
-1622 LMPNKSANIAD
+1622 LMPNKNAVIAD

-1656 SNNHMD
+1656 SDNHMD

-1668 ILQTRQNCVAK
+1668 ILQTRQNCVTK
-1679 LVNLGIPTWTDL
+1679 LVNLDT
-1691 MGSARKDMLQYME
+1691 YMDRPHGKR
-1704 TQSENTCAQVKLEIK
+1704 TQ
-1719 QKLVLTRQAF
+1719 
-1729 RGTLT
+1729 GH
-1734 IENGSSNAINDI
+1734 
-1746 LVDVNATNMETGF
+1746 
-1759 MATSREMQIAIE
+1759 
-1771 KIEGFEGEKDGAWRL
+1771 
-1786 GAGKKGVATI
+1786 
-1796 LFIPTKYAAPE
+1796 AA
-1807 NLTTYSFGGT
+1807 
-1817 LSFKDGSTTQNRS
+1817 
-1830 LYPVSLPVK
+1830 
-1839 PSPELDLTYFMQR
+1839 
-1852 DVYGDN
+1852 VYGDA
-1858 PLTPDV
+1858 V
-1864 VEPVI
+1864 
-1869 PAEFSVLIHNKGKG
+1869 
-1883 DANNVRM
+1883 
-1890 ITKKPEI
+1890 
-1897 VENEKGL
+1897 
-1904 LIDFDIISSSL
+1904 
-1915 NGGEKTMALD
+1915 GE
-1925 DDIATQFGTIAA
+1925 
-1937 GTASYATWDLTA
+1937 
-1949 SLMGHFTEYD
+1949 H
-1959 VNVTHVTDYGN
+1959 
-1970 PDLSLLDRVTIHE
+1970 
-1983 LIHSMNATIGDKV
+1983 
-1996 YRAWI
+1996 
-2001 TNDEPDAE
+2001 
-2009 DAPDHIYFAN
+2009 
-2019 GTDEELATLSGETR
+2019 
-2033 MERIDATHYRVTVPT
+2033 
-2048 DVPRNWFYTAVAN
+2048 
-2061 PAGKYAKILSIT
+2061 
-2073 DETNNRKLDAANFWT
+2073 
-2088 TDYTMK
+2088 
-2094 DGIDPQLDYRLHIA
+2094 
-2108 DIVSGKGT
+2108 
-2116 NKYIVEFEPIPE
+2116 
-2128 LRLDVKSI
+2128 LRTS
-2136 TTVPAD
+2136 
-2142 DQIAEKPIE
+2142 
-2151 ELTVEFNKD
+2151 
-2160 IKPETF
+2160 
-2166 TREDIVVRH
+2166 
-2175 EGKLYSGDIAIA
+2175 
-2187 PKDEATK
+2187 EA
-2194 RVFKLN
+2194 R
-2200 TSGLSENGYYVLQVK
+2200 
-2215 TDNITDAENYQGA
+2215 D
-2228 EGKMVRW
+2228 
-2235 MLFKDGLVHYNV
+2235 
-2247 HVLPLAEWGS
+2247 
-2257 VECVKDA
+2257 
-2264 PIETPATAAKRGMKK
+2264 K
-2279 AEANSGQLAYGGG
+2279 AEAGA
-2292 MTFKATP
+2292 
-2299 SNGYKFVCWKDNATD
+2299 
-2314 EVLSNNAEYHVEARN
+2314 H
-2329 TLDIS
+2329 
-2334 AVFEAETYKVT
+2334 
-2345 VKCDADGGTM
+2345 
-2355 DVASGLY
+2355 ASG
-2362 EYGTKLTLDAKPNEG
+2362 
-2377 YRLDGYKLN
+2377 
-2386 GVQTE
+2386 
-2391 TAAPYELT
+2391 
-2399 VEGPTEVEVL
+2399 
-2409 FHDLSP
+2409 
-2415 VDVILDE
+2415 
-2422 RKDYQRPVEY
+2422 
-2432 VSAASLE
+2432 
-2439 NGTNV
+2439 
-2444 KLYRSFLKE
+2444 
-2453 AWNTICLPCAVENPE
+2453 
-2468 EVFGAGTQVAKLAG
+2468 
-2482 MTSTSLTFE
+2482 
-2491 YVEKMEANMPYIIK
+2491 
-2505 PTAVNNAAYANVAS
+2505 
-2519 PTVLYDLGMR
+2519 
-2529 TLEDLPEGKDR
+2529 
-2540 PTYETESGVS
+2540 
-2550 FIGAYRVENLPAN
+2550 
-2563 EGYYYISGNKFY
+2563 
-2575 YIDVPVPTTR
+2575 VPR
-2585 YRGFFH
+2585 H
-2591 SDVHNGA
+2591 AHH
-2598 MLSLAF
+2598 
-2604 GGGTTNIE
+2604 
-2612 DVYFLPAGA
+2612 
-2621 GDIYDLTGKKVRS
+2621 
-2634 SGESLDGLKPGVYI
+2634 
-2648 TKNKKFVVK
+2648 

>member
-163 DLATTDVNITEST
+163 DLATTDVNITGSK
-176 LVPGNYVTVTWKV
+176 LVPGKSVTVTWKV

-206 LVSNGTEEA
+206 LVSNETEEA

-225 TLLKGGYI
+225 TLLQGGYI

-253 KVVVEPNSGCGEYNA
+253 KVVVEPSSGCGEYNA
-268 DRANNTASGGT
+268 DRANNTATGGT

-291 DNSVKEGESMRLTLK
+291 DNSVQEGESMRLTLK

-324 EHAKVPATVIISKGQ
+324 EHAKVLASVTISKGQ

-350 NNVVNT
+350 NNVVND

-438 EPGATEAVIDIPI
+438 EPGAKEAVIDIPI

-613 EGDATGATLTI
+613 EGDATGATLTV

-663 FVAKSNETSEGN
+663 FVALSNEASEGN

-708 PACDAEIEAGSKA
+708 PACNAEIEAGSKA
-721 KVTITVKNIGA
+721 KVTVTVKNIGA

-742 TSIGSSSTMTQ
+742 TSIGSNSTMTQ

-773 SVPGKYRV
+773 SVPGNYRV
-781 TAEIN
+781 TTEIN

-813 DVKSAKNTYNIGEKV
+813 GIVTDKSTYNIGDKV
-828 VLGGTVKTRSGA
+828 VLGGTVKTRGGA

-936 LPQHSLTA
+936 LPQHSLKA
-944 TCEPNEQYEVTFSDN
+944 TCEPNEQYEVTFGGD

-1131 ENTIYANKD
+1131 ENTIYGNKD

-1168 EDGSITFNDLNEGYY
+1168 ADGSITFNNLNEGYY

-1195 DQYVLV
+1195 DQNVLV

-1320 VMHEEDFNSDNFAQ
+1320 VMHEEDFNSDDFAR
-1334 NVKRKMVQYAEGRAK
+1334 NVKRKVMQRAEGRS
-1349 KKCFGDMGTRFEWP
+1349 KKCFGDMGTKFEWP
-1363 CGDNAKFAW
+1363 CGDNAKYAW
-1372 IGSVIRYVQDN
+1372 IGSIIRFVQDN

-1416 GYATASGGRTDAEA
+1416 DYATASGGRTDAKA
-1430 LMKLVC
+1430 LLKLFC
-1436 TAIECVPIPDLPLCM
+1436 TAIECVPLPDLPTCVA
-1451 SPAITNALEGS
+1451 PAITNALEGS

-1470 AMEFIS
+1470 AMEYLS
-1476 GKIGEK
+1476 GKVADK
-1482 IPLFDCL
+1482 IPLFSCL

-1503 LGNWGKKLAGMIS
+1503 LGKWGKELADKFS
-1516 KAPMR
+1516 KAPLR
-1521 KADAAEDKPM
+1521 KAAAAEDKPI

-1563 EAISMKDFGVEL
+1563 EALGMKDFGVEL
-1575 MAAIH
+1575 MSAIH
-1580 NADLEL
+1580 KADLEL
-1586 QKMRKDGTLWTFD
+1586 QKMRVDGTLWTFD

-1608 VDDKSQGMGTYLTS
+1608 VDDKSQGVGPYLTS
-1622 LMPNKSANIAD
+1622 LMPNKNAVIAD

-1656 SNNHMD
+1656 SANHMD

-1668 ILQTRQNCVAK
+1668 ILQTRQNCVTK

-1734 IENGSSNAINDI
+1734 IENGSSNAIEDI

-1830 LYPVSLPVK
+1830 
-1839 PSPELDLTYFMQR
+1839 SP
-1852 DVYGDN
+1852 
-1858 PLTPDV
+1858 
-1864 VEPVI
+1864 
-1869 PAEFSVLIHNKGKG
+1869 
-1883 DANNVRM
+1883 
-1890 ITKKPEI
+1890 
-1897 VENEKGL
+1897 
-1904 LIDFDIISSSL
+1904 
-1915 NGGEKTMALD
+1915 
-1925 DDIATQFGTIAA
+1925 
-1937 GTASYATWDLTA
+1937 
-1949 SLMGHFTEYD
+1949 
-1959 VNVTHVTDYGN
+1959 
-1970 PDLSLLDRVTIHE
+1970 
-1983 LIHSMNATIGDKV
+1983 
-1996 YRAWI
+1996 
-2001 TNDEPDAE
+2001 
-2009 DAPDHIYFAN
+2009 
-2019 GTDEELATLSGETR
+2019 
-2033 MERIDATHYRVTVPT
+2033 
-2048 DVPRNWFYTAVAN
+2048 
-2061 PAGKYAKILSIT
+2061 
-2073 DETNNRKLDAANFWT
+2073 
-2088 TDYTMK
+2088 
-2094 DGIDPQLDYRLHIA
+2094 
-2108 DIVSGKGT
+2108 
-2116 NKYIVEFEPIPE
+2116 
-2128 LRLDVKSI
+2128 
-2136 TTVPAD
+2136 
-2142 DQIAEKPIE
+2142 
-2151 ELTVEFNKD
+2151 
-2160 IKPETF
+2160 
-2166 TREDIVVRH
+2166 
-2175 EGKLYSGDIAIA
+2175 
-2187 PKDEATK
+2187 
-2194 RVFKLN
+2194 
-2200 TSGLSENGYYVLQVK
+2200 
-2215 TDNITDAENYQGA
+2215 
-2228 EGKMVRW
+2228 
-2235 MLFKDGLVHYNV
+2235 
-2247 HVLPLAEWGS
+2247 
-2257 VECVKDA
+2257 
-2264 PIETPATAAKRGMKK
+2264 
-2279 AEANSGQLAYGGG
+2279 
-2292 MTFKATP
+2292 
-2299 SNGYKFVCWKDNATD
+2299 
-2314 EVLSNNAEYHVEARN
+2314 
-2329 TLDIS
+2329 
-2334 AVFEAETYKVT
+2334 
-2345 VKCDADGGTM
+2345 
-2355 DVASGLY
+2355 
-2362 EYGTKLTLDAKPNEG
+2362 
-2377 YRLDGYKLN
+2377 
-2386 GVQTE
+2386 
-2391 TAAPYELT
+2391 
-2399 VEGPTEVEVL
+2399 
-2409 FHDLSP
+2409 
-2415 VDVILDE
+2415 
-2422 RKDYQRPVEY
+2422 
-2432 VSAASLE
+2432 
-2439 NGTNV
+2439 
-2444 KLYRSFLKE
+2444 
-2453 AWNTICLPCAVENPE
+2453 
-2468 EVFGAGTQVAKLAG
+2468 
-2482 MTSTSLTFE
+2482 
-2491 YVEKMEANMPYIIK
+2491 
-2505 PTAVNNAAYANVAS
+2505 
-2519 PTVLYDLGMR
+2519 
-2529 TLEDLPEGKDR
+2529 
-2540 PTYETESGVS
+2540 
-2550 FIGAYRVENLPAN
+2550 
-2563 EGYYYISGNKFY
+2563 
-2575 YIDVPVPTTR
+2575 
-2585 YRGFFH
+2585 
-2591 SDVHNGA
+2591 
-2598 MLSLAF
+2598 
-2604 GGGTTNIE
+2604 
-2612 DVYFLPAGA
+2612 
-2621 GDIYDLTGKKVRS
+2621 
-2634 SGESLDGLKPGVYI
+2634 
-2648 TKNKKFVVK
+2648 

>member
-1 MKIRRYI
+1 
-8 TMMLFLLMY
+8 MMLFLLMC
-17 ITATAQNNLSVGK
+17 ITAMAQNNLSVGK

-121 LDPGTEYAVSLSDV
+121 LDPGTEYVVSLSDV

-152 GSYTVQRENAP
+152 GSYTVQREDAP
-163 DLATTDVNITEST
+163 DLATTDVNITGST
-176 LVPGNYVTVTWKV
+176 LVPGKSVTVSWKV
-189 SNIGNADTRSG
+189 SNVGNADTRSG

-206 LVSNGTEEA
+206 LVSNETEEV
-215 VHIGNTYFSN
+215 VHVGNTYFSN

-233 ARSAIFNLSQTVGLE
+233 TRNATFNLSQTVGLE

-268 DRANNTASGGT
+268 DRANNTATGGT
-279 AELEKHLFLTAP
+279 AELEKHLFLTVP
-291 DNSVKEGESMRLTLK
+291 DKSVKEGESMRLTLK

-319 ASSLP
+319 TSSLP
-324 EHAKVPATVIISKGQ
+324 EHTKVPATVTISKGQ
-339 SAASFDVVCPD
+339 SAVSFDVACPD

-356 YSKVTITVNKANG
+356 YSEVTITVTKDHG

-388 TVKLDKTEYNEGE
+388 TVKLNKTEYNEGE

-438 EPGATEAVIDIPI
+438 EPGAKEAVIDIPI

-472 LTGKALFVLKDN
+472 LTGTALFVLKDN

-504 NAIHAT
+504 NAVHAT

-613 EGDATGATLTI
+613 EGDKTGATLTV

-663 FVAKSNETSEGN
+663 FVALSNETNEGN
-675 RTISV
+675 RTISI

-699 TLPDAEMQT
+699 TLLDAEMQT
-708 PACDAEIEAGSKA
+708 PVCDAEIEAGSKA
-721 KVTITVKNIGA
+721 KVTVTVKNIGA
-732 IKMPKGTQIR
+732 IAMPKGTQIR
-742 TSIGSSSTMTQ
+742 TSIGISSTMTQ

-773 SVPGKYRV
+773 SVPGNYRV

-813 DVKSAKNTYNIGEKV
+813 GIGADKSTYNIGDKV
-828 VLGGTVKTRSGA
+828 VLSGTVKTRGGT

-855 SRIALKATTDAEGKY
+855 SRTALKATTDAEGKY
-870 SAEYTIQ
+870 SVEYTIQ

-902 AVYGISRTTTEY
+902 NVYGISRTTTEY

-922 DVARGTIKVKNMSS
+922 DVVTGTIKVKNMSS
-936 LPQHSLTA
+936 LPQTKLKA
-944 TCEPNEQYEVTFSDN
+944 ACEPNEQYDVTFSGD

-965 GTAEISYTIKP
+965 GTAEINYTIKP

-991 ITTAEGASLS
+991 ITTAEGASLC

-1077 ATVMLKFNAANYDV
+1077 ATVMLKFNAAKYDV
-1091 NVYQKGSIAINCS
+1091 NIYQKGSIAINCS

-1131 ENTIYANKD
+1131 ENTIYGNKD

-1168 EDGSITFNDLNEGYY
+1168 QDGSITFSDLNEGYY

-1195 DQYVLV
+1195 DQNVLV

-1220 DWTVEETEIEDEY
+1220 DWTVEETEVEDEY

-1249 VEMNAPDAIILADIN
+1249 VEMNAPEAIILADIN

-1320 VMHEEDFNSDNFAQ
+1320 VMHEEDFNSEDFAR
-1334 NVKRKMVQYAEGRAK
+1334 NVKRKVVQRAEGRAK
-1349 KKCFGDMGTRFEWP
+1349 KKCFGNMDTRFEWP
-1363 CGDNAKFAW
+1363 CGDDAKFAW

-1396 AVIYPQTQPGLG
+1396 SVFYPTQPGLG
-1408 GGPYGDFG
+1408 GGPHGDFG
-1416 GYATASGGRTDAEA
+1416 SYETASGGRTDAEA

-1436 TAIECVPIPDLPLCM
+1436 TVIECVPLPNLPTCVA
-1451 SPAITNALEGS
+1451 PAITNALEGS

-1470 AMEFIS
+1470 AMDYLS
-1476 GKIGEK
+1476 GKVADK
-1482 IPLFDCL
+1482 IPLFSCL

-1503 LGNWGKKLAGMIS
+1503 LGNWGKELAGMVS
-1516 KAPMR
+1516 KMPKR
-1521 KADAAEDKPM
+1521 KAGAAEDKPM

-1542 FLFYSYFDTYMEY
+1542 FLFFSYFDTYMEY

-1575 MAAIH
+1575 MSAIH
-1580 NADLEL
+1580 DVDYVL
-1586 QKMRKDGTLWTFD
+1586 QKMREDGSLWTLD

-1608 VDDKSQGMGTYLTS
+1608 VDDKSQGVGPYLTS
-1622 LMPNKSANIAD
+1622 LMPNKNAVIAD

-1656 SNNHMD
+1656 SDNHMD

-1668 ILQTRQNCVAK
+1668 ILQTRQNCVTK
-1679 LVNLGIPTWTDL
+1679 LVNLGIPTWVDL

-1734 IENGSSNAINDI
+1734 IENGSSNAIEDI

-1807 NLTTYSFGGT
+1807 TLTTYSFGGT

-1830 LYPVSLPVK
+1830 LFPVSLQVK

-2001 TNDEPDAE
+2001 TNDVPDAE

-2019 GTDEELATLSGETR
+2019 GTDEELVTLSEETR

-2048 DVPRNWFYTAVAN
+2048 NVPRNWFYTAVAN

-2073 DETNNRKLDAANFWT
+2073 DETNNRPLDAANFWT

-2151 ELTVEFNKD
+2151 QLTVEFNKD

-2166 TREDIVVRH
+2166 TREDIMVRY
-2175 EGKLYSGDIAIA
+2175 EGKLFSGDIAIT
-2187 PKDEATK
+2187 PKDDASK

-2200 TSGLSENGYYVLQVK
+2200 TSALNENGYYVLQVK
-2215 TDNITDAENYQGA
+2215 TDNITDTENYLGA

-2247 HVLPLAEWGS
+2247 NVLPLAACGH
-2257 VECVKDA
+2257 VDCVKDA
-2264 PIETPATAAKRGMKK
+2264 APETQAASAKRVMKK
-2279 AEANSGQLAYGGG
+2279 AGANSGQLTYGGG

-2299 SNGYKFVCWKDNATD
+2299 SKGYKFVCWKDNVSG
-2314 EVLSNNAEYHVEARN
+2314 EVLSKDTEYHVEARN

-2355 DVASGLY
+2355 DVASGVY
-2362 EYGTKLTLDAKPNEG
+2362 EYGTKLMLDAKANDG

-2399 VEGPTEVEVL
+2399 VEGTTEVEVL

-2444 KLYRSFLKE
+2444 KFYRSFLKE

-2468 EVFGAGTQVAKLAG
+2468 EVFGTGTQVAKLTG
-2482 MTSTSLTFE
+2482 MTPTSLTFE
-2491 YVEKMEANMPYIIK
+2491 YVVKMEANTPYIIK
-2505 PTAVNNAAYANVAS
+2505 PTAVNSAAYANVAS

-2529 TLEDLPEGKDR
+2529 TLEDLPAGKDR

-2550 FIGAYRVENLPAN
+2550 FIGAYKVEELPAN
-2563 EGYYYISGNKFY
+2563 EGYYYISSNKFY
-2575 YIDVPVPTTR
+2575 FVDVPVPTTR

-2591 SDVHNGA
+2591 SNVHNA
-2598 MLSLAF
+2598 AKLSLAF
-2604 GGGTTNIE
+2604 GDGTTNIE
-2612 DVYFLPAGA
+2612 NVYFLPVGA

-2648 TKNKKFVVK
+2648 TNNKKFVVK

>member
-1 MKIRRYI
+1 
-8 TMMLFLLMY
+8 MMLFLLMC
-17 ITATAQNNLSVGK
+17 ITAMAQNNLSVGK

-121 LDPGTEYAVSLSDV
+121 LDPGTEYVVSLSDV

-152 GSYTVQRENAP
+152 GSYTVQREDAP
-163 DLATTDVNITEST
+163 DLATTDVNITGST
-176 LVPGNYVTVTWKV
+176 LVPGKSVTVSWKV
-189 SNIGNADTRSG
+189 SNVGNADTRSG

-206 LVSNGTEEA
+206 LVSNETEEV
-215 VHIGNTYFSN
+215 VHVGNTYFSN

-233 ARSAIFNLSQTVGLE
+233 TRNATFNLSQTVGLE

-268 DRANNTASGGT
+268 DRANNTATGGT

-291 DNSVKEGESMRLTLK
+291 DKSVKEGESMRLTLK

-319 ASSLP
+319 TSSLP
-324 EHAKVPATVIISKGQ
+324 EHTKVPATVTISKGQ
-339 SAASFDVVCPD
+339 SAVSFDVACPD

-356 YSKVTITVNKANG
+356 YSEVTITVTKDHG

-388 TVKLDKTEYNEGE
+388 TVKLNKTEYNEGE

-438 EPGATEAVIDIPI
+438 EPGAKEAVIDIPI

-472 LTGKALFVLKDN
+472 LTGTALFVLKDN

-504 NAIHAT
+504 NAVHAT

-613 EGDATGATLTI
+613 EGDKTGATLTV

-651 TIPAGKESVTTP
+651 TIPAGKESVMTP
-663 FVAKSNETSEGN
+663 FVALSNATNEGN
-675 RTISV
+675 RTISI

-708 PACDAEIEAGSKA
+708 PVCDAEIEAGSKA
-721 KVTITVKNIGA
+721 KVTVTVKNIGA
-732 IKMPKGTQIR
+732 IAMPKGTQIR
-742 TSIGSSSTMTQ
+742 TSIGTSSTMTQ

-773 SVPGKYRV
+773 SVPGNYRV

-796 INNSAYT
+796 INNNAYT

-813 DVKSAKNTYNIGEKV
+813 GIGADKSTYNIGDKV
-828 VLGGTVKTRSGA
+828 VLGGTVKTRGGA
-840 TAANVEVEPYIIYAG
+840 TAASVEVEPYIIYAG
-855 SRIALKATTDAEGKY
+855 SRTALKATTDAEGKY
-870 SAEYTIQ
+870 SVEYTIQ

-902 AVYGISRTTTEY
+902 NVYGISRTTTEY

-922 DVARGTIKVKNMSS
+922 DVVTGTIKVKNMSS
-936 LPQHSLTA
+936 LPQTKLKA
-944 TCEPNEQYEVTFSDN
+944 ACEPNEQYDVTFSGD

-965 GTAEISYTIKP
+965 GTAEINYTIKP

-991 ITTAEGASLS
+991 ITTAEGASLC

-1077 ATVMLKFNAANYDV
+1077 ATVMLKFNAAKYDV
-1091 NVYQKGSIAINCS
+1091 NIYQKGSIAINCS

-1131 ENTIYANKD
+1131 ENTIYGNKD

-1168 EDGSITFNDLNEGYY
+1168 EDGSITFSDLNEGYY

-1195 DQYVLV
+1195 DQNVLV

-1220 DWTVEETEIEDEY
+1220 DWTVEETEVEDEY

-1249 VEMNAPDAIILADIN
+1249 VEMNAPEAIILADIN

-1320 VMHEEDFNSDNFAQ
+1320 VMHEEDFNSDSFAR
-1334 NVKRKMVQYAEGRAK
+1334 NVKRKVIQYAEGRAK
-1349 KKCFGDMGTRFEWP
+1349 KKCFGNMDTRFEWP
-1363 CGDNAKFAW
+1363 CGDDAKFAW

-1396 AVIYPQTQPGLG
+1396 SVFYPTQPGPG
-1408 GGPYGDFG
+1408 GGPHGDFG
-1416 GYATASGGRTDAEA
+1416 SYETASGGRTDAEA

-1436 TAIECVPIPDLPLCM
+1436 TVIECVPLPDLPTCVA
-1451 SPAITNALEGS
+1451 PAITNALEGS

-1470 AMEFIS
+1470 AMDYLS
-1476 GKIGEK
+1476 GKVADK
-1482 IPLFDCL
+1482 IPLFSCL

-1503 LGNWGKKLAGMIS
+1503 LGNWGKELAGMVS
-1516 KAPMR
+1516 KMPKR
-1521 KADAAEDKPM
+1521 KAGAAEDKPM

-1542 FLFYSYFDTYMEY
+1542 FLFFSYFDTYMEY

-1575 MAAIH
+1575 MSAIH
-1580 NADLEL
+1580 DVDYVL
-1586 QKMRKDGTLWTFD
+1586 QKMREDGSLWTLE

-1608 VDDKSQGMGTYLTS
+1608 VDDKSQGVGPYLTS
-1622 LMPNKSANIAD
+1622 LMPNKNAVIAD

-1656 SNNHMD
+1656 SDNHMD

-1668 ILQTRQNCVAK
+1668 ILQTRQNCVTK
-1679 LVNLGIPTWTDL
+1679 LVNLGIPTWVDL

-1734 IENGSSNAINDI
+1734 IENGSSNAIEDI

-1807 NLTTYSFGGT
+1807 TLTTYSFGGT

-1830 LYPVSLPVK
+1830 LFPVSLQVK

-2001 TNDEPDAE
+2001 TNDVPDAE

-2019 GTDEELATLSGETR
+2019 GTDEELVTLSEETR

-2048 DVPRNWFYTAVAN
+2048 NVPRNWFYTAVAN

-2073 DETNNRKLDAANFWT
+2073 DETNNRPLDAANFWT

-2116 NKYIVEFEPIPE
+2116 NTYIVEFEPIPE

-2151 ELTVEFNKD
+2151 QLTVEFNKD

-2166 TREDIVVRH
+2166 TREDIVVRY
-2175 EGKLYSGDIAIA
+2175 EGALFSGDIAIT
-2187 PKDEATK
+2187 PKDDTSK
-2194 RVFKLN
+2194 RIFNLN
-2200 TSGLSENGYYVLQVK
+2200 TSALNENGYYVLQVK
-2215 TDNITDAENYQGA
+2215 TDNITDFENYQGA

-2247 HVLPLAEWGS
+2247 DILPLAACGR

-2264 PIETPATAAKRGMKK
+2264 PAETPAASAKRGMKK

-2299 SNGYKFVCWKDNATD
+2299 SKGYKFVCWKDNATG
-2314 EVLSNNAEYHVEARN
+2314 EVLSKDTEYHVEARN

-2355 DVASGLY
+2355 DVASGVY
-2362 EYGTKLTLDAKPNEG
+2362 EYGTKLTLDAKANEG

-2399 VEGPTEVEVL
+2399 VEEPTEVEVI

-2444 KLYRSFLKE
+2444 KFYRSFLKE
-2453 AWNTICLPCAVENPE
+2453 AWNTICLPCAVENPQ
-2468 EVFGAGTQVAKLAG
+2468 EVFGAGTQVAQLSG
-2482 MTSTSLTFE
+2482 MTPTSLTFE
-2491 YVEKMEANMPYIIK
+2491 YVDKMDANTPYIIK
-2505 PTAVNNAAYANVAS
+2505 PTAVNNVAYANVAS
-2519 PTVLYDLGMR
+2519 PTVLYDLGMS
-2529 TLEDLPEGKDR
+2529 TLEDLPEVKDR
-2540 PTYETESGVS
+2540 PTYEPGSGVS
-2550 FIGAYRVENLPAN
+2550 FIGAYSVVELPAN

-2604 GGGTTNIE
+2604 GGGMSSIE

-2634 SGESLDGLKPGVYI
+2634 GGEPLDGLKPGVYI
-2648 TKNKKFVVK
+2648 TNNKKFVVK

>member
-1 MKIRRYI
+1 
-8 TMMLFLLMY
+8 MMLFLLMC
-17 ITATAQNNLSVGK
+17 ITAMAQNNLSVGK

-68 APTLSQSR
+68 APTLNQSR

-121 LDPGTEYAVSLSDV
+121 LDPGTEYTVSLSDV

-152 GSYTVQRENAP
+152 GSYTVQREDAP
-163 DLATTDVNITEST
+163 DLATTDVNITGSK
-176 LVPGNYVTVTWKV
+176 LVPGKSVTVSWKV
-189 SNIGNADTRSG
+189 SNVGNADTRSG

-206 LVSNGTEEA
+206 LVSTGTEEV
-215 VHIGNTYFSN
+215 VHVGNAYFSN

-233 ARSAIFNLSQTVGLE
+233 TRNATFNLSQTVGLE

-268 DRANNTASGGT
+268 DRANNTATGGT

-291 DNSVKEGESMRLTLK
+291 DNSVKEGQSMRLTLK

-319 ASSLP
+319 TSSLTDN
-324 EHAKVPATVIISKGQ
+324 AKVPATVTISKGQ

-356 YSKVTITVNKANG
+356 YSKVTITVNKAHG

-388 TVKLDKTEYNEGE
+388 EVKLDKTDYNEGE

-472 LTGKALFVLKDN
+472 LTGSALFVLRDN

-521 TLKLSDDSN
+521 TLKLSDDSI

-545 EEVTFPIGVKDNQ
+545 EEVTFPIGVRDNQ

-613 EGDATGATLTI
+613 EGDKTGAMLTI
-624 SRNDATTNPLTV
+624 SRNDATINPLTA

-663 FVAKSNETSEGN
+663 FVALSNETNEGN

-708 PACDAEIEAGSKA
+708 PVCNAEVEAGSKA
-721 KVTITVKNIGA
+721 KVTVTVKNIGA

-773 SVPGKYRV
+773 SVPGNYRV

-813 DVKSAKNTYNIGEKV
+813 GIGTDKRTYNIGDKV
-828 VLGGTVKTRSGA
+828 VLGGTVKTRGGA
-840 TAANVEVEPYIIYAG
+840 TAASVEVEPYIIYAG

-870 SAEYTIQ
+870 SVEYTLQ

-902 AVYGISRTTTEY
+902 NVYGISRTTTEY

-922 DVARGTIKVKNMSS
+922 DVVSGTIKVKNMSS
-936 LPQHSLTA
+936 LPQHNLEA
-944 TCEPNEQYEVTFSDN
+944 TCEKNEQYDVTFRGD

-991 ITTAEGASLS
+991 IATAEGASLS

-1042 IAETGKITVSLP
+1042 IAETGKISVSLP

-1077 ATVMLKFNAANYDV
+1077 ATVMLKFNAAKYDV
-1091 NVYQKGSIAINCS
+1091 NIYQKGSIAINCS

-1131 ENTIYANKD
+1131 ENTIYGNKD

-1168 EDGSITFNDLNEGYY
+1168 EDGSITFSDLTEGYY

-1195 DQYVLV
+1195 NQNVLV

-1214 YQAIRV
+1214 YQAIKV
-1220 DWTVEETEIEDEY
+1220 DWTVEETEVEDEY
-1233 DITTKLTYE
+1233 EITTKFTYE

-1288 TPPTADGFVFMPM
+1288 APPTADGFVFMPM
-1301 VEYSGFTL
+1301 VEYEGFTL

-1334 NVKRKMVQYAEGRAK
+1334 NVKRHMVQRAEGRAK
-1349 KKCFGDMGTRFEWP
+1349 KKCFGNMGTKFEWP
-1363 CGDNAKFAW
+1363 CGDDAKFAW

-1396 AVIYPQTQPGLG
+1396 SVSYPQTQPGLG

-1470 AMEFIS
+1470 AMEFIN
-1476 GKIGEK
+1476 GKIGDK

-1503 LGNWGKKLAGMIS
+1503 LGNWGKQLAGMVS
-1516 KAPMR
+1516 KAPRR
-1521 KADAAEDKPM
+1521 KAGDKDDKPM

-1555 NRQLTQAP
+1555 NRQLTKAP
-1563 EAISMKDFGVEL
+1563 KAISMKDFGVEL

-1586 QKMRKDGTLWTFD
+1586 QKMREDGTLWTFD

-1608 VDDKSQGMGTYLTS
+1608 VDDKSQGVGPYLTS
-1622 LMPNKSANIAD
+1622 LMPNKNAVIAD

-1656 SNNHMD
+1656 SDNHMD

-1668 ILQTRQNCVAK
+1668 ILKTRQNCVEK

-1734 IENGSSNAINDI
+1734 IENGSSNAIEDI

-1759 MATSREMQIAIE
+1759 MATSREMQISIE

-1796 LFIPTKYAAPE
+1796 LFIPTKYAAPK
-1807 NLTTYSFGGT
+1807 NITTYSFGGT

-1830 LYPVSLPVK
+1830 LYPVSLQVK
-1839 PSPELDLTYFMQR
+1839 PTPELDLTYFMQR

-1858 PLTPDV
+1858 PLTTDV

-1869 PAEFSVLIHNKGKG
+1869 PAEFSVLIHNKGYG

-1959 VNVTHVTDYGN
+1959 VSVTHVTDYGN

-2019 GTDEELATLSGETR
+2019 GTDEELATLSEETR

-2048 DVPRNWFYTAVAN
+2048 NVPRNWFYTAVAN

-2073 DETNNRKLDAANFWT
+2073 DETNNRPLDAANFWT

-2116 NKYIVEFEPIPE
+2116 NTYIVEFEPIPE

-2151 ELTVEFNKD
+2151 QLTVEFNKD

-2175 EGKLYSGDIAIA
+2175 EGKLFSGDIAIT
-2187 PKDEATK
+2187 PKDDASK
-2194 RVFKLN
+2194 RVFNLN
-2200 TSGLSENGYYVLQVK
+2200 TSTLNENGYYVLQVK
-2215 TDNITDAENYQGA
+2215 TDNITDTENYLGA

-2247 HVLPLAEWGS
+2247 NVLPLADCGH
-2257 VECVKDA
+2257 VDCVKDA
-2264 PIETPATAAKRGMKK
+2264 APETQAASAKRVMKK
-2279 AEANSGQLAYGGG
+2279 AEANSGQLTYGGG

-2299 SNGYKFVCWKDNATD
+2299 SKGYKFVCWKDNVSG
-2314 EVLSNNAEYHVEARN
+2314 EVLSKEAEYHVEARN

-2355 DVASGLY
+2355 DVASGVY
-2362 EYGTKLTLDAKPNEG
+2362 EYGTKLTLDAKANEG

-2399 VEGPTEVEVL
+2399 VEGTTEVEVL

-2444 KLYRSFLKE
+2444 KFYRSFLKN
-2453 AWNTICLPCAVENPE
+2453 AWNTICLPCAVENPQ
-2468 EVFGAGTQVAKLAG
+2468 EVFGTGTQVAKLTG
-2482 MTSTSLTFE
+2482 MTPTSLTFE
-2491 YVEKMEANMPYIIK
+2491 YVVKMDANTPYIIK

-2529 TLEDLPEGKDR
+2529 TLEDLPMGKDR

-2550 FIGAYRVENLPAN
+2550 FIGAYKVEELPAN
-2563 EGYYYISGNKFY
+2563 EGYYYISSNKFY
-2575 YIDVPVPTTR
+2575 FVDVPVPTTR

-2591 SDVHNGA
+2591 SDVHNSTK
-2598 MLSLAF
+2598 LSLAF
-2604 GGGTTNIE
+2604 GDGTTNIE
-2612 DVYFLPAGA
+2612 NVYFLPVGA

-2648 TKNKKFVVK
+2648 TNNKKFVVK

>member
-1 MKIRRYI
+1 
-8 TMMLFLLMY
+8 MMLFLLIC
-17 ITATAQNNLSVGK
+17 ITSMGQNNLSVGK

-68 APTLSQSR
+68 APTLNQSR

-152 GSYTVQRENAP
+152 GSYTVQREDAP
-163 DLATTDVNITEST
+163 DLATTDVNITGST
-176 LVPGNYVTVTWKV
+176 LVPGNSVTVSWKV
-189 SNIGNADTRSG
+189 SNVGNADTRSG

-206 LVSNGTEEA
+206 LVSTETEEV
-215 VHIGNTYFSN
+215 VHVGNTYFSN

-233 ARSAIFNLSQTVGLE
+233 TRNATFSLSQTVGLE

-268 DRANNTASGGT
+268 DRANNTATGGT

-291 DNSVKEGESMRLTLK
+291 DKSVKEGQSMRLTLK

-319 ASSLP
+319 TSSLP
-324 EHAKVPATVIISKGQ
+324 EHAKVPATVTISKGQ
-339 SAASFDVVCPD
+339 SAASFDVACPD

-356 YSKVTITVNKANG
+356 YSEVTITVTKDHG

-374 ATSFNI
+374 ATSLNI

-388 TVKLDKTEYNEGE
+388 EVKLDKTEYNEGE

-438 EPGATEAVIDIPI
+438 EPGATKAVIDIPI

-472 LTGKALFVLKDN
+472 LTGTALFVLKDN

-497 VSEAAGY
+497 ISEAAGY
-504 NAIHAT
+504 NAVHAT

-613 EGDATGATLTI
+613 EGDNTGATLTI

-636 TLSAKGDDL
+636 TLNAKGDDL

-663 FVAKSNETSEGN
+663 FVALSNATSEGN
-675 RTISV
+675 RTISI

-708 PACDAEIEAGSKA
+708 PSCDAEIEAGSKA
-721 KVTITVKNIGA
+721 KVTVTVKNIGA
-732 IKMPKGTQIR
+732 INMPKGTQIR
-742 TSIGSSSTMTQ
+742 TNIGTSSTMTQ

-813 DVKSAKNTYNIGEKV
+813 GIGADKSTYNIGDKV
-828 VLGGTVKTRSGA
+828 VLNGTVKTRGGA

-855 SRIALKATTDAEGKY
+855 SRIALKATADAEGKY
-870 SAEYTIQ
+870 SVEYTIQ

-902 AVYGISRTTTEY
+902 NVYGISRTTTEY

-922 DVARGTIKVKNMSS
+922 DVVSGTIKVKNMSS
-936 LPQHSLTA
+936 LPQTKLKA
-944 TCEPNEQYEVTFSDN
+944 ACEPNEQYGVTFGGE

-976 LSLSKTKEWD
+976 LSLSKTKDWD

-1077 ATVMLKFNAANYDV
+1077 ATVMLKFNAAKYDV
-1091 NVYQKGSIAINCS
+1091 NIYQKGSIAINCS

-1131 ENTIYANKD
+1131 ENTIYGNKD

-1195 DQYVLV
+1195 DQNVLV

-1220 DWTVEETEIEDEY
+1220 DWTVEETEVEDEY

-1249 VEMNAPDAIILADIN
+1249 VEMNAPDAIILADID

-1301 VEYSGFTL
+1301 VEYEGFTL

-1320 VMHEEDFNSDNFAQ
+1320 VMHEEDFNSDNFAR
-1334 NVKRKMVQYAEGRAK
+1334 NVKRKVVQRAEGRGK
-1349 KKCFGDMGTRFEWP
+1349 KKCFANMGTRFEWP

-1383 AECSDPPPAGGGH
+1383 AECSDPPPAGGGQS
-1396 AVIYPQTQPGLG
+1396 VYYPTQPGLG
-1408 GGPYGDFG
+1408 GGPHGDFG
-1416 GYATASGGRTDAEA
+1416 SYETASGGRTDAEA

-1436 TAIECVPIPDLPLCM
+1436 TAIECVPLPDLPLCM

-1476 GKIGEK
+1476 GKIGDK

-1489 KGIASNYGPDMVEC
+1489 KGVASNYGPDMVEC
-1503 LGNWGKKLAGMIS
+1503 LGNWGKELAGKVS
-1516 KAPMR
+1516 KMPKR
-1521 KADAAEDKPM
+1521 KADAAEDKPI

-1542 FLFYSYFDTYMEY
+1542 FLFYSYFDTFMEY
-1555 NRQLTQAP
+1555 NRKLTNAP

-1586 QKMRKDGTLWTFD
+1586 QKMREDGTLWTFD

-1608 VDDKSQGMGTYLTS
+1608 VDDKSQGVGAYLTS

-1656 SNNHMD
+1656 SDNHMD

-1734 IENGSSNAINDI
+1734 IENGSSNAIEDI

-1830 LYPVSLPVK
+1830 LYPVSLQVK

-2001 TNDEPDAE
+2001 TNDVPDAE

-2019 GTDEELATLSGETR
+2019 GTDEELVTLSEQTK

-2048 DVPRNWFYTAVAN
+2048 DIPRNWFYTAVAN
-2061 PAGKYAKILSIT
+2061 PAGKYSKILSIT
-2073 DETNNRKLDAANFWT
+2073 DETNNRPLDAANFWT

-2116 NKYIVEFEPIPE
+2116 NTYIVEFEPIPE

-2142 DQIAEKPIE
+2142 NQIAEKPIE
-2151 ELTVEFNKD
+2151 QLTVEFNKD

-2175 EGKLYSGDIAIA
+2175 EGTLFSGDIAIT
-2187 PKDEATK
+2187 PKDDASK
-2194 RVFKLN
+2194 RIFNLN
-2200 TSGLSENGYYVLQVK
+2200 TSALSENGYYVLQVK
-2215 TDNITDAENYQGA
+2215 TDNITDFENYQGA

-2247 HVLPLAEWGS
+2247 DILPFAACGS

-2264 PIETPATAAKRGMKK
+2264 PAETPAASAKRGMKK

-2299 SNGYKFVCWKDNATD
+2299 SKGYKFVCWKDNATG
-2314 EVLSNNAEYHVEARN
+2314 EVLSKDTEYHVEARN

-2355 DVASGLY
+2355 DVASGVY
-2362 EYGTKLTLDAKPNEG
+2362 EYGTKLTLDAKANEG

-2399 VEGPTEVEVL
+2399 VEGPTEVEVI

-2444 KLYRSFLKE
+2444 KFYRSFLKD
-2453 AWNTICLPCAVENPE
+2453 AWNTICLPCAVENPQ
-2468 EVFGAGTQVAKLAG
+2468 EVFGAGTQVAQLSG
-2482 MTSTSLTFE
+2482 MTPTSLTFE
-2491 YVEKMEANMPYIIK
+2491 YVDRMDANTPYIIK

-2519 PTVLYDLGMR
+2519 PTVLYDLGMS

-2540 PTYETESGVS
+2540 PTYETGSGVS
-2550 FIGAYRVENLPAN
+2550 FIGACSVVELPAN

-2604 GGGTTNIE
+2604 GGGMSSIE

-2634 SGESLDGLKPGVYI
+2634 KGESLDGLKPGVYI
-2648 TKNKKFVVK
+2648 TNNKKFVVK

>member
-1 MKIRRYI
+1 
-8 TMMLFLLMY
+8 MMLFLLMC
-17 ITATAQNNLSVGK
+17 ITSMGQNNLSVGK

-152 GSYTVQRENAP
+152 GSYTVQREDAP
-163 DLATTDVNITEST
+163 DLATTDVNISEST
-176 LVPGNYVTVTWKV
+176 LVPGNSVTVSWKV
-189 SNIGNADTRSG
+189 SNVGNADTRSG

-206 LVSNGTEEA
+206 LVSTGTEEA
-215 VHIGNTYFSN
+215 VHVGNTYFSN

-233 ARSAIFNLSQTVGLE
+233 TRNATFSLSQTVGLE

-253 KVVVEPNSGCGEYNA
+253 RVVVEPNSGCGEYNA
-268 DRANNTASGGT
+268 DRANNTATGGT

-291 DNSVKEGESMRLTLK
+291 DKSVKEGQSMRLTLK
-306 RSGDRSM
+306 RSGDRST

-319 ASSLP
+319 TSSLP
-324 EHAKVPATVIISKGQ
+324 DHAKVPATVTISKGQ

-356 YSKVTITVNKANG
+356 YSKVTITVNKAHG

-388 TVKLDKTEYNEGE
+388 EVKLDKTDYNEGE

-415 DTLTVYFSVEKPKR
+415 DELTVYFSVEKPKR

-451 IDDNI
+451 IDDNN

-472 LTGKALFVLKDN
+472 LTGSALFVLRDN

-624 SRNDATTNPLTV
+624 SRNDATTNALTV

-663 FVAKSNETSEGN
+663 FVALSNATNEGN

-721 KVTITVKNIGA
+721 KVTVKVKNIGA

-813 DVKSAKNTYNIGEKV
+813 GIGADKSTYNIGDKV
-828 VLGGTVKTRSGA
+828 VLSGMVKTRGGA
-840 TAANVEVEPYIIYAG
+840 AAANVEVEPYIIYAG

-870 SAEYTIQ
+870 SVEYTLQ

-902 AVYGISRTTTEY
+902 NVYGISRTTTEY

-922 DVARGTIKVKNMSS
+922 DVVSGTVKVKNMSS
-936 LPQHSLTA
+936 LPQHNLKA
-944 TCEPNEQYEVTFSDN
+944 TCEKNEQYEVTFGGD

-991 ITTAEGASLS
+991 IATAEGASLS

-1042 IAETGKITVSLP
+1042 IAETGKISVSLP

-1077 ATVMLKFNAANYDV
+1077 ATVMLKFNAAKYDV
-1091 NVYQKGSIAINCS
+1091 NIYQKGSIAINCS

-1116 VVSEEKGNLRIRVRD
+1116 VVSEEKGNLLIRVRD
-1131 ENTIYANKD
+1131 ENTIYGNKD

-1168 EDGSITFNDLNEGYY
+1168 DDGSITFNNLNEGYY

-1195 DQYVLV
+1195 DQNVLV

-1220 DWTVEETEIEDEY
+1220 DWTVEETEVEDEY

-1301 VEYSGFTL
+1301 VEYEGFTL

-1334 NVKRKMVQYAEGRAK
+1334 NVKRHMVQRAEGRAK
-1349 KKCFGDMGTRFEWP
+1349 KKCFGNMGTKFEWP

-1372 IGSVIRYVQDN
+1372 IASVIRYVQNN
-1383 AECSDPPPAGGGH
+1383 AECSDPPPAGGH
-1396 AVIYPQTQPGLG
+1396 AVIYPDIQPGLG
-1408 GGPYGDFG
+1408 GGPGLKPSD
-1416 GYATASGGRTDAEA
+1416 YATASGGRTDAKA
-1430 LMKLVC
+1430 MLKLLC

-1470 AMEFIS
+1470 AMEFIN
-1476 GKIGEK
+1476 GKISDRF
-1482 IPLFDCL
+1482 PLFDCL

-1503 LGNWGKKLAGMIS
+1503 LGNWGKQLAGMVS
-1516 KAPMR
+1516 KAPRR
-1521 KADAAEDKPM
+1521 KAGDKDDKPM

-1555 NRQLTQAP
+1555 NRQLTKAP

-1586 QKMRKDGTLWTFD
+1586 QKMREDGTLWTFD

-1608 VDDKSQGMGTYLTS
+1608 VDDKSQGVGPYLTS
-1622 LMPNKSANIAD
+1622 LMPNKNAVIAD

-1656 SNNHMD
+1656 SDNHMD

-1668 ILQTRQNCVAK
+1668 ILKTRQNCVEK
-1679 LVNLGIPTWTDL
+1679 LVTLGIPTWTDL

-1704 TQSENTCAQVKLEIK
+1704 TQSENTCAQVKLEIQ

-1734 IENGSSNAINDI
+1734 IENGSSNAIDDI
-1746 LVDVNATNMETGF
+1746 LVDVNSTNMETGF
-1759 MATSREMQIAIE
+1759 MATSREMQISIE
-1771 KIEGFEGEKDGAWRL
+1771 KIEGFEGDKDGAWRL

-1807 NLTTYSFGGT
+1807 NITTYSFGGT

-1830 LYPVSLPVK
+1830 LYPVSLQVK
-1839 PSPELDLTYFMQR
+1839 PTPELDLTYFMQR

-1858 PLTPDV
+1858 PLTTDV

-1869 PAEFSVLIHNKGKG
+1869 PAEFSVLIHNKGYG

-1890 ITKKPEI
+1890 ITKKPKI

-1959 VNVTHVTDYGN
+1959 VSVTHVTDYGN

-2001 TNDEPDAE
+2001 TNDVPDAE

-2019 GTDEELATLSGETR
+2019 GTDEELATLSEETR

-2048 DVPRNWFYTAVAN
+2048 NVPRNWFYTTVAN

-2073 DETNNRKLDAANFWT
+2073 DETNNRPLDAANFWT

-2116 NKYIVEFEPIPE
+2116 NTYIVEFEPIPE

-2142 DQIAEKPIE
+2142 NQIAEKPIE
-2151 ELTVEFNKD
+2151 QLTVEFNKD

-2166 TREDIVVRH
+2166 TRDDIMVRH
-2175 EGKLYSGDIAIA
+2175 EGKLFSGDIAIT
-2187 PKDEATK
+2187 PKDDASK
-2194 RVFKLN
+2194 RIFNLN
-2200 TSGLSENGYYVLQVK
+2200 TSALSENGYYVLQVK
-2215 TDNITDAENYQGA
+2215 TDNISDTENYLGA

-2247 HVLPLAEWGS
+2247 DILPLADCGH
-2257 VECVKDA
+2257 VDCVKDA
-2264 PIETPATAAKRGMKK
+2264 APETQAASAKRVMKK
-2279 AEANSGQLAYGGG
+2279 AGANSGQLAYGGG

-2299 SNGYKFVCWKDNATD
+2299 SKGYKFVCWKDNATG
-2314 EVLSNNAEYHVEARN
+2314 EVLSKDAEYHVEARN

-2345 VKCDADGGTM
+2345 VTCDADGGTM
-2355 DVASGLY
+2355 DVASGVY
-2362 EYGTKLTLDAKPNEG
+2362 EYGTKLTLDAKANEG
-2377 YRLDGYKLN
+2377 FRLDGYKLN

-2399 VEGPTEVEVL
+2399 VEGPTEVEVI

-2444 KLYRSFLKE
+2444 KFYRSFLKN

-2468 EVFGAGTQVAKLAG
+2468 EVFGTGTQVAKLTG
-2482 MTSTSLTFE
+2482 MTPTSLTFE
-2491 YVEKMEANMPYIIK
+2491 YVVKMEANTPYIIK
-2505 PTAVNNAAYANVAS
+2505 PTAVNSAAYANVAS

-2529 TLEDLPEGKDR
+2529 TLEDLPVGKDR

-2550 FIGAYRVENLPAN
+2550 FIGAYKVEELPAN
-2563 EGYYYISGNKFY
+2563 EGYYYISSNKFY
-2575 YIDVPVPTTR
+2575 FVDVPVPTTR

-2591 SDVHNGA
+2591 SNVHNA
-2598 MLSLAF
+2598 AKLSLAF
-2604 GGGTTNIE
+2604 GDGTTNIE
-2612 DVYFLPAGA
+2612 NVYFLPAGA

-2648 TKNKKFVVK
+2648 TNNKKFVVK

>member
-1 MKIRRYI
+1 
-8 TMMLFLLMY
+8 MMLFLLMC
-17 ITATAQNNLSVGK
+17 ITAMAQNNLSVGK

-68 APTLSQSR
+68 APTLNQSR

-121 LDPGTEYAVSLSDV
+121 LDPGTEYVVSLSDV

-152 GSYTVQRENAP
+152 GSYTVQREDAP
-163 DLATTDVNITEST
+163 DLATTDVNITGSK
-176 LVPGNYVTVTWKV
+176 LVPGKSVTVSWKV
-189 SNIGNADTRSG
+189 SNVGNADTRSG

-206 LVSNGTEEA
+206 LVSTGTEEV
-215 VHIGNTYFSN
+215 VHVGNTYFSN

-233 ARSAIFNLSQTVGLE
+233 ARSATFNLSQTVGLE

-253 KVVVEPNSGCGEYNA
+253 KVVVEPSSGCGEYNA

-324 EHAKVPATVIISKGQ
+324 EHAKVPATVTISKGQ

-356 YSKVTITVNKANG
+356 YSKVTVTVNKAHG

-388 TVKLDKTEYNEGE
+388 EVKLDKTDYNEGE

-438 EPGATEAVIDIPI
+438 EPGAKEAVIDIPI

-472 LTGKALFVLKDN
+472 LTGTALFVLRDN

-504 NAIHAT
+504 NAVHAT

-613 EGDATGATLTI
+613 EGDKTGATLTI
-624 SRNDATTNPLTV
+624 SRNDATTSPLTV

-663 FVAKSNETSEGN
+663 FVALSNETSEGN
-675 RTISV
+675 RTISI

-708 PACDAEIEAGSKA
+708 PVCDAEVEAGSKA
-721 KVTITVKNIGA
+721 KVTVTVKNIGA
-732 IKMPKGTQIR
+732 TKMPKGTQIR

-773 SVPGKYRV
+773 SVPGNYRV
-781 TAEIN
+781 TSEIN

-813 DVKSAKNTYNIGEKV
+813 GIGADKSTYNIGDKV
-828 VLGGTVKTRSGA
+828 VLSGTVKTRGGA

-870 SAEYTIQ
+870 SVEYTLQ

-902 AVYGISRTTTEY
+902 NVYGISRTTTEY

-922 DVARGTIKVKNMSS
+922 DVVSGTIKVKNMSS
-936 LPQHSLTA
+936 LPQHNLKA
-944 TCEPNEQYEVTFSDN
+944 TCEPNEQYDVTFRVD

-991 ITTAEGASLS
+991 IATAEGASLS

-1042 IAETGKITVSLP
+1042 IAETGKISVSLP

-1077 ATVMLKFNAANYDV
+1077 ATVMLKFNAAKYDV
-1091 NVYQKGSIAINCS
+1091 NIYQKGSIAINCS

-1131 ENTIYANKD
+1131 ENTIYGNKD

-1168 EDGSITFNDLNEGYY
+1168 EDGSITFSDLTEGYY

-1195 DQYVLV
+1195 NQNVLV

-1214 YQAIRV
+1214 YQAIKV
-1220 DWTVEETEIEDEY
+1220 DWTVEETEVEDEY
-1233 DITTKLTYE
+1233 EITTKFTYE

-1301 VEYSGFTL
+1301 VEYEGFTL

-1334 NVKRKMVQYAEGRAK
+1334 NVKRHMVQRAEGRAK
-1349 KKCFGDMGTRFEWP
+1349 KKCFGNMGTKFEWP
-1363 CGDNAKFAW
+1363 CGDDAKFAW
-1372 IGSVIRYVQDN
+1372 IGSIIRYVQDN

-1396 AVIYPQTQPGLG
+1396 SVSYPQTQPGLG

-1470 AMEFIS
+1470 AMEFIN
-1476 GKIGEK
+1476 GKIGDK

-1503 LGNWGKKLAGMIS
+1503 LGNWGKQLAGMVS
-1516 KAPMR
+1516 KAPRR
-1521 KADAAEDKPM
+1521 KAGDKDDKPM

-1555 NRQLTQAP
+1555 NRQLTKAP
-1563 EAISMKDFGVEL
+1563 KAISMKDFGVEL

-1586 QKMRKDGTLWTFD
+1586 QKMREDGTLWTFD

-1608 VDDKSQGMGTYLTS
+1608 VDDKSQGVGPYLTS
-1622 LMPNKSANIAD
+1622 LMPNKNAVIAD

-1656 SNNHMD
+1656 SDNHMD

-1668 ILQTRQNCVAK
+1668 ILKTRQNCVEK
-1679 LVNLGIPTWTDL
+1679 LVNLGIPTWVDL

-1734 IENGSSNAINDI
+1734 IENGSSNAIEDI
-1746 LVDVNATNMETGF
+1746 LVNVNATNMETGF
-1759 MATSREMQIAIE
+1759 MATSREMQISIE

-1807 NLTTYSFGGT
+1807 KLTTYSFGGT

-1830 LYPVSLPVK
+1830 LFPVSLQVK
-1839 PSPELDLTYFMQR
+1839 PTPELDLTYFMQR

-1858 PLTPDV
+1858 PLTTDV

-1869 PAEFSVLIHNKGKG
+1869 PAEFSVLIHNKGYG

-1959 VNVTHVTDYGN
+1959 VSVTHVTDYGN

-2001 TNDEPDAE
+2001 TNDVPDAE

-2019 GTDEELATLSGETR
+2019 GTDEELVTLSEETR

-2048 DVPRNWFYTAVAN
+2048 NVPRNWFYTAVAN

-2073 DETNNRKLDAANFWT
+2073 DETNNRPLDAANFWT

-2116 NKYIVEFEPIPE
+2116 NTYIVEFEPIPE
-2128 LRLDVKSI
+2128 QRLDVKSI

-2151 ELTVEFNKD
+2151 QLTVEFNKD

-2166 TREDIVVRH
+2166 TREDIMVRY
-2175 EGKLYSGDIAIA
+2175 EGKLFSGDIAIT
-2187 PKDEATK
+2187 PKDDASK
-2194 RVFKLN
+2194 RVFNLN
-2200 TSGLSENGYYVLQVK
+2200 TSALSENGYYVLQVK
-2215 TDNITDAENYQGA
+2215 TDNITDTENYLGA

-2247 HVLPLAEWGS
+2247 NVLPLAACGH
-2257 VECVKDA
+2257 VDCVKDA
-2264 PIETPATAAKRGMKK
+2264 APETQAASAKRVMKK
-2279 AEANSGQLAYGGG
+2279 AGANSGQLTYGGG

-2299 SNGYKFVCWKDNATD
+2299 SKGYKFVCWKDNVSG
-2314 EVLSNNAEYHVEARN
+2314 EVLSKDAEYHVEARN

-2355 DVASGLY
+2355 DVASGVY
-2362 EYGTKLTLDAKPNEG
+2362 EYGTKLTLDAKANEG

-2399 VEGPTEVEVL
+2399 VEGTTEVEVL

-2415 VDVILDE
+2415 VDIILDE

-2444 KLYRSFLKE
+2444 KFYRSFLKE
-2453 AWNTICLPCAVENPE
+2453 AWNTICLPCAVENPQ
-2468 EVFGAGTQVAKLAG
+2468 EVFGAGTQVAKLTG
-2482 MTSTSLTFE
+2482 MTKTSLTFE
-2491 YVEKMEANMPYIIK
+2491 YVEKMDANTPYIIK

-2529 TLEDLPEGKDR
+2529 TLEDLPVGMDR

-2550 FIGAYRVENLPAN
+2550 FIGAYYVENLPAN
-2563 EGYYYISGNKFY
+2563 EGYYYISDNKFY

-2598 MLSLAF
+2598 KLSLAF
-2604 GGGTTNIE
+2604 GGGMTNIE
-2612 DVYFLPAGA
+2612 DVYFLPVGA

-2648 TKNKKFVVK
+2648 TNNKKFVVK

>member
-1 MKIRRYI
+1 
-8 TMMLFLLMY
+8 MMLFLLMC
-17 ITATAQNNLSVGK
+17 ITAMAQNNLSVGK

-68 APTLSQSR
+68 APTLNQSR

-81 VSVRNLGNHKYRVV
+81 VSVRNLGSHKYRVV

-121 LDPGTEYAVSLSDV
+121 LDPGTEYTVSLSDV

-146 GNSNVN
+146 GDSNVN
-152 GSYTVQRENAP
+152 GSYTVQREDAP
-163 DLATTDVNITEST
+163 DLATTDVNITGSK
-176 LVPGNYVTVTWKV
+176 LVPGKSVTVSWKV
-189 SNIGNADTRSG
+189 SNVGNADTRSG

-206 LVSNGTEEA
+206 LVSTGTEEV
-215 VHIGNTYFSN
+215 VHVGNTHFSN

-233 ARSAIFNLSQTVGLE
+233 TRNATFNLSQTVGLA

-268 DRANNTASGGT
+268 DRANNTATGGT

-291 DNSVKEGESMRLTLK
+291 DNSVKEGQSMRLTLK

-319 ASSLP
+319 TSSLTDN
-324 EHAKVPATVIISKGQ
+324 AKVPATVTISKGQ

-356 YSKVTITVNKANG
+356 YSKVTITVNKDHG

-388 TVKLDKTEYNEGE
+388 EVKLDKTDYNEGE

-472 LTGKALFVLKDN
+472 LTRTALFVLKDN

-596 DNDGPTLSVTSN
+596 DNDGPTLRVTSN

-613 EGDATGATLTI
+613 EGDKTGATLTV
-624 SRNDATTNPLTV
+624 SRNDATTNALTV

-663 FVAKSNETSEGN
+663 FVALSNETNEGN

-708 PACDAEIEAGSKA
+708 PVCDAEVEAGSKA
-721 KVTITVKNIGA
+721 KVTVTVKNIGA

-773 SVPGKYRV
+773 SVPGNYRV
-781 TAEIN
+781 TSEIN

-813 DVKSAKNTYNIGEKV
+813 GIGTDKSTYNIGDKV
-828 VLGGTVKTRSGA
+828 VLGGTVKTRGGA
-840 TAANVEVEPYIIYAG
+840 TAASVEVEPYIIYAG
-855 SRIALKATTDAEGKY
+855 SRIALKATTDVEGKY
-870 SAEYTIQ
+870 SVEYTLQ

-897 QQGTF
+897 LQGTF
-902 AVYGISRTTTEY
+902 NVYGISRTTTEY

-922 DVARGTIKVKNMSS
+922 DVVSGTIKVKNMSS
-936 LPQHSLTA
+936 LPQHNLKA
-944 TCEPNEQYEVTFSDN
+944 TCEKNEQYDVTFSGD

-991 ITTAEGASLS
+991 IATAEGASLS

-1042 IAETGKITVSLP
+1042 IAETGKISVSLP

-1066 ATMPSLATGDS
+1066 STMPSLATGDS
-1077 ATVMLKFNAANYDV
+1077 TTVMLKFNAAKYDV
-1091 NVYQKGSIAINCS
+1091 NIYQKGSIAINCS

-1131 ENTIYANKD
+1131 ENTIYGNKD

-1168 EDGSITFNDLNEGYY
+1168 EDGSITFSDLTEGYY
-1183 HLHVTADRHDTY
+1183 HLHVTADRHDSY
-1195 DQYVLV
+1195 DQNVLV

-1220 DWTVEETEIEDEY
+1220 DWTVEETEVEDEY

-1301 VEYSGFTL
+1301 VEYEGFTL

-1334 NVKRKMVQYAEGRAK
+1334 NVKRHMVQRAEGRAK
-1349 KKCFGDMGTRFEWP
+1349 KCFGNMGTKFEWP
-1363 CGDNAKFAW
+1363 CGDDAKFAW

-1383 AECSDPPPAGGGH
+1383 AECSDPPPAGGH
-1396 AVIYPQTQPGLG
+1396 AVFYPEIQPGLG
-1408 GGPYGDFG
+1408 GGPWGGAG
-1416 GYATASGGRTDAEA
+1416 GYATASGGRTDGEA

-1470 AMEFIS
+1470 AMEFIN
-1476 GKIGEK
+1476 GKIGDK

-1489 KGIASNYGPDMVEC
+1489 KGIASNYGPDMVDC
-1503 LGNWGKKLAGMIS
+1503 LGNWGKKLAGMLS
-1516 KAPMR
+1516 KAPRR
-1521 KADAAEDKPM
+1521 KAGDKDDKPM

-1555 NRQLTQAP
+1555 NRQLTKAP
-1563 EAISMKDFGVEL
+1563 EALGMKDFGVEL
-1575 MAAIH
+1575 MSAIH
-1580 NADLEL
+1580 KADLEL
-1586 QKMRKDGTLWTFD
+1586 QKMRVDGTLWTFD

-1608 VDDKSQGMGTYLTS
+1608 VDDKSQGVGPYLTS
-1622 LMPNKSANIAD
+1622 LMPNKNAVIAD

-1656 SNNHMD
+1656 SDNHMD

-1668 ILQTRQNCVAK
+1668 ILQTRQNCVTK
-1679 LVNLGIPTWTDL
+1679 LVNLGITTWTDL

-1734 IENGSSNAINDI
+1734 IENGSSNAIEDI

-1759 MATSREMQIAIE
+1759 MATSREMQISIE
-1771 KIEGFEGEKDGAWRL
+1771 KIEGFDGEKDGAWRL

-1807 NLTTYSFGGT
+1807 NITTYSFGGT

-1830 LYPVSLPVK
+1830 LYPVSLQVK
-1839 PSPELDLTYFMQR
+1839 PTPELDLTYFMQR

-1858 PLTPDV
+1858 PLTTDV

-1869 PAEFSVLIHNKGKG
+1869 PAEFSVLIHNKGYG

-1890 ITKKPEI
+1890 ITKKPTI

-1959 VNVTHVTDYGN
+1959 VSVTHVTDYGN

-2019 GTDEELATLSGETR
+2019 GTDEELATLSEATR

-2048 DVPRNWFYTAVAN
+2048 NVPRKWFYTTVAN

-2073 DETNNRKLDAANFWT
+2073 DETNNRPLDAANFWT

-2116 NKYIVEFEPIPE
+2116 NTYIVEFEPIPE

-2151 ELTVEFNKD
+2151 QLTVEFNKD
-2160 IKPETF
+2160 IRPETF

-2175 EGKLYSGDIAIA
+2175 EGKLFSGDIAIT
-2187 PKDEATK
+2187 PKDDASK
-2194 RVFKLN
+2194 RIFNLN
-2200 TSGLSENGYYVLQVK
+2200 TSTLSENGYYVLQVK
-2215 TDNITDAENYQGA
+2215 TDNITDTENYLGA

-2247 HVLPLAEWGS
+2247 GILPFVACGR
-2257 VECVKDA
+2257 VDCVKDA
-2264 PIETPATAAKRGMKK
+2264 DTETPAPAAKRSMK
-2279 AEANSGQLAYGGG
+2279 ATANNSGQLAYGGG

-2299 SNGYKFVCWKDNATD
+2299 SKGYKFFCWKDNVSG
-2314 EVLSNNAEYHVEARN
+2314 EVLSKDAEYHVEARN

-2355 DVASGLY
+2355 DVASGVY
-2362 EYGTKLTLDAKPNEG
+2362 EYGTKLTLDAKANEG

-2399 VEGPTEVEVL
+2399 VEGQTEVEVV
-2409 FHDLSP
+2409 FHNLSP

-2422 RKDYQRPVEY
+2422 RKDYKRPIEY

-2444 KLYRSFLKE
+2444 KFYRSFLKE
-2453 AWNTICLPCAVENPE
+2453 AWNTICLPCAVENPQ
-2468 EVFGAGTQVAKLAG
+2468 EVFGVGTQVAKLTG
-2482 MTSTSLTFE
+2482 MTKTSLTFE
-2491 YVEKMEANMPYIIK
+2491 YVEKMDANTPYIIK

-2529 TLEDLPEGKDR
+2529 TLEDLPVGMDR

-2591 SDVHNGA
+2591 SDVHNSA
-2598 MLSLAF
+2598 KLSLAF
-2604 GGGTTNIE
+2604 GDGTTNIE
-2612 DVYFLPAGA
+2612 DVYFLPVGA

-2648 TKNKKFVVK
+2648 TNNKKFVVK

>member
-1 MKIRRYI
+1 
-8 TMMLFLLMY
+8 MMLFLLMY

-163 DLATTDVNITEST
+163 DLATTDVNITESP

-206 LVSNGTEEA
+206 LVNNETEEA
-215 VHIGNTYFSN
+215 VHVGNTYFSN
-225 TLLKGGYI
+225 TLLQGGYI
-233 ARSAIFNLSQTVGLE
+233 TRSATFNLSQTVGLE

-253 KVVVEPNSGCGEYNA
+253 RVVVEPNSGCGEYNA
-268 DRANNTASGGT
+268 DRANNTATGGT
-279 AELEKHLFLTAP
+279 AQLEKHLFLTAP
-291 DNSVKEGESMRLTLK
+291 DKSVKEGQSMRLTLK

-319 ASSLP
+319 TSSLP
-324 EHAKVPATVIISKGQ
+324 EHAKVPAAVTIAKGQ

-356 YSKVTITVNKANG
+356 YSKVTITVNKANE

-388 TVKLDKTEYNEGE
+388 SVKLDKTEYNEGE

-438 EPGATEAVIDIPI
+438 EPGATEAVINIPI

-472 LTGKALFVLKDN
+472 LAGTALFVLKDN

-504 NAIHAT
+504 NAVHAT

-675 RTISV
+675 RTISI

-721 KVTITVKNIGA
+721 KVTVTVKNIGA

-742 TSIGSSSTMTQ
+742 TSIGSNSTMTQ
-753 TDADIAVGA
+753 TDADITVGA
-762 TYTSVVELDAP
+762 TYTSIVELDAP
-773 SVPGKYRV
+773 SVPGNYRV

-813 DVKSAKNTYNIGEKV
+813 GIGADKNTYNIGDKV
-828 VLGGTVKTRSGA
+828 VLSGTVKTRGGA
-840 TAANVEVEPYIIYAG
+840 AATNVEVEPYIIYAG

-870 SAEYTIQ
+870 SVEYTIQ

-936 LPQHSLTA
+936 LPQHSLKA
-944 TCEPNEQYEVTFSDN
+944 TCEPNEQYEVTFGGD

-1077 ATVMLKFNAANYDV
+1077 ATVMLKFNAAKYDV
-1091 NVYQKGSIAINCS
+1091 NIYQKGSIAINCS

-1131 ENTIYANKD
+1131 ENTIYGNKD

-1168 EDGSITFNDLNEGYY
+1168 DDGSITFNDLNEGYY

-1195 DQYVLV
+1195 DQNVLV

-1220 DWTVEETEIEDEY
+1220 DWTVEETEVEDEY
-1233 DITTKLTYE
+1233 DITTKFTYE

-1349 KKCFGDMGTRFEWP
+1349 KKCFGNMGTQFEWP
-1363 CGDNAKFAW
+1363 CGDGAKFAW

-1383 AECSDPPPAGGGH
+1383 AECSDPQPAGGH
-1396 AVIYPQTQPGLG
+1396 AVFYPNIQTGLGRGPGLK
-1408 GGPYGDFG
+1408 PGD
-1416 GYATASGGRTDAEA
+1416 YATASGGRTDAKA
-1430 LMKLVC
+1430 LLKLFC
-1436 TAIECVPIPDLPLCM
+1436 TAIECVPLPDLPTCVA
-1451 SPAITNALEGS
+1451 PAITNALEGS

-1470 AMEFIS
+1470 AMDYLS
-1476 GKIGEK
+1476 GKVADK
-1482 IPLFDCL
+1482 IPLFSCL

-1503 LGNWGKKLAGMIS
+1503 LGKWGKEMADKFS

-1521 KADAAEDKPM
+1521 KAAAAEDKPI

-1542 FLFYSYFDTYMEY
+1542 FLFFSYFDTYMEY

-1575 MAAIH
+1575 MSAIH
-1580 NADLEL
+1580 QADLEL
-1586 QKMRKDGTLWTFD
+1586 QKMRVDGTLWTFD

-1608 VDDKSQGMGTYLTS
+1608 VDDKSQGVGLYLTS
-1622 LMPNKSANIAD
+1622 LMPNKNAVIAD

-1656 SNNHMD
+1656 SDNHMD

-1668 ILQTRQNCVAK
+1668 ILQTRQNCVTK

-1734 IENGSSNAINDI
+1734 IENGSSNAIEDI

-1830 LYPVSLPVK
+1830 LFPVSLQVK

-1959 VNVTHVTDYGN
+1959 VSVTHVTDYGN

-2019 GTDEELATLSGETR
+2019 GTDEELATLSEETR
-2033 MERIDATHYRVTVPT
+2033 MERIDNTHYRVTVPT
-2048 DVPRNWFYTAVAN
+2048 NMPRNWFYTAVAN

-2073 DETNNRKLDAANFWT
+2073 DETNNRPLDAANFWT

-2116 NKYIVEFEPIPE
+2116 NTYIVEFEPIPE

-2142 DQIAEKPIE
+2142 NQIAEKPID

-2215 TDNITDAENYQGA
+2215 TDNITDTENYLGA

-2247 HVLPLAEWGS
+2247 HVLPLADWGS

-2264 PIETPATAAKRGMKK
+2264 PTETPAAAAKRGMKK

-2299 SNGYKFVCWKDNATD
+2299 SKGYKFVCWKDNATG
-2314 EVLSNNAEYHVEARN
+2314 EVLSKDAEYHVEARN

-2355 DVASGLY
+2355 DVASGVY

-2386 GVQTE
+2386 GVQTA
-2391 TAAPYELT
+2391 TADPYELT
-2399 VEGPTEVEVL
+2399 VERPTEVEVV

-2422 RKDYQRPVEY
+2422 RKDYQRPIEY

-2468 EVFGAGTQVAKLAG
+2468 EVFGAGTQVAQLAG
-2482 MTSTSLTFE
+2482 MTPTSLTFE
-2491 YVEKMEANMPYIIK
+2491 YVEKMEANTPYIIK

-2529 TLEDLPEGKDR
+2529 KLEDLPEGKDR
-2540 PTYETESGVS
+2540 PTYETASGVS
-2550 FIGAYRVENLPAN
+2550 FIGAYKVEELPAN

-2612 DVYFLPAGA
+2612 NVYFLPAGA